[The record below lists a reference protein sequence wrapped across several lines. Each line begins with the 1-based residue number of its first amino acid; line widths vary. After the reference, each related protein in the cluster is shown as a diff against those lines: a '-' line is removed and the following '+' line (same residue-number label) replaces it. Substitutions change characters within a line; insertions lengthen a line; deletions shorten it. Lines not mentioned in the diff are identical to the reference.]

1 MADKKSTFNIS
12 QATGTLPNG
21 LVITYDGSDESIKN
35 SPENQAAQNAE
46 KKMYERDQNPVPK
59 FTLDNGKVSLSGGKI
74 NLSHPVVTEMEN
86 ALSNAFRGADFTDK
100 DVATAFQKAATKANE
115 QIQAQLNYE
124 EYEDFLDHS
133 GFSDSA
139 YRNYSSAR
147 QEFEKPNVTSSTT
160 DITTYDKNG
169 KLVKKSIKEWFD
181 YWKKEYN
188 PEDRGQLW
196 LKSLERAYNP
206 TSDEDLYAAI
216 PAILMGTNKG
226 QNWLQGFFQ
235 WVNPFDDKGADAPTV
250 TPVNGFDDTN
260 GVSVG
265 IQSAVAEFGRI
276 LPQTGEM
283 VNNPWGDLGSA
294 SGEGR
299 YNFKERFGT
308 EFTNADLPEI
318 ENEEDFQW
326 YKSLANK
333 SDQELRDIF
342 GSDRISRQV
351 AVISDPAFSSYE
363 NYKEFRDKVTGENA
377 YTAAKSWDQNL
388 QESIERFATYAPNEA
403 TVGVAAG
410 QIARIAAEQFALSLL
425 TGGALSTSN
434 IVKSIGD
441 LGVKGGKALGI
452 IKTGQELAAT
462 SSNTAKIL
470 SAMASGSAEGL
481 NVASKIIYGLGKIG
495 TWAVRE
501 VGEDAIRGL
510 IDDVLVGNSLDSQ
523 GNLDGSKFLENVYMN
538 AIMAA
543 IGKAPGTIAKAIF
556 TVLDADKTIDGV
568 KIPVGAKTQL
578 NKLAQAASG
587 SADSA
592 VKAIDEDGHPI
603 ITHAGKDERLD
614 QVTLTKENANKL
626 VPEQAPTKT
635 LEEAVAE
642 GDDAGKTIENI
653 AKEAGMDTP
662 LKPGDNTKIEN
673 APDPEATKNKIERK
687 LNDDDIRRKFP
698 NGKVSINGEEYIL
711 DVKNANLGD
720 LASANGSTIKNFGD
734 GASKLAASAKQGL
747 RSFQESLNGVL
758 QHADEFAKGW
768 KEAVEKFASD
778 NGVAV
783 RDVIIALRDLRID
796 GTESIPGLKQL
807 WEEHWAPYANQ
818 LLDAQDNL
826 TKIKTNRQN
835 YYQRDM
841 VAGTV
846 KIDGGNVSVD
856 QSTVSNLLGIDSD
869 FDLTA
874 SSRKANKQKI
884 TDDKLETNPE
894 LLAKEFV
901 LSRVETIKKYSK
913 QGKIISAMREA
924 LDDGEELTQSEAAES
939 LRATKKI
946 GDDIRN
952 SKEVQDIADSVTDQK
967 TLDNVDNLNFEMD
980 AKVNSDPEVKRID
993 KEIEKQKADIES
1005 KKAQLEEL
1013 QEAKKTASTKTS
1025 DNGEAQLTQDLDS
1038 AIKSSKDR
1046 IDSLENELSSLKKET
1061 TAEFD
1066 GEVHTIDDS
1075 IKEMDAQIKEQ
1086 QAKVDNYKPKTDPN
1100 EIPKMDYATRKE
1112 LAKSY
1117 ANRNRDYVVAY
1128 RRQNTGVDN
1137 WYSNGTG
1144 KGKGDVTKFET
1155 WGSDKGDLTNA
1166 VWLTTDEKWA
1176 ESPGMASAGNY
1187 NGTPDQTVVILI
1199 PRSLVVDAG
1208 GEFPLGPD
1216 GNAMSLRAFSEAN
1229 GNKIVQTRGIESQ
1242 NWYAAR
1248 DANYAAG
1255 TEPVTS
1261 GMRDRLN
1268 SKFYNKQELVLFKD
1282 IQPELLNDSNRL
1294 LLEEYN
1300 AKHAAENKLFGA
1312 KAEKTLRE
1320 YQDVMDTLVEQ
1331 KNEIE
1336 AKQAE
1341 LDAEKLHLEEI
1352 NKPSEDGK
1360 ISESNL
1366 RESPWAKDT
1375 KLGPDGY
1382 KYVENNADISG
1393 VKEELGSVVDWV
1405 RKGDNDEPVIERYN
1419 MLPKEVRDY
1428 AEQDENFQLLVD
1440 RYGIETAFSRVGVDF
1455 PWSRLMIDK
1464 IYGDY
1469 LWAKNNGA
1477 SGGASQS
1484 AKDALSKGIS
1494 DGEANLKKLNDERAK
1509 AVEQAKKR
1517 ISSEGPK
1524 TEAQQ
1529 TAENK
1534 QIVDSVANTT
1544 KATADQRQDAFE
1556 KAANKSNAAELISDS
1571 SKYKKRAKHQ
1581 ATQNPIGVNFM
1592 PGNPFGKFASWI
1604 NDNFVKSQSI
1614 QIKEG
1619 DRIYS
1624 AYSGGYS
1631 LYAESTSWARQI
1643 ILDIRDGK
1651 TLTDAIYRVLQQNG
1665 VKVEPTEYA
1674 IKKYEAKTSPQK
1686 DFEKASAIAER
1697 LSKSRLWGK
1706 AVKDGKVVNTELLGA
1721 MLAKELRRQGASEFF
1736 RFLKKSD
1743 FSTFTKGQQKW
1754 LNAQAYKMIASFDPK
1769 AGKRIKA
1776 GIQKAMG
1783 LVMGAKYRS
1792 NMYGN
1797 LKNAQ
1802 LQLTE
1807 IQRLFTLNGL
1817 GDFAK
1822 TIKRLI
1828 TDSEFRTKVSDAAY
1842 IYASDSMGQGLTKQ
1856 DVEMMKQI
1864 IDSNLAAADA
1874 STMTPKGI
1882 ITAINTHFQKGAKAA
1897 IDGADNDLLGAIQ
1910 GAEYFKNYMLLAG
1923 IVQSAETKNLS
1934 GMAADAYIR
1943 NRFNTEALAGT
1954 NIGRIGLTD
1963 SALGRLTFMYLG
1975 FPIRELT
1982 LQAHIIK
1989 GGGTLGGAT
1998 KFDKVIGG
2006 IAYVEK
2012 MLGAKGLVWALE
2024 APWGYKFADVI
2035 GYDPFGL
2042 TDNRSDTE
2050 DNKNVDFWAGL
2061 ADFGIQNNPI
2071 LQGAIGSAFVDVYM
2085 AYREAYEDAKDE
2097 WLETHDSL
2105 EGFDWTLDDAP
2116 NEQIWQTFGAGF
2128 TPGYTAF
2135 SRAAN
2140 EAQDLDRG
2148 FRISSTGNRLYE
2160 TNQDSGSA
2168 LWGMVMGRT
2177 NTRNAMNYYQTPD
2190 PIRGLTERGLPG
2202 LGQAFER
2209 AMPFRL
2215 NRLEGAQYGDR
2226 RFREFDPTDSY
2237 SYSDWFDGS
2246 WADEQNWITG
2256 YYAFREEAEEIRDRA
2271 NEGVNQSNA
2280 LEKIAS
2286 RETELA
2292 DLRERVERYVQAY
2305 LDKHPEG
2312 ISNAKMQQVQ
2322 RIFNMDL
2329 PDAGNTLNRVL
2340 GDYSDYEKNYA
2351 ANRVAQGNFP
2361 SPYGFS
2367 STPYTD
2373 QDGVS
2378 KGDYKYARNAQLE
2391 NILQTQ
2397 QYGVQSNVGRVIA
2410 QLDDTLVPTP
2420 FGSMSFSDYRKK
2432 VQNEI
2437 SKEYSKSKVD
2447 YDHISDLQS
2456 QYLDVF
2462 DMIIRPIFSTY
2473 GSGILQAG
2481 KSSDVMQQFSSMLN
2495 GLIPSDEYRVDKK
2508 GRRIRQSTPYMT
2520 VDIKK
2525 WLQRNYGSYPA
2536 RNTTDNDSESRLRGI
2551 RNDMDAGRVAVA
2563 RAKAI
2568 AFIEDIR
2575 EGRASIDRDRLVEL
2589 QNILRGGYDKNSI
2602 TGGGNLNTGLN
2613 R

>member
-1 MADKKSTFNIS
+1 MADKKKTANIS

-46 KKMYERDQNPVPK
+46 KKMYARDQNPVPK

-74 NLSHPVVTEMEN
+74 NLSHPVVTEMET

-147 QEFEKPNVTSSTT
+147 QEFEKPNVTSSTANV
-160 DITTYDKNG
+160 TTYDKNG

-276 LPQTGEM
+276 LPQMGER
-283 VNNPWGDLGSA
+283 VNNPWSNLGA
-294 SGEGR
+294 TSGEGR

-308 EFTNADLPEI
+308 EFTDADLPEI

-342 GSDRISRQV
+342 GTDRIPRQV

-363 NYKEFRDKVTGENA
+363 NYKEFRDRVTGENA

-434 IVKSIGD
+434 IMKSIGD

-481 NVASKIIYGLGKIG
+481 NKASKIIYGLGKIG

-501 VGEDAIRGL
+501 VGEDAIRGI

-635 LEEAVAE
+635 LEEAVSE
-642 GDDAGKTIENI
+642 GDDAGKAIESI
-653 AKEAGMDTP
+653 AKEASIDTP

-673 APDPEATKNKIERK
+673 VSDPEDTKNKIERK

-734 GASKLAASAKQGL
+734 GANKLAASAKQGL

-778 NGVAV
+778 NGVGV

-846 KIDGGNVSVD
+846 KIDGGKVSVD

-901 LSRVETIKKYSK
+901 LSRVETIKKYSN

-924 LDDGEELTQSEAAES
+924 LDDGEELTQFEAAES

-980 AKVNSDPEVKRID
+980 AKVNADPEVKRID
-993 KEIEKQKADIES
+993 KEIEKQKADIAS
-1005 KKAQLEEL
+1005 KKAQLEE
-1013 QEAKKTASTKTS
+1013 
-1025 DNGEAQLTQDLDS
+1025 
-1038 AIKSSKDR
+1038 
-1046 IDSLENELSSLKKET
+1046 
-1061 TAEFD
+1061 
-1066 GEVHTIDDS
+1066 V
-1075 IKEMDAQIKEQ
+1075 
-1086 QAKVDNYKPKTDPN
+1086 
-1100 EIPKMDYATRKE
+1100 
-1112 LAKSY
+1112 
-1117 ANRNRDYVVAY
+1117 
-1128 RRQNTGVDN
+1128 
-1137 WYSNGTG
+1137 
-1144 KGKGDVTKFET
+1144 
-1155 WGSDKGDLTNA
+1155 
-1166 VWLTTDEKWA
+1166 
-1176 ESPGMASAGNY
+1176 
-1187 NGTPDQTVVILI
+1187 
-1199 PRSLVVDAG
+1199 
-1208 GEFPLGPD
+1208 
-1216 GNAMSLRAFSEAN
+1216 
-1229 GNKIVQTRGIESQ
+1229 
-1242 NWYAAR
+1242 
-1248 DANYAAG
+1248 
-1255 TEPVTS
+1255 
-1261 GMRDRLN
+1261 
-1268 SKFYNKQELVLFKD
+1268 
-1282 IQPELLNDSNRL
+1282 
-1294 LLEEYN
+1294 
-1300 AKHAAENKLFGA
+1300 
-1312 KAEKTLRE
+1312 
-1320 YQDVMDTLVEQ
+1320 
-1331 KNEIE
+1331 
-1336 AKQAE
+1336 
-1341 LDAEKLHLEEI
+1341 

-1360 ISESNL
+1360 ISESELLKKSKDIYDKKMERANKATDPADKTSLSRRAGAEKAARDRLISNNL
-1366 RESPWAKDT
+1366 TAKERSNFKNKYDGNFVGKKVIVDGKDAVVKKPSMFGKVGVEFLDGT
-1375 KLGPDGY
+1375 KKTVDNAEVKP
-1382 KYVENNADISG
+1382 KYTSKADIEADMWESLVKPEIEATLG
-1393 VKEELGSVVDWV
+1393 VKL
-1405 RKGDNDEPVIERYN
+1405 DN
-1419 MLPKEVRDY
+1419 
-1428 AEQDENFQLLVD
+1428 
-1440 RYGIETAFSRVGVDF
+1440 GVKYD
-1455 PWSRLMIDK
+1455 SDVQ
-1464 IYGDY
+1464 
-1469 LWAKNNGA
+1469 N
-1477 SGGASQS
+1477 
-1484 AKDALSKGIS
+1484 LSKKIS
-1494 DGEANLKKLNDERAK
+1494 DGEANLKKLNDKRAK

-1517 ISSEGPK
+1517 ISGEGPK

-1556 KAANKSNAAELISDS
+1556 KAANKSNAAELISSS

-1604 NDNFVKSQSI
+1604 NDNFIKSQSI

-1651 TLTDAIYRVLQQNG
+1651 TLTDALYRVLQQNG

-1674 IKKYEAKTSPQK
+1674 INKYGAKTSPQK
-1686 DFEKASAIAER
+1686 DFEKASAIADR
-1697 LSKSRLWGK
+1697 LSNSRLWGK

-1769 AGKRIKA
+1769 ASKRIRA

-1856 DVEMMKQI
+1856 DVEMMKQVI
-1864 IDSNLAAADA
+1864 NSNLAAADA

-1934 GMAADAYIR
+1934 GMTADAYIR

-1989 GGGTLGGAT
+1989 GGGTFGGDT

-2024 APWGYKFADVI
+2024 APWGYKFADVV

-2128 TPGYTAF
+2128 VPGYTAF

-2160 TNQDSGSA
+2160 TNQDPGSA
-2168 LWGMVMGRT
+2168 LWGMIVGRT

-2226 RFREFDPTDSY
+2226 NFREFDPTDSY

-2246 WADEQNWITG
+2246 WADEQNWTTG

-2286 RETELA
+2286 REAELA

-2329 PDAGNTLNRVL
+2329 PDAGNALNRVL

-2361 SPYGFS
+2361 SSYGFS

-2373 QDGVS
+2373 PDGVS

-2432 VQNEI
+2432 VQSEI
-2437 SKEYSKSKVD
+2437 NKEYSKSKVD

-2525 WLQRNYGSYPA
+2525 WLQKNYGSYPA
-2536 RNTTDNDSESRLRGI
+2536 RNTTDNDSEARLRGI
-2551 RNDMDAGRVAVA
+2551 RNDMDAGKVAVA
-2563 RAKAI
+2563 RAKTI
-2568 AFIEDIR
+2568 AFIEDLR
-2575 EGRASIDRDRLVEL
+2575 EGRASIDRDRLAEL

>member
-74 NLSHPVVTEMEN
+74 NLSHPVVTEMET

-147 QEFEKPNVTSSTT
+147 QEFEKPNVTSSTANV
-160 DITTYDKNG
+160 TTYDKNG
-169 KLVKKSIKEWFD
+169 KLVTKSIKEWFD

-206 TSDEDLYAAI
+206 TSDEDLYASI

-226 QNWLQGFFQ
+226 QNLLQGFFQ
-235 WVNPFDDKGADAPTV
+235 WVNPFDGKGADAPTV

-283 VNNPWGDLGSA
+283 VNNPWSDLGAA

-308 EFTNADLPEI
+308 EFTDADLPEI

-342 GSDRISRQV
+342 GTDRIPRQV

-363 NYKEFRDKVTGENA
+363 NYKEFRDRVTGENA

-388 QESIERFATYAPNEA
+388 QESIERFATYAPNAA

-481 NVASKIIYGLGKIG
+481 NKASKIIYGLGKIG
-495 TWAVRE
+495 TWAARE
-501 VGEDAIRGL
+501 VGEDAIRGI

-543 IGKAPGTIAKAIF
+543 IGKAPGTVAKAIF

-568 KIPVGAKTQL
+568 KIPVGAKTQI

-642 GDDAGKTIENI
+642 GDDAGKAIESI
-653 AKEAGMDTP
+653 AKEASIDTP

-734 GASKLAASAKQGL
+734 GANKLAASAKQGL

-778 NGVAV
+778 NGVGV

-846 KIDGGNVSVD
+846 KIDGGKVSVD
-856 QSTVSNLLGIDSD
+856 QSTVSNLLGIDSY

-913 QGKIISAMREA
+913 QGKIISVMREA

-993 KEIEKQKADIES
+993 GEIEKQKADIES
-1005 KKAQLEEL
+1005 KKAQLEE
-1013 QEAKKTASTKTS
+1013 
-1025 DNGEAQLTQDLDS
+1025 
-1038 AIKSSKDR
+1038 I
-1046 IDSLENELSSLKKET
+1046 
-1061 TAEFD
+1061 
-1066 GEVHTIDDS
+1066 
-1075 IKEMDAQIKEQ
+1075 
-1086 QAKVDNYKPKTDPN
+1086 
-1100 EIPKMDYATRKE
+1100 
-1112 LAKSY
+1112 
-1117 ANRNRDYVVAY
+1117 
-1128 RRQNTGVDN
+1128 
-1137 WYSNGTG
+1137 
-1144 KGKGDVTKFET
+1144 
-1155 WGSDKGDLTNA
+1155 
-1166 VWLTTDEKWA
+1166 
-1176 ESPGMASAGNY
+1176 
-1187 NGTPDQTVVILI
+1187 
-1199 PRSLVVDAG
+1199 
-1208 GEFPLGPD
+1208 
-1216 GNAMSLRAFSEAN
+1216 
-1229 GNKIVQTRGIESQ
+1229 
-1242 NWYAAR
+1242 
-1248 DANYAAG
+1248 
-1255 TEPVTS
+1255 
-1261 GMRDRLN
+1261 
-1268 SKFYNKQELVLFKD
+1268 
-1282 IQPELLNDSNRL
+1282 
-1294 LLEEYN
+1294 
-1300 AKHAAENKLFGA
+1300 NKL
-1312 KAEKTLRE
+1312 
-1320 YQDVMDTLVEQ
+1320 
-1331 KNEIE
+1331 
-1336 AKQAE
+1336 
-1341 LDAEKLHLEEI
+1341 
-1352 NKPSEDGK
+1352 SEDGK
-1360 ISESNL
+1360 IPESNL
-1366 RESPWAKDT
+1366 REAPWSKKNELGT
-1375 KLGPDGY
+1375 KGY
-1382 KYVENNADISG
+1382 KYVENNADIPG
-1393 VKEELGSVVDWV
+1393 VKDELGSVVDWV
-1405 RKGDNDEPVIERYN
+1405 RKGGNDDAIIKRYN
-1419 MLPKEVRDY
+1419 MLPKEVRDFV
-1428 AEQDENFQLLVD
+1428 EQDKNFQRLVD
-1440 RYGIETAFSRVGVDF
+1440 RYGFPTAFTRVGVDF
-1455 PWSRLMIDK
+1455 PISKSLIDK
-1464 IYGDY
+1464 AYGDY

-1477 SGGASQS
+1477 SGGAGQS
-1484 AKDALSKGIS
+1484 AKDALSKKIS
-1494 DGEANLKKLNDERAK
+1494 DGETNLEKLNDKRAK

-1517 ISSEGPK
+1517 ISNEGPK

-1544 KATADQRQDAFE
+1544 KDTADQRQDAFE
-1556 KAANKSNAAELISDS
+1556 KAANKSNAAELISSS

-1604 NDNFVKSQSI
+1604 NDNFIKSQSI

-1651 TLTDAIYRVLQQNG
+1651 TLTDAIYRILQQNG

-1674 IKKYEAKTSPQK
+1674 INKYGAKTSPQK
-1686 DFEKASAIAER
+1686 DFEKASAIADR
-1697 LSKSRLWGK
+1697 LSNSRLWGK

-1769 AGKRIKA
+1769 ASKRIRA

-1822 TIKRLI
+1822 TIKRLV
-1828 TDSEFRTKVSDAAY
+1828 TDSEFRTKISDAAY

-1856 DVEMMKQI
+1856 DVEMMKQVI
-1864 IDSNLAAADA
+1864 NSNLAAADA

-1934 GMAADAYIR
+1934 GMTADAYIR

-1989 GGGTLGGAT
+1989 GGGTFGGST

-2160 TNQDSGSA
+2160 TNQDPGSA
-2168 LWGMVMGRT
+2168 LWGMIVGRT

-2226 RFREFDPTDSY
+2226 NFREFDPTDSY

-2286 RETELA
+2286 REAELA

-2361 SPYGFS
+2361 SSYGFS

-2373 QDGVS
+2373 PDGVS

-2432 VQNEI
+2432 VQSEI
-2437 SKEYSKSKVD
+2437 NKEYSKSKVD

-2525 WLQRNYGSYPA
+2525 WLQKNYGSYPA
-2536 RNTTDNDSESRLRGI
+2536 RNTTDNDSEARLRGI

-2568 AFIEDIR
+2568 AFIEDLR
-2575 EGRASIDRDRLVEL
+2575 EGRASVDRDRLVEL

>member
-46 KKMYERDQNPVPK
+46 KKMYARDQNPVPK

-74 NLSHPVVTEMEN
+74 NLSHPVVTEMET

-100 DVATAFQKAATKANE
+100 DVAAAFQKAATKANE

-147 QEFEKPNVTSSTT
+147 QEFEKPNVTSSTANV
-160 DITTYDKNG
+160 TTYDKNG
-169 KLVKKSIKEWFD
+169 KLVTKSIKEWFD

-226 QNWLQGFFQ
+226 QNLLQGFFQ
-235 WVNPFDDKGADAPTV
+235 WVNPFDGKGADAPTV
-250 TPVNGFDDTN
+250 TPINGFDDTN

-283 VNNPWGDLGSA
+283 ANNPWGDLGA
-294 SGEGR
+294 TSGEGR

-308 EFTNADLPEI
+308 EFTDADLPEI

-342 GSDRISRQV
+342 GSDRIPRQV

-388 QESIERFATYAPNEA
+388 QESIERFATYAPNAA

-425 TGGALSTSN
+425 TGGALSAGN

-481 NVASKIIYGLGKIG
+481 NKASKIIYGLGKIG

-501 VGEDAIRGL
+501 VGEDAVRGL

-543 IGKAPGTIAKAIF
+543 IGKAPGTIAKAVF

-642 GDDAGKTIENI
+642 GDDAGKAIENI
-653 AKEAGMDTP
+653 AKEASIDTP

-734 GASKLAASAKQGL
+734 GANKLAASAKQGL

-778 NGVAV
+778 NGVTV

-846 KIDGGNVSVD
+846 KIDGGKVSVD
-856 QSTVSNLLGIDSD
+856 QSTVSNLLGIDSG

-980 AKVNSDPEVKRID
+980 TKVNSDPEVKRID
-993 KEIEKQKADIES
+993 GEIEKQKADIES
-1005 KKAQLEEL
+1005 KKAQ
-1013 QEAKKTASTKTS
+1013 
-1025 DNGEAQLTQDLDS
+1025 
-1038 AIKSSKDR
+1038 
-1046 IDSLENELSSLKKET
+1046 
-1061 TAEFD
+1061 
-1066 GEVHTIDDS
+1066 
-1075 IKEMDAQIKEQ
+1075 
-1086 QAKVDNYKPKTDPN
+1086 
-1100 EIPKMDYATRKE
+1100 
-1112 LAKSY
+1112 
-1117 ANRNRDYVVAY
+1117 
-1128 RRQNTGVDN
+1128 
-1137 WYSNGTG
+1137 
-1144 KGKGDVTKFET
+1144 
-1155 WGSDKGDLTNA
+1155 
-1166 VWLTTDEKWA
+1166 
-1176 ESPGMASAGNY
+1176 
-1187 NGTPDQTVVILI
+1187 
-1199 PRSLVVDAG
+1199 
-1208 GEFPLGPD
+1208 
-1216 GNAMSLRAFSEAN
+1216 
-1229 GNKIVQTRGIESQ
+1229 
-1242 NWYAAR
+1242 
-1248 DANYAAG
+1248 
-1255 TEPVTS
+1255 
-1261 GMRDRLN
+1261 
-1268 SKFYNKQELVLFKD
+1268 
-1282 IQPELLNDSNRL
+1282 
-1294 LLEEYN
+1294 
-1300 AKHAAENKLFGA
+1300 
-1312 KAEKTLRE
+1312 
-1320 YQDVMDTLVEQ
+1320 
-1331 KNEIE
+1331 
-1336 AKQAE
+1336 
-1341 LDAEKLHLEEI
+1341 LEEI

-1366 RESPWAKDT
+1366 REAPWSKKNELGAK
-1375 KLGPDGY
+1375 GY
-1382 KYVENNADISG
+1382 KYVESNADIPG
-1393 VKEELGSVVDWV
+1393 VKEELGSVTDWV
-1405 RKGDNDEPVIERYN
+1405 RKGGSEDEVIKRYN
-1419 MLPKEVRDY
+1419 MLPKEVRDFV
-1428 AEQDENFQLLVD
+1428 EQDKNFQRLVD
-1440 RYGIETAFSRVGVDF
+1440 RYGLPTAFARVGVDF
-1455 PWSRLMIDK
+1455 PISRLLIDK
-1464 IYGDY
+1464 TYGDY

-1477 SGGASQS
+1477 SGGADQS
-1484 AKDALSKGIS
+1484 AKDTLSKKIS
-1494 DGEANLKKLNDERAK
+1494 DGEANLKKLNDERTK

-1534 QIVDSVANTT
+1534 QIVNSVADTT

-1674 IKKYEAKTSPQK
+1674 INKYRAKTSPQK

-1697 LSKSRLWGK
+1697 LSNSRLWSK

-1817 GDFAK
+1817 GDFTK

-1828 TDSEFRTKVSDAAY
+1828 TDSEFRTKISDAAY

-1856 DVEMMKQI
+1856 DVEMMKQVI
-1864 IDSNLAAADA
+1864 NSNLAAADA

-1882 ITAINTHFQKGAKAA
+1882 ITAINTHFKKGAKAA

-1998 KFDKVIGG
+1998 KFDKVLGG

-2050 DNKNVDFWAGL
+2050 DNKNVDFWAGV
-2061 ADFGIQNNPI
+2061 ADFSIQNNPI

-2105 EGFDWTLDDAP
+2105 EGFDWVLDDAP

-2160 TNQDSGSA
+2160 TNQDPGNA
-2168 LWGMVMGRT
+2168 LWGMIMGRT

-2226 RFREFDPTDSY
+2226 NFREFDPTDSY

-2246 WADEQNWITG
+2246 WADEQNWTTG

-2271 NEGVNQSNA
+2271 NEGVNQSNS

-2286 RETELA
+2286 REAELA

-2361 SPYGFS
+2361 SSYGFS

-2432 VQNEI
+2432 VQDEI
-2437 SKEYSKSKVD
+2437 NKEYSKSKVD

-2525 WLQRNYGSYPA
+2525 WLQKNYGSYPA
-2536 RNTTDNDSESRLRGI
+2536 RNTTDNDSEARLRGI

-2563 RAKAI
+2563 RAKTI
-2568 AFIEDIR
+2568 AFIEDLR
-2575 EGRASIDRDRLVEL
+2575 EGRVSVDRDRLVEL

>member
-74 NLSHPVVTEMEN
+74 NLSHPVVTEMET

-100 DVATAFQKAATKANE
+100 DVAAAFQKAATKANE

-147 QEFEKPNVTSSTT
+147 QEFEKPNVTSSTANV
-160 DITTYDKNG
+160 TTYDKNG
-169 KLVKKSIKEWFD
+169 KLVTKSIKEWFD

-196 LKSLERAYNP
+196 LKSLERAYSP

-283 VNNPWGDLGSA
+283 VNNPWGDLGA
-294 SGEGR
+294 TNGEGR
-299 YNFKERFGT
+299 YNFKKRFGT

-342 GSDRISRQV
+342 GSDRIPRQV

-425 TGGALSTSN
+425 TGGALSASN

-441 LGVKGGKALGI
+441 LGVKGGKALGV

-481 NVASKIIYGLGKIG
+481 NAASKIIYGLGKIG

-501 VGEDAIRGL
+501 VGEDAVRGL

-592 VKAIDEDGHPI
+592 VKSIDEDGHPI

-642 GDDAGKTIENI
+642 GDDAGKAIENI
-653 AKEAGMDTP
+653 AKEAGMETP
-662 LKPGDNTKIEN
+662 LKPGDNTKIES

-698 NGKVSINGEEYIL
+698 DGKVSINGEEYIL

-720 LASANGSTIKNFGD
+720 LASANGSTIKSFGD
-734 GASKLAASAKQGL
+734 GANKLAASAKQGL

-846 KIDGGNVSVD
+846 KINGGKVSVD

-952 SKEVQDIADSVTDQK
+952 SKEVQAVGKTVTEQAPADNIEELSDGFGKEDIKKIDNDIKSQKKQVSTAEKDVDTAKRKLKEAEDGLRETESFEYSTEQIYAPETERIKIDIA
-967 TLDNVDNLNFEMD
+967 
-980 AKVNSDPEVKRID
+980 
-993 KEIEKQKADIES
+993 
-1005 KKAQLEEL
+1005 
-1013 QEAKKTASTKTS
+1013 TKTGEDIDEMPFNILDDENS
-1025 DNGEAQLTQDLDS
+1025 NQLRMLDETPGRTSEGSLRDYNRTYKGRETKVILVDPVQYNRVLRNDPTSNTDAETVGNIISNSGTRKYANDMRNGDKFPTPYIQYDANGRFNGQEGRHRAIAAQFVGLNKIPVILTVPAGKSVESFGFRNFDDITDDVAKLVTENNRLRS
-1038 AIKSSKDR
+1038 ADTK
-1046 IDSLENELSSLKKET
+1046 
-1061 TAEFD
+1061 A
-1066 GEVHTIDDS
+1066 
-1075 IKEMDAQIKEQ
+1075 A
-1086 QAKVDNYKPKTDPN
+1086 QAKVEAAKQGVADAEGKLASENKKLDDLEARKKVAEKIEKAGDPN
-1100 EIPKMDYATRKE
+1100 
-1112 LAKSY
+1112 
-1117 ANRNRDYVVAY
+1117 
-1128 RRQNTGVDN
+1128 
-1137 WYSNGTG
+1137 
-1144 KGKGDVTKFET
+1144 
-1155 WGSDKGDLTNA
+1155 
-1166 VWLTTDEKWA
+1166 
-1176 ESPGMASAGNY
+1176 
-1187 NGTPDQTVVILI
+1187 
-1199 PRSLVVDAG
+1199 
-1208 GEFPLGPD
+1208 
-1216 GNAMSLRAFSEAN
+1216 
-1229 GNKIVQTRGIESQ
+1229 
-1242 NWYAAR
+1242 
-1248 DANYAAG
+1248 
-1255 TEPVTS
+1255 
-1261 GMRDRLN
+1261 
-1268 SKFYNKQELVLFKD
+1268 
-1282 IQPELLNDSNRL
+1282 
-1294 LLEEYN
+1294 
-1300 AKHAAENKLFGA
+1300 
-1312 KAEKTLRE
+1312 
-1320 YQDVMDTLVEQ
+1320 
-1331 KNEIE
+1331 
-1336 AKQAE
+1336 
-1341 LDAEKLHLEEI
+1341 
-1352 NKPSEDGK
+1352 
-1360 ISESNL
+1360 
-1366 RESPWAKDT
+1366 
-1375 KLGPDGY
+1375 
-1382 KYVENNADISG
+1382 
-1393 VKEELGSVVDWV
+1393 
-1405 RKGDNDEPVIERYN
+1405 
-1419 MLPKEVRDY
+1419 
-1428 AEQDENFQLLVD
+1428 
-1440 RYGIETAFSRVGVDF
+1440 
-1455 PWSRLMIDK
+1455 
-1464 IYGDY
+1464 
-1469 LWAKNNGA
+1469 
-1477 SGGASQS
+1477 
-1484 AKDALSKGIS
+1484 
-1494 DGEANLKKLNDERAK
+1494 
-1509 AVEQAKKR
+1509 
-1517 ISSEGPK
+1517 
-1524 TEAQQ
+1524 TEAGKK
-1529 TAENK
+1529 ARGK
-1534 QIVDSVANTT
+1534 AAVD
-1544 KATADQRQDAFE
+1544 ATADAAKEEAEKAQDAFE
-1556 KAANKSNAAELISDS
+1556 KAANKSNAAGLISDS

-1604 NDNFVKSQSI
+1604 NDNFIKSQSI

-1674 IKKYEAKTSPQK
+1674 INKYGAKTSPQK

-1769 AGKRIKA
+1769 ASKKIRA

-1828 TDSEFRTKVSDAAY
+1828 TDSEFRTKISDAAY

-1856 DVEMMKQI
+1856 DVEMMKQT

-1897 IDGADNDLLGAIQ
+1897 IDGVDNDLLGAIQ

-1934 GMAADAYIR
+1934 GMTADAYIR

-1998 KFDKVIGG
+1998 KFDKVLGG

-2024 APWGYKFADVI
+2024 APWGYKFADVV
-2035 GYDPFGL
+2035 GYDPFGI

-2050 DNKNVDFWAGL
+2050 DNKNVDFWAGV

-2105 EGFDWTLDDAP
+2105 EGFDWVLDDAP

-2160 TNQDSGSA
+2160 TNQDPGSA
-2168 LWGMVMGRT
+2168 LWGMIVGRT

-2226 RFREFDPTDSY
+2226 NFREFDPTDSY

-2246 WADEQNWITG
+2246 WADEQNWTTG

-2271 NEGVNQSNA
+2271 NEGVNQSNS

-2373 QDGVS
+2373 PDGVS

-2410 QLDDTLVPTP
+2410 QLDDALVPTP

-2432 VQNEI
+2432 VQSEI
-2437 SKEYSKSKVD
+2437 NKEYSKSKVD

-2462 DMIIRPIFSTY
+2462 DMVIRPIFSTY

-2508 GRRIRQSTPYMT
+2508 GRRVRQSTPYMT

-2536 RNTTDNDSESRLRGI
+2536 RNTTDNDSEARLRGI

-2568 AFIEDIR
+2568 AFIEDLR
-2575 EGRASIDRDRLVEL
+2575 EGRASVDRDRLVEL

>member
-46 KKMYERDQNPVPK
+46 KKMYDRDQNPVPK

-74 NLSHPVVTEMEN
+74 NLSHPVVTEMET

-147 QEFEKPNVTSSTT
+147 QEFEKPNVTSSTANV
-160 DITTYDKNG
+160 TTYDKNG

-260 GVSVG
+260 GVSVA

-276 LPQTGEM
+276 FPQMGEI
-283 VNNPWGDLGSA
+283 VNNPWLDLGA
-294 SGEGR
+294 TSGEGR

-308 EFTNADLPEI
+308 EFTDADLPEI

-342 GSDRISRQV
+342 GTDRIPRQV
-351 AVISDPAFSSYE
+351 AVISDPSFSRYE
-363 NYKEFRDKVTGENA
+363 NYKEFRDRVTGENA

-434 IVKSIGD
+434 IMKSIGD

-481 NVASKIIYGLGKIG
+481 NKASKIIYGLGKIG

-501 VGEDAIRGL
+501 VGEDAIRGI

-642 GDDAGKTIENI
+642 GDDAGKAIESI
-653 AKEAGMDTP
+653 AKEASIDTP

-673 APDPEATKNKIERK
+673 VSDPEATKNKIERK

-734 GASKLAASAKQGL
+734 GANKLAASAKQGL

-778 NGVAV
+778 NGVGV

-846 KIDGGNVSVD
+846 KIDGGKVSVD

-901 LSRVETIKKYSK
+901 LSRVETIKKYSN

-924 LDDGEELTQSEAAES
+924 LDDGEELTQFEAAES

-980 AKVNSDPEVKRID
+980 AKVNADPEVKRID
-993 KEIEKQKADIES
+993 KEIEKQKADIAS
-1005 KKAQLEEL
+1005 KKAQLEE
-1013 QEAKKTASTKTS
+1013 
-1025 DNGEAQLTQDLDS
+1025 
-1038 AIKSSKDR
+1038 
-1046 IDSLENELSSLKKET
+1046 
-1061 TAEFD
+1061 
-1066 GEVHTIDDS
+1066 V
-1075 IKEMDAQIKEQ
+1075 
-1086 QAKVDNYKPKTDPN
+1086 
-1100 EIPKMDYATRKE
+1100 
-1112 LAKSY
+1112 
-1117 ANRNRDYVVAY
+1117 
-1128 RRQNTGVDN
+1128 
-1137 WYSNGTG
+1137 
-1144 KGKGDVTKFET
+1144 
-1155 WGSDKGDLTNA
+1155 
-1166 VWLTTDEKWA
+1166 
-1176 ESPGMASAGNY
+1176 
-1187 NGTPDQTVVILI
+1187 
-1199 PRSLVVDAG
+1199 
-1208 GEFPLGPD
+1208 
-1216 GNAMSLRAFSEAN
+1216 
-1229 GNKIVQTRGIESQ
+1229 
-1242 NWYAAR
+1242 
-1248 DANYAAG
+1248 
-1255 TEPVTS
+1255 
-1261 GMRDRLN
+1261 
-1268 SKFYNKQELVLFKD
+1268 
-1282 IQPELLNDSNRL
+1282 
-1294 LLEEYN
+1294 
-1300 AKHAAENKLFGA
+1300 
-1312 KAEKTLRE
+1312 
-1320 YQDVMDTLVEQ
+1320 
-1331 KNEIE
+1331 
-1336 AKQAE
+1336 
-1341 LDAEKLHLEEI
+1341 

-1360 ISESNL
+1360 ISESELLKKSKDIYDKKMERANKATDPADKTSLSRRAGAEKAARDRLISNNL
-1366 RESPWAKDT
+1366 TAKERSNFKNKYDGNFVGKKVIVDGKDAVVKKPSMFGKVGVEFLDGT
-1375 KLGPDGY
+1375 KKTVDNAEVKP
-1382 KYVENNADISG
+1382 KYTSKADIEADMWESLVKPEIEATLG
-1393 VKEELGSVVDWV
+1393 VKL
-1405 RKGDNDEPVIERYN
+1405 DN
-1419 MLPKEVRDY
+1419 
-1428 AEQDENFQLLVD
+1428 
-1440 RYGIETAFSRVGVDF
+1440 GVKYD
-1455 PWSRLMIDK
+1455 SDVQ
-1464 IYGDY
+1464 
-1469 LWAKNNGA
+1469 N
-1477 SGGASQS
+1477 
-1484 AKDALSKGIS
+1484 LSKKIS
-1494 DGEANLKKLNDERAK
+1494 DGEANLKKLNDKRAK

-1517 ISSEGPK
+1517 ISGEGPK

-1556 KAANKSNAAELISDS
+1556 KAANKSNAAELISSS

-1604 NDNFVKSQSI
+1604 NDNFIKSQSI

-1651 TLTDAIYRVLQQNG
+1651 TLTDALYRVLQQNG

-1674 IKKYEAKTSPQK
+1674 INKYGAKTSPQK
-1686 DFEKASAIAER
+1686 DFEKASAIADR
-1697 LSKSRLWGK
+1697 LSNSRLWGK

-1769 AGKRIKA
+1769 ASKRIRA

-1856 DVEMMKQI
+1856 DVEMMKQVI
-1864 IDSNLAAADA
+1864 NSNLAAADA

-1934 GMAADAYIR
+1934 GMTADAYIR

-1989 GGGTLGGAT
+1989 GGGTFGGDT

-2024 APWGYKFADVI
+2024 APWGYKFADVV

-2160 TNQDSGSA
+2160 TNQDPGSA
-2168 LWGMVMGRT
+2168 LWGMIVGRT

-2226 RFREFDPTDSY
+2226 NFREFDPTDSY

-2246 WADEQNWITG
+2246 WADEQNWTTG

-2286 RETELA
+2286 REAELA

-2361 SPYGFS
+2361 SSYGFS

-2373 QDGVS
+2373 PDGVS

-2432 VQNEI
+2432 VQSEI
-2437 SKEYSKSKVD
+2437 NKEYSKSKVD

-2525 WLQRNYGSYPA
+2525 WLQKNYGSYPA
-2536 RNTTDNDSESRLRGI
+2536 RNTTDNDSEARLRGI
-2551 RNDMDAGRVAVA
+2551 RNDMDAGKVAVA
-2563 RAKAI
+2563 RAKTI
-2568 AFIEDIR
+2568 AFIEDLR
-2575 EGRASIDRDRLVEL
+2575 EGRASIDRDRLAEL

>member
-74 NLSHPVVTEMEN
+74 NLSHPVVTEMET

-147 QEFEKPNVTSSTT
+147 QEFEKPNVTSSTANV
-160 DITTYDKNG
+160 TTYDKNG
-169 KLVKKSIKEWFD
+169 KLVTKSIKEWFD

-206 TSDEDLYAAI
+206 TSDEDLYASI

-226 QNWLQGFFQ
+226 QNLLQGFFQ
-235 WVNPFDDKGADAPTV
+235 WVNPFDGKGADAPTV

-283 VNNPWGDLGSA
+283 VNNPWSDLGAA

-308 EFTNADLPEI
+308 EFTDADLPEI

-342 GSDRISRQV
+342 GTDRIPRQV

-363 NYKEFRDKVTGENA
+363 NYKEFRDRVTGENA

-388 QESIERFATYAPNEA
+388 QESIERFATYAPNAA

-434 IVKSIGD
+434 IVKSIGG

-481 NVASKIIYGLGKIG
+481 NKASKIIYGLGKIG
-495 TWAVRE
+495 TWAVSE
-501 VGEDAIRGL
+501 VGEDAIRGI

-523 GNLDGSKFLENVYMN
+523 GNLDGSRFLENVYMN

-543 IGKAPGTIAKAIF
+543 IGKAPGTVAKAIF

-642 GDDAGKTIENI
+642 GDDAGKAIESI
-653 AKEAGMDTP
+653 AKEASIDTP

-734 GASKLAASAKQGL
+734 GANKLAASAKQGL

-778 NGVAV
+778 NGVGV

-846 KIDGGNVSVD
+846 KIDGGKVSVD
-856 QSTVSNLLGIDSD
+856 QSTVSNLLGIDSY

-1005 KKAQLEEL
+1005 KKAQLEE
-1013 QEAKKTASTKTS
+1013 
-1025 DNGEAQLTQDLDS
+1025 
-1038 AIKSSKDR
+1038 I
-1046 IDSLENELSSLKKET
+1046 
-1061 TAEFD
+1061 
-1066 GEVHTIDDS
+1066 
-1075 IKEMDAQIKEQ
+1075 
-1086 QAKVDNYKPKTDPN
+1086 
-1100 EIPKMDYATRKE
+1100 
-1112 LAKSY
+1112 
-1117 ANRNRDYVVAY
+1117 
-1128 RRQNTGVDN
+1128 
-1137 WYSNGTG
+1137 
-1144 KGKGDVTKFET
+1144 
-1155 WGSDKGDLTNA
+1155 
-1166 VWLTTDEKWA
+1166 
-1176 ESPGMASAGNY
+1176 
-1187 NGTPDQTVVILI
+1187 
-1199 PRSLVVDAG
+1199 
-1208 GEFPLGPD
+1208 
-1216 GNAMSLRAFSEAN
+1216 
-1229 GNKIVQTRGIESQ
+1229 
-1242 NWYAAR
+1242 
-1248 DANYAAG
+1248 
-1255 TEPVTS
+1255 
-1261 GMRDRLN
+1261 
-1268 SKFYNKQELVLFKD
+1268 
-1282 IQPELLNDSNRL
+1282 
-1294 LLEEYN
+1294 
-1300 AKHAAENKLFGA
+1300 NKL
-1312 KAEKTLRE
+1312 
-1320 YQDVMDTLVEQ
+1320 
-1331 KNEIE
+1331 
-1336 AKQAE
+1336 
-1341 LDAEKLHLEEI
+1341 
-1352 NKPSEDGK
+1352 SEDGK
-1360 ISESNL
+1360 IPESNL
-1366 RESPWAKDT
+1366 REAPWSKKNELGT
-1375 KLGPDGY
+1375 KGY
-1382 KYVENNADISG
+1382 KYVENNADIPG
-1393 VKEELGSVVDWV
+1393 VKDELGSVVDWV
-1405 RKGDNDEPVIERYN
+1405 RKGGNDDAIIKRYN
-1419 MLPKEVRDY
+1419 MLPKEVRDFV
-1428 AEQDENFQLLVD
+1428 EQDKNFQRLAD
-1440 RYGIETAFSRVGVDF
+1440 RYGFPTAFTRVGVDF
-1455 PWSRLMIDK
+1455 PISKSLIDK
-1464 IYGDY
+1464 AYGDY

-1477 SGGASQS
+1477 SGGAGQS
-1484 AKDALSKGIS
+1484 AKDALSKKIS
-1494 DGEANLKKLNDERAK
+1494 DGETNLEKLNDKRAK

-1517 ISSEGPK
+1517 ISNEGPK

-1556 KAANKSNAAELISDS
+1556 KAANKSNAAELISSS

-1604 NDNFVKSQSI
+1604 NDNFIKSQSI

-1651 TLTDAIYRVLQQNG
+1651 TLTDAIYRILQQNG

-1674 IKKYEAKTSPQK
+1674 INKYGAKTSPQK
-1686 DFEKASAIAER
+1686 DFEKASAIADR
-1697 LSKSRLWGK
+1697 LSNSRLWGK

-1769 AGKRIKA
+1769 ASKRIRA

-1822 TIKRLI
+1822 TIKRLV
-1828 TDSEFRTKVSDAAY
+1828 TDSEFRTKISDAAY

-1856 DVEMMKQI
+1856 DVEMMKQVI
-1864 IDSNLAAADA
+1864 NSNLAAADA

-1934 GMAADAYIR
+1934 GMTADAYIR

-1989 GGGTLGGAT
+1989 GGGTLGGST

-2024 APWGYKFADVI
+2024 APWGYKFADVV

-2105 EGFDWTLDDAP
+2105 EGFEWILDDAP

-2128 TPGYTAF
+2128 VPGYTAF

-2160 TNQDSGSA
+2160 TNQDPGSA
-2168 LWGMVMGRT
+2168 LWGMIVGRT

-2226 RFREFDPTDSY
+2226 NFREFDPTDSY
-2237 SYSDWFDGS
+2237 SYNDWFDGS

-2286 RETELA
+2286 REAELA

-2361 SPYGFS
+2361 SSYGFS

-2373 QDGVS
+2373 PDGVS

-2420 FGSMSFSDYRKK
+2420 FGSISFSDYRKK
-2432 VQNEI
+2432 VQSEI

-2520 VDIKK
+2520 VDVKK
-2525 WLQRNYGSYPA
+2525 WLQKNYGSYPA
-2536 RNTTDNDSESRLRGI
+2536 RNTTDNDSEARLRGI

-2563 RAKAI
+2563 RAKTI
-2568 AFIEDIR
+2568 AFIEDLR
-2575 EGRASIDRDRLVEL
+2575 EGRVSIDRDRLVEL

>member
-46 KKMYERDQNPVPK
+46 KKMYARDQNPVPK

-124 EYEDFLDHS
+124 EYRDFLDHS

-169 KLVKKSIKEWFD
+169 KPVTKSIKEWFD

-188 PEDRGQLW
+188 PEERGQLW

-206 TSDEDLYAAI
+206 TSDEDLYASI

-235 WVNPFDDKGADAPTV
+235 WVNPFDGKGADAPTV

-283 VNNPWGDLGSA
+283 VNNPWGDLGA
-294 SGEGR
+294 TNGEGR

-342 GSDRISRQV
+342 GSDRIPRQV

-425 TGGALSTSN
+425 TGGALSAGN

-452 IKTGQELAAT
+452 IKTGQKLAAT

-481 NVASKIIYGLGKIG
+481 NAASKIIYGLGKIG

-501 VGEDAIRGL
+501 VGEDAVRGL

-592 VKAIDEDGHPI
+592 VKSIDEDGHPI

-642 GDDAGKTIENI
+642 GDDAGKAIENI
-653 AKEAGMDTP
+653 AKEAGIDTP

-846 KIDGGNVSVD
+846 KIDGGKVSVD

-901 LSRVETIKKYSK
+901 LSRAETIKKYSK

-952 SKEVQDIADSVTDQK
+952 SKEVQDIADSVADQK

-980 AKVNSDPEVKRID
+980 AKVNLDPEVKRID
-993 KEIEKQKADIES
+993 GEIEKQKADVEN
-1005 KKAQLEEL
+1005 KKAQ
-1013 QEAKKTASTKTS
+1013 
-1025 DNGEAQLTQDLDS
+1025 
-1038 AIKSSKDR
+1038 
-1046 IDSLENELSSLKKET
+1046 
-1061 TAEFD
+1061 
-1066 GEVHTIDDS
+1066 
-1075 IKEMDAQIKEQ
+1075 
-1086 QAKVDNYKPKTDPN
+1086 
-1100 EIPKMDYATRKE
+1100 
-1112 LAKSY
+1112 
-1117 ANRNRDYVVAY
+1117 
-1128 RRQNTGVDN
+1128 
-1137 WYSNGTG
+1137 
-1144 KGKGDVTKFET
+1144 
-1155 WGSDKGDLTNA
+1155 
-1166 VWLTTDEKWA
+1166 
-1176 ESPGMASAGNY
+1176 
-1187 NGTPDQTVVILI
+1187 
-1199 PRSLVVDAG
+1199 
-1208 GEFPLGPD
+1208 
-1216 GNAMSLRAFSEAN
+1216 
-1229 GNKIVQTRGIESQ
+1229 
-1242 NWYAAR
+1242 
-1248 DANYAAG
+1248 
-1255 TEPVTS
+1255 
-1261 GMRDRLN
+1261 
-1268 SKFYNKQELVLFKD
+1268 
-1282 IQPELLNDSNRL
+1282 
-1294 LLEEYN
+1294 
-1300 AKHAAENKLFGA
+1300 
-1312 KAEKTLRE
+1312 
-1320 YQDVMDTLVEQ
+1320 
-1331 KNEIE
+1331 
-1336 AKQAE
+1336 
-1341 LDAEKLHLEEI
+1341 LEEI

-1360 ISESNL
+1360 ISESELLKKSKDIYDKKMERANKATDPADKASLSRRAGAEKAARDRLISNNL
-1366 RESPWAKDT
+1366 TAKERSNFKKKYDSNFVGKKVIVDGKDAVVKKPSMFGKVGVEFLDGTKKTVDNAEVKPKYTSKADVEADMWESLVKPEIEAT
-1375 KLGPDGY
+1375 L
-1382 KYVENNADISG
+1382 G
-1393 VKEELGSVVDWV
+1393 VKL
-1405 RKGDNDEPVIERYN
+1405 DN
-1419 MLPKEVRDY
+1419 
-1428 AEQDENFQLLVD
+1428 
-1440 RYGIETAFSRVGVDF
+1440 GVKYD
-1455 PWSRLMIDK
+1455 
-1464 IYGDY
+1464 GN
-1469 LWAKNNGA
+1469 AQN
-1477 SGGASQS
+1477 
-1484 AKDALSKGIS
+1484 LSKEIS

-1517 ISSEGPK
+1517 ISNEGPK

-1534 QIVDSVANTT
+1534 QIVDSVADTT
-1544 KATADQRQDAFE
+1544 KNTANQRQDAFE
-1556 KAANKSNAAELISDS
+1556 KAANKSNAAELISSS

-1604 NDNFVKSQSI
+1604 NDNFIKSQSI

-1674 IKKYEAKTSPQK
+1674 IKKYGAKTSPQK

-1769 AGKRIKA
+1769 AGKKIKA

-1856 DVEMMKQI
+1856 DVEMMKQT

-1989 GGGTLGGAT
+1989 GGGTLGGST
-1998 KFDKVIGG
+1998 KFDKVLGG

-2012 MLGAKGLVWALE
+2012 MLGAKGLVWTLE

-2050 DNKNVDFWAGL
+2050 DNKNVDFWASL
-2061 ADFGIQNNPI
+2061 ADFGVQNNPI

-2105 EGFDWTLDDAP
+2105 EGFDWVLDDAP

-2160 TNQDSGSA
+2160 TNQDSGNA
-2168 LWGMVMGRT
+2168 LWGMIMGRT

-2226 RFREFDPTDSY
+2226 NFREFDPTDSY

-2292 DLRERVERYVQAY
+2292 DLREREERYVQAY

-2373 QDGVS
+2373 PDGVS

-2432 VQNEI
+2432 VQDEI

-2525 WLQRNYGSYPA
+2525 WLQKNYGNYPA
-2536 RNTTDNDSESRLRGI
+2536 RNTTDNDSEARLRGI

-2568 AFIEDIR
+2568 AFIEDLR
-2575 EGRASIDRDRLVEL
+2575 EGRVSVDRDRLVEL

>member
-1 MADKKSTFNIS
+1 MADKKKTANIS

-21 LVITYDGSDESIKN
+21 LIITYDGSDESIKN

-46 KKMYERDQNPVPK
+46 EKRYNRDQNPVPK

-74 NLSHPVVTEMEN
+74 NLSHPVVTEMET

-100 DVATAFQKAATKANE
+100 DVAAAFQKAATKANE

-147 QEFEKPNVTSSTT
+147 QEFEKPNVTSSTANV
-160 DITTYDKNG
+160 TTYDKNG
-169 KLVKKSIKEWFD
+169 KLVTKSIKEWFD

-196 LKSLERAYNP
+196 LKSLEKAYNP
-206 TSDEDLYAAI
+206 TSDEDLYASI

-226 QNWLQGFFQ
+226 QNALQGFFQ
-235 WVNPFDDKGADAPTV
+235 WINPFDGKGADAPTV
-250 TPVNGFDDTN
+250 TPINGFDDTN

-265 IQSAVAEFGRI
+265 VQSAIAEFGRI

-283 VNNPWGDLGSA
+283 ANNPWGDLGA
-294 SGEGR
+294 TSGEGR

-308 EFTNADLPEI
+308 EFTDADLPEI

-342 GSDRISRQV
+342 GTDRIPRQV

-363 NYKEFRDKVTGENA
+363 NYKEFRDRVTGENA

-388 QESIERFATYAPNEA
+388 QESIERFATYAPNAA

-425 TGGALSTSN
+425 TGGALSAGN

-452 IKTGQELAAT
+452 IKTGQKLAAT

-470 SAMASGSAEGL
+470 SAMATGSAEGL
-481 NVASKIIYGLGKIG
+481 NKASKIIYGLGKIG
-495 TWAVRE
+495 TWAARE
-501 VGEDAIRGL
+501 VGEDAIRGI

-642 GDDAGKTIENI
+642 GDDAGKVIENI
-653 AKEAGMDTP
+653 AKEASTDTP

-778 NGVAV
+778 NGVGV

-818 LLDAQDNL
+818 LLDAQDSL

-846 KIDGGNVSVD
+846 KIDGGKVSVD

-913 QGKIISAMREA
+913 QGKIISVMREA

-993 KEIEKQKADIES
+993 GEIEKQKADIES
-1005 KKAQLEEL
+1005 KKAQLEE
-1013 QEAKKTASTKTS
+1013 
-1025 DNGEAQLTQDLDS
+1025 
-1038 AIKSSKDR
+1038 
-1046 IDSLENELSSLKKET
+1046 
-1061 TAEFD
+1061 
-1066 GEVHTIDDS
+1066 
-1075 IKEMDAQIKEQ
+1075 
-1086 QAKVDNYKPKTDPN
+1086 
-1100 EIPKMDYATRKE
+1100 
-1112 LAKSY
+1112 
-1117 ANRNRDYVVAY
+1117 
-1128 RRQNTGVDN
+1128 
-1137 WYSNGTG
+1137 
-1144 KGKGDVTKFET
+1144 
-1155 WGSDKGDLTNA
+1155 
-1166 VWLTTDEKWA
+1166 
-1176 ESPGMASAGNY
+1176 
-1187 NGTPDQTVVILI
+1187 
-1199 PRSLVVDAG
+1199 
-1208 GEFPLGPD
+1208 
-1216 GNAMSLRAFSEAN
+1216 
-1229 GNKIVQTRGIESQ
+1229 
-1242 NWYAAR
+1242 
-1248 DANYAAG
+1248 
-1255 TEPVTS
+1255 
-1261 GMRDRLN
+1261 
-1268 SKFYNKQELVLFKD
+1268 
-1282 IQPELLNDSNRL
+1282 
-1294 LLEEYN
+1294 
-1300 AKHAAENKLFGA
+1300 
-1312 KAEKTLRE
+1312 
-1320 YQDVMDTLVEQ
+1320 
-1331 KNEIE
+1331 
-1336 AKQAE
+1336 
-1341 LDAEKLHLEEI
+1341 I

-1360 ISESNL
+1360 VPESNL
-1366 RESPWAKDT
+1366 REAPWNKKNELGT
-1375 KLGPDGY
+1375 KGY
-1382 KYVENNADISG
+1382 KYVENNADLPG
-1393 VKEELGSVVDWV
+1393 MKNEFGSVVDWV
-1405 RKGDNDEPVIERYN
+1405 RKGGNDDAVIKRYN
-1419 MLPKEVRDY
+1419 MLPKEVRDFV
-1428 AEQDENFQLLVD
+1428 EQDKNFQRLVD
-1440 RYGIETAFSRVGVDF
+1440 RYGLPTAFTRVGVDF
-1455 PWSRLMIDK
+1455 PISRSLIDK
-1464 IYGDY
+1464 TYGDY
-1469 LWAKNNGA
+1469 LWAKNNDV
-1477 SGGASQS
+1477 SGGVGQS
-1484 AKDALSKGIS
+1484 AKEMLSKKIS

-1517 ISSEGPK
+1517 ISSEEPK

-1534 QIVDSVANTT
+1534 QIVDSVANTA
-1544 KATADQRQDAFE
+1544 KATADQRQGAFE
-1556 KAANKSNAAELISDS
+1556 KAASKSNAAELISNS

-1604 NDNFVKSQSI
+1604 NDNFIKSQSI

-1651 TLTDAIYRVLQQNG
+1651 TLTDAIYKVLQQNG

-1674 IKKYEAKTSPQK
+1674 MNKYGAKTSPQK

-1706 AVKDGKVVNTELLGA
+1706 AVKDGKVVNTELFGA

-1769 AGKRIKA
+1769 ASKRIRA

-1828 TDSEFRTKVSDAAY
+1828 TDSEFRTKISDAAY
-1842 IYASDSMGQGLTKQ
+1842 IYASDSLGQGLTKQ

-1934 GMAADAYIR
+1934 GMTADAYIR

-1975 FPIRELT
+1975 FPIRDLT

-1989 GGGTLGGAT
+1989 GGGTLGGTT
-1998 KFDKVIGG
+1998 KFDKVLGG
-2006 IAYVEK
+2006 IAYIEK
-2012 MLGAKGLVWALE
+2012 MLGAKGLVWAFE

-2105 EGFDWTLDDAP
+2105 EGFEWTLDDAP

-2168 LWGMVMGRT
+2168 LWGMIAGRT

-2226 RFREFDPTDSY
+2226 NFREFDPTDSY

-2246 WADEQNWITG
+2246 WADEQNWTTG

-2271 NEGVNQSNA
+2271 NEGVNQSNS

-2292 DLRERVERYVQAY
+2292 DLRERVQRYVQAY

-2432 VQNEI
+2432 VQDEI
-2437 SKEYSKSKVD
+2437 NKEYSKSKVD

-2495 GLIPSDEYRVDKK
+2495 GLIPSAEYRVDKK

-2525 WLQRNYGSYPA
+2525 WLQKNYGNYPA
-2536 RNTTDNDSESRLRGI
+2536 RNTTDNDSEARLRGI

-2568 AFIEDIR
+2568 AFIEDLR
-2575 EGRASIDRDRLVEL
+2575 EGRVSVDRDRLVEL

>member
-59 FTLDNGKVSLSGGKI
+59 FTLEDGKVSLSGGKI
-74 NLSHPVVTEMEN
+74 NLSHPVVTEMET

-100 DVATAFQKAATKANE
+100 DVAAAFQKAVTKANE
-115 QIQAQLNYE
+115 QIQSQLNYE

-147 QEFEKPNVTSSTT
+147 QEFEKPNVMSSTT
-160 DITTYDKNG
+160 NVTTYDKNG

-283 VNNPWGDLGSA
+283 VNNPWGDLGA
-294 SGEGR
+294 TNGEGR

-308 EFTNADLPEI
+308 EFTDADLPEI

-342 GSDRISRQV
+342 GSDRIPRQV

-425 TGGALSTSN
+425 TGGALSASN

-481 NVASKIIYGLGKIG
+481 NKASKIIYGLGKIG

-501 VGEDAIRGL
+501 VGEDAVRGI

-614 QVTLTKENANKL
+614 QVTLTKENANKF

-642 GDDAGKTIENI
+642 GDDAGKVIENI
-653 AKEAGMDTP
+653 AKEAGMDAP

-778 NGVAV
+778 NGVSI

-846 KIDGGNVSVD
+846 KIDGENVSVD

-874 SSRKANKQKI
+874 SSRKANRQKI

-980 AKVNSDPEVKRID
+980 AKVNLDPEVKRID
-993 KEIEKQKADIES
+993 GEIEKQKADIES
-1005 KKAQLEEL
+1005 KKAQLEE
-1013 QEAKKTASTKTS
+1013 
-1025 DNGEAQLTQDLDS
+1025 
-1038 AIKSSKDR
+1038 
-1046 IDSLENELSSLKKET
+1046 
-1061 TAEFD
+1061 
-1066 GEVHTIDDS
+1066 
-1075 IKEMDAQIKEQ
+1075 
-1086 QAKVDNYKPKTDPN
+1086 
-1100 EIPKMDYATRKE
+1100 
-1112 LAKSY
+1112 
-1117 ANRNRDYVVAY
+1117 
-1128 RRQNTGVDN
+1128 
-1137 WYSNGTG
+1137 
-1144 KGKGDVTKFET
+1144 
-1155 WGSDKGDLTNA
+1155 
-1166 VWLTTDEKWA
+1166 
-1176 ESPGMASAGNY
+1176 
-1187 NGTPDQTVVILI
+1187 
-1199 PRSLVVDAG
+1199 
-1208 GEFPLGPD
+1208 
-1216 GNAMSLRAFSEAN
+1216 
-1229 GNKIVQTRGIESQ
+1229 
-1242 NWYAAR
+1242 
-1248 DANYAAG
+1248 
-1255 TEPVTS
+1255 
-1261 GMRDRLN
+1261 
-1268 SKFYNKQELVLFKD
+1268 
-1282 IQPELLNDSNRL
+1282 
-1294 LLEEYN
+1294 
-1300 AKHAAENKLFGA
+1300 
-1312 KAEKTLRE
+1312 
-1320 YQDVMDTLVEQ
+1320 
-1331 KNEIE
+1331 
-1336 AKQAE
+1336 
-1341 LDAEKLHLEEI
+1341 I

-1360 ISESNL
+1360 IPESNL
-1366 RESPWAKDT
+1366 RESPWNKKNELGAK
-1375 KLGPDGY
+1375 GY
-1382 KYVENNADISG
+1382 KYVENNADIPG
-1393 VKEELGSVVDWV
+1393 VKEELGSVTDWV
-1405 RKGDNDEPVIERYN
+1405 RKGGSEEETIKRYN
-1419 MLPKEVRDY
+1419 MLPKEVRDVV
-1428 AEQDENFQLLVD
+1428 EQDKNFQRLVD
-1440 RYGIETAFSRVGVDF
+1440 RYGLPTAFTRVGVDF
-1455 PWSRLMIDK
+1455 PISKLLIDK
-1464 IYGDY
+1464 AYGDY

-1477 SGGASQS
+1477 SGGVGKS
-1484 AKDALSKGIS
+1484 AKEMLSKKIS
-1494 DGEANLKKLNDERAK
+1494 DGEANLKKLNDKRAK

-1534 QIVDSVANTT
+1534 QIVNSVADTT
-1544 KATADQRQDAFE
+1544 KNTADQRQDAFE

-1604 NDNFVKSQSI
+1604 NDNFIKSQSI

-1674 IKKYEAKTSPQK
+1674 IKKYGAKTSPQK

-1697 LSKSRLWGK
+1697 LSKTRLWSK

-1754 LNAQAYKMIASFDPK
+1754 LNVQAYKMIASFDPK

-1923 IVQSAETKNLS
+1923 IVQSAETKNLN
-1934 GMAADAYIR
+1934 GMTADAYIR

-1975 FPIRELT
+1975 FPIRDLT

-1989 GGGTLGGAT
+1989 GGGTLGGST
-1998 KFDKVIGG
+1998 KFDKVLGG

-2050 DNKNVDFWAGL
+2050 DNKNVDFWAGV
-2061 ADFGIQNNPI
+2061 ADFSIQNNPI

-2105 EGFDWTLDDAP
+2105 EGFDWVLDDAP

-2160 TNQDSGSA
+2160 TNQDPGNA
-2168 LWGMVMGRT
+2168 LWGMIMGRT

-2226 RFREFDPTDSY
+2226 NFREFDPTDSY
-2237 SYSDWFDGS
+2237 SYNDWFDGS

-2271 NEGVNQSNA
+2271 NDGVNQSNA

-2286 RETELA
+2286 REAELA

-2432 VQNEI
+2432 VQDEI

-2525 WLQRNYGSYPA
+2525 WLQKNYGSYPA
-2536 RNTTDNDSESRLRGI
+2536 RNTTDNDSEARLRGI

-2575 EGRASIDRDRLVEL
+2575 EGRASIDRDRLAEL

>member
-59 FTLDNGKVSLSGGKI
+59 FTLEDGKVSLSGGKI

-86 ALSNAFRGADFTDK
+86 ALSKAFRGADFTDK
-100 DVATAFQKAATKANE
+100 DVAAAFQKAATKANE

-147 QEFEKPNVTSSTT
+147 QEFEKPNVTSSTANV
-160 DITTYDKNG
+160 TTYDKNG

-226 QNWLQGFFQ
+226 QNWVQGFFQ

-276 LPQTGEM
+276 LPQAGEA
-283 VNNPWGDLGSA
+283 VNNPWGDLGA
-294 SGEGR
+294 ANGEGR

-342 GSDRISRQV
+342 GSDRIPRQV

-388 QESIERFATYAPNEA
+388 QESIERFATYAPNAA
-403 TVGVAAG
+403 TAGVAAG

-425 TGGALSTSN
+425 TGGALSASN

-481 NVASKIIYGLGKIG
+481 NAASKIIYGLGKIG

-501 VGEDAIRGL
+501 VGEDAVRGL

-635 LEEAVAE
+635 LEDAVAE
-642 GDDAGKTIENI
+642 GDDAGKAIENI

-846 KIDGGNVSVD
+846 KIDGGKVSVD

-967 TLDNVDNLNFEMD
+967 ALDNVDNLNFEMD

-1005 KKAQLEEL
+1005 KKAQLEE
-1013 QEAKKTASTKTS
+1013 
-1025 DNGEAQLTQDLDS
+1025 
-1038 AIKSSKDR
+1038 
-1046 IDSLENELSSLKKET
+1046 
-1061 TAEFD
+1061 
-1066 GEVHTIDDS
+1066 
-1075 IKEMDAQIKEQ
+1075 
-1086 QAKVDNYKPKTDPN
+1086 
-1100 EIPKMDYATRKE
+1100 
-1112 LAKSY
+1112 
-1117 ANRNRDYVVAY
+1117 
-1128 RRQNTGVDN
+1128 
-1137 WYSNGTG
+1137 
-1144 KGKGDVTKFET
+1144 
-1155 WGSDKGDLTNA
+1155 
-1166 VWLTTDEKWA
+1166 
-1176 ESPGMASAGNY
+1176 
-1187 NGTPDQTVVILI
+1187 
-1199 PRSLVVDAG
+1199 
-1208 GEFPLGPD
+1208 
-1216 GNAMSLRAFSEAN
+1216 
-1229 GNKIVQTRGIESQ
+1229 
-1242 NWYAAR
+1242 
-1248 DANYAAG
+1248 
-1255 TEPVTS
+1255 
-1261 GMRDRLN
+1261 
-1268 SKFYNKQELVLFKD
+1268 
-1282 IQPELLNDSNRL
+1282 
-1294 LLEEYN
+1294 
-1300 AKHAAENKLFGA
+1300 
-1312 KAEKTLRE
+1312 
-1320 YQDVMDTLVEQ
+1320 
-1331 KNEIE
+1331 
-1336 AKQAE
+1336 
-1341 LDAEKLHLEEI
+1341 I

-1360 ISESNL
+1360 ISESELLKKSKDIYDKKMERANKATDPADKASLSRRAGTEKAARDRLISNNL
-1366 RESPWAKDT
+1366 TAKERSNFKKKYDGNFVGKKVIVDGKDAVVKKPSMFGKVGVEFLDGTKKTVDNAEVKPKYTSKADVEADMWESLVKPEIEAT
-1375 KLGPDGY
+1375 L
-1382 KYVENNADISG
+1382 G
-1393 VKEELGSVVDWV
+1393 VKL
-1405 RKGDNDEPVIERYN
+1405 DN
-1419 MLPKEVRDY
+1419 
-1428 AEQDENFQLLVD
+1428 
-1440 RYGIETAFSRVGVDF
+1440 GVKYD
-1455 PWSRLMIDK
+1455 
-1464 IYGDY
+1464 GN
-1469 LWAKNNGA
+1469 AQN
-1477 SGGASQS
+1477 
-1484 AKDALSKGIS
+1484 LSKGIS

-1534 QIVDSVANTT
+1534 QIVDSVADTT
-1544 KATADQRQDAFE
+1544 KNTADQRQDAFE

-1604 NDNFVKSQSI
+1604 NDNFIKSQSI

-1619 DRIYS
+1619 NRIYS

-1674 IKKYEAKTSPQK
+1674 IKKYGAKTSPQK

-1769 AGKRIKA
+1769 ASKRIRA

-1817 GDFAK
+1817 GNFAK

-1856 DVEMMKQI
+1856 DVEMMKQT

-1989 GGGTLGGAT
+1989 GGGTLGGST
-1998 KFDKVIGG
+1998 KFDKVLGG

-2050 DNKNVDFWAGL
+2050 DNKNVDFWAGV
-2061 ADFGIQNNPI
+2061 ADFSIQNNPI

-2105 EGFDWTLDDAP
+2105 EGFDWVLDDAP

-2160 TNQDSGSA
+2160 TNQDPGNA
-2168 LWGMVMGRT
+2168 LWGMIMGRT

-2226 RFREFDPTDSY
+2226 NFREFDPTDSY

-2286 RETELA
+2286 REAELA

-2351 ANRVAQGNFP
+2351 SNRVAQGNFP
-2361 SPYGFS
+2361 SSYGFS

-2432 VQNEI
+2432 VQDEI

-2525 WLQRNYGSYPA
+2525 WLQKNYGSYPA
-2536 RNTTDNDSESRLRGI
+2536 RNTTDNDSEARLRGI

-2568 AFIEDIR
+2568 AFIEDLR
-2575 EGRASIDRDRLVEL
+2575 EGRVSVDRDRLVEL

>member
-74 NLSHPVVTEMEN
+74 NLSHPVVTEMET
-86 ALSNAFRGADFTDK
+86 ALSKAFRGADFTDK
-100 DVATAFQKAATKANE
+100 DVAAAFQKAATKANE

-147 QEFEKPNVTSSTT
+147 QEFEKPNVTSSTANV
-160 DITTYDKNG
+160 TTYDKNG

-235 WVNPFDDKGADAPTV
+235 WVNPFDGKGADAPTV

-276 LPQTGEM
+276 LSQTGEM
-283 VNNPWGDLGSA
+283 VNNPWGDLGAA

-308 EFTNADLPEI
+308 EFTDADLPEI

-342 GSDRISRQV
+342 GSDRIPRQV
-351 AVISDPAFSSYE
+351 AVISDPTFSSYE

-388 QESIERFATYAPNEA
+388 QESIERFATYAPNAA
-403 TVGVAAG
+403 TAGVAAG

-425 TGGALSTSN
+425 TGGALSASN

-452 IKTGQELAAT
+452 IKTGQKLAAT

-481 NVASKIIYGLGKIG
+481 NAASKIIYGLGKIG

-501 VGEDAIRGL
+501 VGEDAVRGL

-642 GDDAGKTIENI
+642 GDDAGKVIEDI
-653 AKEAGMDTP
+653 AKEADMDTP

-846 KIDGGNVSVD
+846 KIDGGKVSVD

-967 TLDNVDNLNFEMD
+967 TLDNVDNLDFEMD

-993 KEIEKQKADIES
+993 GEIEKQKADIES
-1005 KKAQLEEL
+1005 KKAQLEE
-1013 QEAKKTASTKTS
+1013 
-1025 DNGEAQLTQDLDS
+1025 
-1038 AIKSSKDR
+1038 
-1046 IDSLENELSSLKKET
+1046 
-1061 TAEFD
+1061 
-1066 GEVHTIDDS
+1066 
-1075 IKEMDAQIKEQ
+1075 
-1086 QAKVDNYKPKTDPN
+1086 
-1100 EIPKMDYATRKE
+1100 
-1112 LAKSY
+1112 
-1117 ANRNRDYVVAY
+1117 
-1128 RRQNTGVDN
+1128 
-1137 WYSNGTG
+1137 
-1144 KGKGDVTKFET
+1144 
-1155 WGSDKGDLTNA
+1155 
-1166 VWLTTDEKWA
+1166 
-1176 ESPGMASAGNY
+1176 
-1187 NGTPDQTVVILI
+1187 
-1199 PRSLVVDAG
+1199 
-1208 GEFPLGPD
+1208 
-1216 GNAMSLRAFSEAN
+1216 
-1229 GNKIVQTRGIESQ
+1229 
-1242 NWYAAR
+1242 
-1248 DANYAAG
+1248 
-1255 TEPVTS
+1255 
-1261 GMRDRLN
+1261 
-1268 SKFYNKQELVLFKD
+1268 
-1282 IQPELLNDSNRL
+1282 
-1294 LLEEYN
+1294 
-1300 AKHAAENKLFGA
+1300 
-1312 KAEKTLRE
+1312 
-1320 YQDVMDTLVEQ
+1320 
-1331 KNEIE
+1331 
-1336 AKQAE
+1336 
-1341 LDAEKLHLEEI
+1341 I

-1360 ISESNL
+1360 ISESELLKKSKDIYDKKMERANKATDPADKASLSRRAGAEKAARDRLISNNL
-1366 RESPWAKDT
+1366 TAKERSNFKKKYDGNFVGKKVIVDGKDAVVKKPSMFGKVGVEFLDGT
-1375 KLGPDGY
+1375 KKTVDNAEVKP
-1382 KYVENNADISG
+1382 KYTSKADIEADMWESLVKPEIEATLG
-1393 VKEELGSVVDWV
+1393 VKL
-1405 RKGDNDEPVIERYN
+1405 DN
-1419 MLPKEVRDY
+1419 
-1428 AEQDENFQLLVD
+1428 
-1440 RYGIETAFSRVGVDF
+1440 GVKYD
-1455 PWSRLMIDK
+1455 S
-1464 IYGDY
+1464 
-1469 LWAKNNGA
+1469 
-1477 SGGASQS
+1477 
-1484 AKDALSKGIS
+1484 DAQNLSKKIS

-1517 ISSEGPK
+1517 ISNEAPK

-1544 KATADQRQDAFE
+1544 KATADKRQDAFE
-1556 KAANKSNAAELISDS
+1556 KAANKSNAAELISNS

-1604 NDNFVKSQSI
+1604 NDNFIKSQSI

-1619 DRIYS
+1619 NRVYS

-1631 LYAESTSWARQI
+1631 LYSESTSWARQI

-1674 IKKYEAKTSPQK
+1674 IKKYGAKTSPQK

-1754 LNAQAYKMIASFDPK
+1754 LNSQAYKMVASFDPK

-1856 DVEMMKQI
+1856 DVEMMKQT

-1998 KFDKVIGG
+1998 KFDKVLGG

-2050 DNKNVDFWAGL
+2050 DNKNVDFWAGV
-2061 ADFGIQNNPI
+2061 ADFSIQNNPI

-2105 EGFDWTLDDAP
+2105 EGFDWVLDDAP
-2116 NEQIWQTFGAGF
+2116 NKQIWQTFGAGF

-2160 TNQDSGSA
+2160 TNQDSGNA
-2168 LWGMVMGRT
+2168 LWGMIMGRT

-2226 RFREFDPTDSY
+2226 NFREFDPTDSY

-2361 SPYGFS
+2361 SSYGFS

-2410 QLDDTLVPTP
+2410 QLNDTLVPTP

-2432 VQNEI
+2432 VQDEI

-2536 RNTTDNDSESRLRGI
+2536 RNTTDNNSEVRLRGI

-2568 AFIEDIR
+2568 AFIEDLR
-2575 EGRASIDRDRLVEL
+2575 EGRVSVDRDRLVEL

>member
-308 EFTNADLPEI
+308 EFTDADLPEI

-342 GSDRISRQV
+342 GSDRIPRQV

-980 AKVNSDPEVKRID
+980 AKVNSDPEVKKID
-993 KEIEKQKADIES
+993 KEIEEQKADVES
-1005 KKAQLEEL
+1005 KK
-1013 QEAKKTASTKTS
+1013 
-1025 DNGEAQLTQDLDS
+1025 
-1038 AIKSSKDR
+1038 
-1046 IDSLENELSSLKKET
+1046 
-1061 TAEFD
+1061 
-1066 GEVHTIDDS
+1066 
-1075 IKEMDAQIKEQ
+1075 
-1086 QAKVDNYKPKTDPN
+1086 
-1100 EIPKMDYATRKE
+1100 
-1112 LAKSY
+1112 
-1117 ANRNRDYVVAY
+1117 
-1128 RRQNTGVDN
+1128 
-1137 WYSNGTG
+1137 
-1144 KGKGDVTKFET
+1144 
-1155 WGSDKGDLTNA
+1155 
-1166 VWLTTDEKWA
+1166 
-1176 ESPGMASAGNY
+1176 
-1187 NGTPDQTVVILI
+1187 
-1199 PRSLVVDAG
+1199 
-1208 GEFPLGPD
+1208 
-1216 GNAMSLRAFSEAN
+1216 
-1229 GNKIVQTRGIESQ
+1229 VQ
-1242 NWYAAR
+1242 
-1248 DANYAAG
+1248 
-1255 TEPVTS
+1255 
-1261 GMRDRLN
+1261 
-1268 SKFYNKQELVLFKD
+1268 
-1282 IQPELLNDSNRL
+1282 
-1294 LLEEYN
+1294 
-1300 AKHAAENKLFGA
+1300 
-1312 KAEKTLRE
+1312 
-1320 YQDVMDTLVEQ
+1320 
-1331 KNEIE
+1331 
-1336 AKQAE
+1336 
-1341 LDAEKLHLEEI
+1341 LEEI
-1352 NKPSEDGK
+1352 NRLFEDGK
-1360 ISESNL
+1360 TSESNL

-1534 QIVDSVANTT
+1534 QIVNSVADTT

-1706 AVKDGKVVNTELLGA
+1706 AVKDGKVVNTELLGS

-2226 RFREFDPTDSY
+2226 NFREFDPTDSY

-2312 ISNAKMQQVQ
+2312 ISNAKMQQIQ

-2432 VQNEI
+2432 VKDEI
-2437 SKEYSKSKVD
+2437 NKEYSKSKVD

-2525 WLQRNYGSYPA
+2525 WLQKNYGSYPA

>member
-74 NLSHPVVTEMEN
+74 NLSHPVVTEMET

-147 QEFEKPNVTSSTT
+147 QEFEKPNVTSSTANV
-160 DITTYDKNG
+160 TTYDKNG
-169 KLVKKSIKEWFD
+169 KLVTKSIKEWFD

-206 TSDEDLYAAI
+206 TSDEDLYASI

-226 QNWLQGFFQ
+226 QNLLQGFFQ
-235 WVNPFDDKGADAPTV
+235 WVNPFDGKGADAPTV

-283 VNNPWGDLGSA
+283 VNNPWSDLGAA

-308 EFTNADLPEI
+308 EFTDADLPEI

-342 GSDRISRQV
+342 GTDRIPRQV

-363 NYKEFRDKVTGENA
+363 NYKEFRDRVTGENA

-388 QESIERFATYAPNEA
+388 QESIERFATYAPNAA

-481 NVASKIIYGLGKIG
+481 NKASKIIYGLGKIG
-495 TWAVRE
+495 TWAARE
-501 VGEDAIRGL
+501 VGEDAIRGI

-543 IGKAPGTIAKAIF
+543 IGKAPGTVAKAIF

-642 GDDAGKTIENI
+642 GDDAGKAIESI
-653 AKEAGMDTP
+653 AKEASIDTP

-734 GASKLAASAKQGL
+734 GANKLAASAKQGL

-778 NGVAV
+778 NGVGV

-846 KIDGGNVSVD
+846 KIDGGKVSVD
-856 QSTVSNLLGIDSD
+856 QSTVSNLLGIDSY

-1005 KKAQLEEL
+1005 KKAQLEE
-1013 QEAKKTASTKTS
+1013 
-1025 DNGEAQLTQDLDS
+1025 
-1038 AIKSSKDR
+1038 I
-1046 IDSLENELSSLKKET
+1046 
-1061 TAEFD
+1061 
-1066 GEVHTIDDS
+1066 
-1075 IKEMDAQIKEQ
+1075 
-1086 QAKVDNYKPKTDPN
+1086 
-1100 EIPKMDYATRKE
+1100 
-1112 LAKSY
+1112 
-1117 ANRNRDYVVAY
+1117 
-1128 RRQNTGVDN
+1128 
-1137 WYSNGTG
+1137 
-1144 KGKGDVTKFET
+1144 
-1155 WGSDKGDLTNA
+1155 
-1166 VWLTTDEKWA
+1166 
-1176 ESPGMASAGNY
+1176 
-1187 NGTPDQTVVILI
+1187 
-1199 PRSLVVDAG
+1199 
-1208 GEFPLGPD
+1208 
-1216 GNAMSLRAFSEAN
+1216 
-1229 GNKIVQTRGIESQ
+1229 
-1242 NWYAAR
+1242 
-1248 DANYAAG
+1248 
-1255 TEPVTS
+1255 
-1261 GMRDRLN
+1261 
-1268 SKFYNKQELVLFKD
+1268 
-1282 IQPELLNDSNRL
+1282 
-1294 LLEEYN
+1294 
-1300 AKHAAENKLFGA
+1300 NKL
-1312 KAEKTLRE
+1312 
-1320 YQDVMDTLVEQ
+1320 
-1331 KNEIE
+1331 
-1336 AKQAE
+1336 
-1341 LDAEKLHLEEI
+1341 
-1352 NKPSEDGK
+1352 SEDGK
-1360 ISESNL
+1360 IPESNL
-1366 RESPWAKDT
+1366 REAPWSKKNELGT
-1375 KLGPDGY
+1375 KGY
-1382 KYVENNADISG
+1382 KYVENNADIPG
-1393 VKEELGSVVDWV
+1393 VKDELGSVVDWV
-1405 RKGDNDEPVIERYN
+1405 RKGGNDDAIIKRYN
-1419 MLPKEVRDY
+1419 MLPKEVRDFV
-1428 AEQDENFQLLVD
+1428 EQDKNFQRLAD
-1440 RYGIETAFSRVGVDF
+1440 RYGFPTAFTRVGVDF
-1455 PWSRLMIDK
+1455 PISKSLIDK
-1464 IYGDY
+1464 AYGDY

-1477 SGGASQS
+1477 SGGAGQS
-1484 AKDALSKGIS
+1484 AKDALSKKIS
-1494 DGEANLKKLNDERAK
+1494 DGETNLEKLNDKRAK

-1517 ISSEGPK
+1517 ISNEGPK

-1556 KAANKSNAAELISDS
+1556 KAANKSNAAELISSS

-1604 NDNFVKSQSI
+1604 NDNFIKSQSI

-1651 TLTDAIYRVLQQNG
+1651 TLTDAIYRILQQNG

-1674 IKKYEAKTSPQK
+1674 INKYGAKTSPQK
-1686 DFEKASAIAER
+1686 DFEKASAIADR
-1697 LSKSRLWGK
+1697 LSNSRLWGK

-1769 AGKRIKA
+1769 ASKRIRA

-1822 TIKRLI
+1822 TIKRLV
-1828 TDSEFRTKVSDAAY
+1828 TDSEFRTKISDAAY

-1856 DVEMMKQI
+1856 DVEMMKQVI
-1864 IDSNLAAADA
+1864 NSNLAAADA

-1934 GMAADAYIR
+1934 GMTADAYIR

-1989 GGGTLGGAT
+1989 GGGTLGGST

-2024 APWGYKFADVI
+2024 APWGYKFADVV

-2105 EGFDWTLDDAP
+2105 EGFEWILDDAP

-2128 TPGYTAF
+2128 VPGYTAF

-2160 TNQDSGSA
+2160 TNQDPGSA
-2168 LWGMVMGRT
+2168 LWGMIVGRT

-2226 RFREFDPTDSY
+2226 NFREFDPTDSY
-2237 SYSDWFDGS
+2237 SYNDWFDGS

-2286 RETELA
+2286 REAELA

-2361 SPYGFS
+2361 SSYGFS

-2373 QDGVS
+2373 PDGVS

-2420 FGSMSFSDYRKK
+2420 FGSISFSDYRKK
-2432 VQNEI
+2432 VQSEI

-2520 VDIKK
+2520 VDVKK
-2525 WLQRNYGSYPA
+2525 WLQKNYGSYPA
-2536 RNTTDNDSESRLRGI
+2536 RNTTDNDSEARLRGI

-2563 RAKAI
+2563 RAKTI
-2568 AFIEDIR
+2568 AFIEDLR
-2575 EGRASIDRDRLVEL
+2575 EGRVSIDRDRLVEL

>member
-100 DVATAFQKAATKANE
+100 DVAAAFQKAATKANE

-147 QEFEKPNVTSSTT
+147 QEFEKPNVTSSTANV
-160 DITTYDKNG
+160 TTYDKNG

-283 VNNPWGDLGSA
+283 VNNPWGDLGA
-294 SGEGR
+294 ANGEGR

-342 GSDRISRQV
+342 GSDRIPRQV

-425 TGGALSTSN
+425 TGGALSAGN

-481 NVASKIIYGLGKIG
+481 NAASKIIYGLGKIG

-501 VGEDAIRGL
+501 VGEDAVRGL

-538 AIMAA
+538 AIMAG

-642 GDDAGKTIENI
+642 GDDAGKAIESI
-653 AKEAGMDTP
+653 AKEASMDTP

-747 RSFQESLNGVL
+747 RSFQEALNGVL

-778 NGVAV
+778 NGVTV

-846 KIDGGNVSVD
+846 KIDGGKVSVD

-894 LLAKEFV
+894 LLAREFV

-967 TLDNVDNLNFEMD
+967 TLDNVDNLNFEID
-980 AKVNSDPEVKRID
+980 AKVNSDPEIKRID

-1005 KKAQLEEL
+1005 KKAQLEEI
-1013 QEAKKTASTKTS
+1013 S
-1025 DNGEAQLTQDLDS
+1025 
-1038 AIKSSKDR
+1038 
-1046 IDSLENELSSLKKET
+1046 
-1061 TAEFD
+1061 
-1066 GEVHTIDDS
+1066 
-1075 IKEMDAQIKEQ
+1075 
-1086 QAKVDNYKPKTDPN
+1086 
-1100 EIPKMDYATRKE
+1100 
-1112 LAKSY
+1112 
-1117 ANRNRDYVVAY
+1117 
-1128 RRQNTGVDN
+1128 
-1137 WYSNGTG
+1137 
-1144 KGKGDVTKFET
+1144 
-1155 WGSDKGDLTNA
+1155 
-1166 VWLTTDEKWA
+1166 
-1176 ESPGMASAGNY
+1176 
-1187 NGTPDQTVVILI
+1187 
-1199 PRSLVVDAG
+1199 
-1208 GEFPLGPD
+1208 
-1216 GNAMSLRAFSEAN
+1216 
-1229 GNKIVQTRGIESQ
+1229 
-1242 NWYAAR
+1242 
-1248 DANYAAG
+1248 
-1255 TEPVTS
+1255 
-1261 GMRDRLN
+1261 
-1268 SKFYNKQELVLFKD
+1268 
-1282 IQPELLNDSNRL
+1282 
-1294 LLEEYN
+1294 
-1300 AKHAAENKLFGA
+1300 
-1312 KAEKTLRE
+1312 
-1320 YQDVMDTLVEQ
+1320 
-1331 KNEIE
+1331 
-1336 AKQAE
+1336 
-1341 LDAEKLHLEEI
+1341 
-1352 NKPSEDGK
+1352 KPSEDGK

-1366 RESPWAKDT
+1366 REAPWDKKNELGAK
-1375 KLGPDGY
+1375 GY
-1382 KYVENNADISG
+1382 KYVENNADIPG
-1393 VKEELGSVVDWV
+1393 VKDELGSVVDWV
-1405 RKGDNDEPVIERYN
+1405 RKGGNDDEVIKRYN
-1419 MLPKEVRDY
+1419 MLPKEVRDFV
-1428 AEQDENFQLLVD
+1428 EQDKNFQRLVD
-1440 RYGIETAFSRVGVDF
+1440 RYGLPTAFARVGVDF
-1455 PWSRLMIDK
+1455 PISMLLIDK
-1464 IYGDY
+1464 TYGDY
-1469 LWAKNNGA
+1469 LWAKNNDV
-1477 SGGASQS
+1477 SGEASQS
-1484 AKDALSKGIS
+1484 AKDTLSKKIS
-1494 DGEANLKKLNDERAK
+1494 DGEANLKKLSDERAK

-1517 ISSEGPK
+1517 ISSEGSK

-1544 KATADQRQDAFE
+1544 KNTADKRQDAFE

-1604 NDNFVKSQSI
+1604 NDNFIKSQSI

-1769 AGKRIKA
+1769 ASKRIRA

-1856 DVEMMKQI
+1856 DVEMMKQT

-1897 IDGADNDLLGAIQ
+1897 IDGVDNDLLGAIQ

-1998 KFDKVIGG
+1998 KFDKVLGG

-2050 DNKNVDFWAGL
+2050 DNKNVDFWAGV
-2061 ADFGIQNNPI
+2061 ADFSIQNNPI

-2105 EGFDWTLDDAP
+2105 EGFDWVLDDAP

-2160 TNQDSGSA
+2160 TNQDPGSA
-2168 LWGMVMGRT
+2168 LWGTIMGRT

-2190 PIRGLTERGLPG
+2190 PIRGLAERGLPG

-2226 RFREFDPTDSY
+2226 NFREFDPTDSY

-2286 RETELA
+2286 REAELA

-2410 QLDDTLVPTP
+2410 QLNDTLVPTP

-2432 VQNEI
+2432 VQDEI

-2536 RNTTDNDSESRLRGI
+2536 RNTTDNDSEARLRGI

-2563 RAKAI
+2563 RAKTI
-2568 AFIEDIR
+2568 AFIEDLR

>member
-46 KKMYERDQNPVPK
+46 KKMYKRDQNPVPK
-59 FTLDNGKVSLSGGKI
+59 FTLEDGKVSLSGGKI
-74 NLSHPVVTEMEN
+74 NLSHPVVTEMET
-86 ALSNAFRGADFTDK
+86 ALSKAFRGADFTDK

-147 QEFEKPNVTSSTT
+147 QEFEKPNVTSSTANV
-160 DITTYDKNG
+160 TTYDKNG

-226 QNWLQGFFQ
+226 QNWVQGFFQ
-235 WVNPFDDKGADAPTV
+235 WVNPFDGKGADAPTV

-283 VNNPWGDLGSA
+283 VNNPWGDLGA
-294 SGEGR
+294 ANGEGR

-342 GSDRISRQV
+342 GSDRIPRQV

-425 TGGALSTSN
+425 TGGALSANN

-481 NVASKIIYGLGKIG
+481 NAASKIIYGLGKIG

-501 VGEDAIRGL
+501 VGEDAVRGL

-642 GDDAGKTIENI
+642 GDDAGKAIENI
-653 AKEAGMDTP
+653 AKEASIDTP

-846 KIDGGNVSVD
+846 KIDGGKVSVD

-967 TLDNVDNLNFEMD
+967 ALDNVDNLNFEMD
-980 AKVNSDPEVKRID
+980 AKVNLDPEVKRID

-1166 VWLTTDEKWA
+1166 VWLTTDEEWA
-1176 ESPGMASAGNY
+1176 ESPDMASAGNY
-1187 NGTPDQTVVILI
+1187 NGTPDQTAVVLI

-1229 GNKIVQTRGIESQ
+1229 GNKIVQTRGTENQ

-1255 TEPVTS
+1255 TDPVTS

-1268 SKFYNKQELVLFKD
+1268 SKFYNRQELVLFKD

-1300 AKHAAENKLFGA
+1300 AKHAVENKFFGA
-1312 KAEKTLRE
+1312 KAERALRE
-1320 YQDVMDTLVEQ
+1320 YQDVMDALVKQ

-1341 LDAEKLHLEEI
+1341 LDAEKLHLEKI
-1352 NKPSEDGK
+1352 NKLSEDGE

-1366 RESPWAKDT
+1366 REASWGKKNELGAK
-1375 KLGPDGY
+1375 GY
-1382 KYVENNADISG
+1382 KYVENNADITG
-1393 VKEELGSVVDWV
+1393 VKDEHGSVVNWV
-1405 RKGDNDEPVIERYN
+1405 RRGGNDDEVIKRYN
-1419 MLPKEVRDY
+1419 MLPKEVKGY
-1428 AEQDENFQLLVD
+1428 IEQDKNFQRLVD
-1440 RYGIETAFSRVGVDF
+1440 RYGLPTAFTRVGVDF
-1455 PWSRLMIDK
+1455 PISMLLIDK
-1464 IYGDY
+1464 TYGDY

-1477 SGGASQS
+1477 SGGAGQS
-1484 AKDALSKGIS
+1484 AKDALSKKIS
-1494 DGEANLKKLNDERAK
+1494 DGEANLKKLSDERAK

-1534 QIVDSVANTT
+1534 QIVDSVADTT
-1544 KATADQRQDAFE
+1544 KNTADQRQDAFE
-1556 KAANKSNAAELISDS
+1556 KAANKSNAAELISNS

-1604 NDNFVKSQSI
+1604 NDNFIKSQSI

-1856 DVEMMKQI
+1856 DVEMMKQT

-1934 GMAADAYIR
+1934 GMTADAYIR

-1954 NIGRIGLTD
+1954 SIGRIGLTD

-1989 GGGTLGGAT
+1989 GGGTLGGST
-1998 KFDKVIGG
+1998 KFDKVLGG

-2024 APWGYKFADVI
+2024 APWGYKFADVV

-2050 DNKNVDFWAGL
+2050 DNKNVDFWAGV
-2061 ADFGIQNNPI
+2061 ADFSIQNNPI

-2105 EGFDWTLDDAP
+2105 EGFDWVLDDAP

-2160 TNQDSGSA
+2160 TNQDPGSA
-2168 LWGMVMGRT
+2168 LWGMIMGRT

-2215 NRLEGAQYGDR
+2215 NRLEGAQYGNR
-2226 RFREFDPTDSY
+2226 NFREFDPTDSY

-2246 WADEQNWITG
+2246 WADEQNWTTG

-2351 ANRVAQGNFP
+2351 SNRVAQGNFP
-2361 SPYGFS
+2361 SSYGFS

-2397 QYGVQSNVGRVIA
+2397 QYGVQSDVGRVIA

-2432 VQNEI
+2432 VQSEI
-2437 SKEYSKSKVD
+2437 NKEYSKSKVD

-2525 WLQRNYGSYPA
+2525 WLQKNYGSYPA
-2536 RNTTDNDSESRLRGI
+2536 RNTTDNNSEARLRGI

-2568 AFIEDIR
+2568 AFIEDLR
-2575 EGRASIDRDRLVEL
+2575 EGRVSVDRDRLVEL
-2589 QNILRGGYDKNSI
+2589 QNILRGGCDKNSV

>member
-74 NLSHPVVTEMEN
+74 NLSHPVVTEMET

-100 DVATAFQKAATKANE
+100 DVAAAFQKAATKANE

-147 QEFEKPNVTSSTT
+147 QEFEKPNVTSSTANV
-160 DITTYDKNG
+160 TTYDKNG

-276 LPQTGEM
+276 LPQAGEA
-283 VNNPWGDLGSA
+283 VNNPWGNLGA
-294 SGEGR
+294 ANGEGR

-342 GSDRISRQV
+342 GSDRIPRQV

-425 TGGALSTSN
+425 TGGALSASN

-481 NVASKIIYGLGKIG
+481 NKASKIIYGLGKIG

-501 VGEDAIRGL
+501 VGEDAVRGL

-603 ITHAGKDERLD
+603 ITRAGKDERLD

-635 LEEAVAE
+635 LEEAASE
-642 GDDAGKTIENI
+642 GDDAGKAIESI
-653 AKEAGMDTP
+653 AKEASIDTP

-720 LASANGSTIKNFGD
+720 LASANGSTIKSFGD

-846 KIDGGNVSVD
+846 KIDGGKVSVD

-993 KEIEKQKADIES
+993 GEIEKQKADIES
-1005 KKAQLEEL
+1005 KKAQLEE
-1013 QEAKKTASTKTS
+1013 
-1025 DNGEAQLTQDLDS
+1025 
-1038 AIKSSKDR
+1038 
-1046 IDSLENELSSLKKET
+1046 
-1061 TAEFD
+1061 
-1066 GEVHTIDDS
+1066 
-1075 IKEMDAQIKEQ
+1075 
-1086 QAKVDNYKPKTDPN
+1086 
-1100 EIPKMDYATRKE
+1100 
-1112 LAKSY
+1112 
-1117 ANRNRDYVVAY
+1117 
-1128 RRQNTGVDN
+1128 
-1137 WYSNGTG
+1137 
-1144 KGKGDVTKFET
+1144 
-1155 WGSDKGDLTNA
+1155 
-1166 VWLTTDEKWA
+1166 
-1176 ESPGMASAGNY
+1176 
-1187 NGTPDQTVVILI
+1187 
-1199 PRSLVVDAG
+1199 
-1208 GEFPLGPD
+1208 
-1216 GNAMSLRAFSEAN
+1216 
-1229 GNKIVQTRGIESQ
+1229 
-1242 NWYAAR
+1242 
-1248 DANYAAG
+1248 
-1255 TEPVTS
+1255 
-1261 GMRDRLN
+1261 
-1268 SKFYNKQELVLFKD
+1268 
-1282 IQPELLNDSNRL
+1282 
-1294 LLEEYN
+1294 
-1300 AKHAAENKLFGA
+1300 
-1312 KAEKTLRE
+1312 
-1320 YQDVMDTLVEQ
+1320 
-1331 KNEIE
+1331 
-1336 AKQAE
+1336 
-1341 LDAEKLHLEEI
+1341 I

-1360 ISESNL
+1360 ISESELLKKSKDIYDKKMERANKATDPADKASLSRRAGAEKAARDRLISNNL
-1366 RESPWAKDT
+1366 TAKERSNFKKKYDGNFVGKKVIVDGKDAVVKKPSIFGKVGVEFLDGT
-1375 KLGPDGY
+1375 KKTVDNAEVKP
-1382 KYVENNADISG
+1382 KYTSKADIEADMWESLVKPEIEATLG
-1393 VKEELGSVVDWV
+1393 VKL
-1405 RKGDNDEPVIERYN
+1405 DN
-1419 MLPKEVRDY
+1419 
-1428 AEQDENFQLLVD
+1428 
-1440 RYGIETAFSRVGVDF
+1440 GIKYDS
-1455 PWSRLMIDK
+1455 
-1464 IYGDY
+1464 
-1469 LWAKNNGA
+1469 
-1477 SGGASQS
+1477 
-1484 AKDALSKGIS
+1484 DAQNLSKKIS
-1494 DGEANLKKLNDERAK
+1494 DGEANLKKLNDKRAK

-1534 QIVDSVANTT
+1534 QIVNSVADTT
-1544 KATADQRQDAFE
+1544 KNTADQRQDAFE

-1604 NDNFVKSQSI
+1604 NDNFIKSQSI

-1674 IKKYEAKTSPQK
+1674 IEKYGAKTSPQK

-1697 LSKSRLWGK
+1697 LSKSRLWSK

-1856 DVEMMKQI
+1856 DVEMMKQT

-1975 FPIRELT
+1975 FPIRDLT

-1989 GGGTLGGAT
+1989 GGGTLGGST
-1998 KFDKVIGG
+1998 KFDKVLGG

-2024 APWGYKFADVI
+2024 APWGYKFADVV

-2050 DNKNVDFWAGL
+2050 DNKNVDFWAGV
-2061 ADFGIQNNPI
+2061 ADFSIQNNPI

-2105 EGFDWTLDDAP
+2105 EGFDWVLDDAP

-2160 TNQDSGSA
+2160 TNQDSGNA
-2168 LWGMVMGRT
+2168 LWGMIMGRT

-2226 RFREFDPTDSY
+2226 NFREFDPTDSY

-2286 RETELA
+2286 REAELA

-2361 SPYGFS
+2361 SSYGFS

-2397 QYGVQSNVGRVIA
+2397 RYGVQSNVGRVIA

-2432 VQNEI
+2432 VQDEI
-2437 SKEYSKSKVD
+2437 NKEYSKSKVD

-2536 RNTTDNDSESRLRGI
+2536 RNTTDNDSEARLRGI

-2568 AFIEDIR
+2568 AFIEDLR
-2575 EGRASIDRDRLVEL
+2575 EGRASVDRDRLVEL

>member
-74 NLSHPVVTEMEN
+74 NLSHPVVTEMET

-100 DVATAFQKAATKANE
+100 DVAAAFQKAAAKANE

-147 QEFEKPNVTSSTT
+147 QEFEKPNVMSSTANV
-160 DITTYDKNG
+160 TTYDKNG

-283 VNNPWGDLGSA
+283 ANNPWGDLGAA

-308 EFTNADLPEI
+308 EFTDADLPEI

-342 GSDRISRQV
+342 GSDRIPRQV

-425 TGGALSTSN
+425 TGGALSANN

-481 NVASKIIYGLGKIG
+481 NAASKIIYGLGKIG

-501 VGEDAIRGL
+501 VGEDAVRGL

-603 ITHAGKDERLD
+603 ITRAGKDERLD

-642 GDDAGKTIENI
+642 GDDAGKAIENI
-653 AKEAGMDTP
+653 AKEASIDTP

-698 NGKVSINGEEYIL
+698 NGKVSINGDEYIL

-720 LASANGSTIKNFGD
+720 LASANGSTIKSFGD

-778 NGVAV
+778 NGVGV

-846 KIDGGNVSVD
+846 KIDGGKVSVD

-993 KEIEKQKADIES
+993 GEIEKQKADIES
-1005 KKAQLEEL
+1005 KKVQLEEV
-1013 QEAKKTASTKTS
+1013 
-1025 DNGEAQLTQDLDS
+1025 N
-1038 AIKSSKDR
+1038 KS
-1046 IDSLENELSSLKKET
+1046 
-1061 TAEFD
+1061 
-1066 GEVHTIDDS
+1066 
-1075 IKEMDAQIKEQ
+1075 
-1086 QAKVDNYKPKTDPN
+1086 
-1100 EIPKMDYATRKE
+1100 
-1112 LAKSY
+1112 
-1117 ANRNRDYVVAY
+1117 
-1128 RRQNTGVDN
+1128 
-1137 WYSNGTG
+1137 
-1144 KGKGDVTKFET
+1144 
-1155 WGSDKGDLTNA
+1155 
-1166 VWLTTDEKWA
+1166 
-1176 ESPGMASAGNY
+1176 
-1187 NGTPDQTVVILI
+1187 
-1199 PRSLVVDAG
+1199 
-1208 GEFPLGPD
+1208 
-1216 GNAMSLRAFSEAN
+1216 
-1229 GNKIVQTRGIESQ
+1229 
-1242 NWYAAR
+1242 
-1248 DANYAAG
+1248 
-1255 TEPVTS
+1255 
-1261 GMRDRLN
+1261 
-1268 SKFYNKQELVLFKD
+1268 
-1282 IQPELLNDSNRL
+1282 
-1294 LLEEYN
+1294 
-1300 AKHAAENKLFGA
+1300 
-1312 KAEKTLRE
+1312 
-1320 YQDVMDTLVEQ
+1320 
-1331 KNEIE
+1331 
-1336 AKQAE
+1336 
-1341 LDAEKLHLEEI
+1341 
-1352 NKPSEDGK
+1352 SEDGK
-1360 ISESNL
+1360 ISESELLKKSKDIYDKKMERANKATDPADKASLSRRAGAEKAARDRLISNNL
-1366 RESPWAKDT
+1366 TAKELSNFKKKYDGNFVGKKVIVDGKDAVVKKPSMFGKVGVEFLDGT
-1375 KLGPDGY
+1375 KKTVDNAEVKP
-1382 KYVENNADISG
+1382 KYTSKADIEADMWESLVKPEIEATLG
-1393 VKEELGSVVDWV
+1393 VKL
-1405 RKGDNDEPVIERYN
+1405 DN
-1419 MLPKEVRDY
+1419 
-1428 AEQDENFQLLVD
+1428 
-1440 RYGIETAFSRVGVDF
+1440 GIKYDS
-1455 PWSRLMIDK
+1455 
-1464 IYGDY
+1464 
-1469 LWAKNNGA
+1469 
-1477 SGGASQS
+1477 
-1484 AKDALSKGIS
+1484 DAQNLSKGIS

-1534 QIVDSVANTT
+1534 QIVDSVADTT
-1544 KATADQRQDAFE
+1544 KNTADQRQDAFE

-1674 IKKYEAKTSPQK
+1674 IKKYGAKTSPQK

-1769 AGKRIKA
+1769 ASKRIKA

-1856 DVEMMKQI
+1856 DVEMMKQT

-1934 GMAADAYIR
+1934 GMTADAYIR

-1998 KFDKVIGG
+1998 KFDKVLGG

-2050 DNKNVDFWAGL
+2050 DNKNVDFWAGV
-2061 ADFGIQNNPI
+2061 ADFSIQNNPI

-2105 EGFDWTLDDAP
+2105 EGFDWVLDDAP

-2160 TNQDSGSA
+2160 TNQDSGNA
-2168 LWGMVMGRT
+2168 LWGMIMGRT

-2226 RFREFDPTDSY
+2226 NFREFDPTDSY

-2271 NEGVNQSNA
+2271 NEGVNQSNS

-2286 RETELA
+2286 REAELA

-2312 ISNAKMQQVQ
+2312 ISNAKMQQIQ

-2432 VQNEI
+2432 VQSEI
-2437 SKEYSKSKVD
+2437 NKEYSKSKVD

-2495 GLIPSDEYRVDKK
+2495 GLIPSAEYRVDKK

-2536 RNTTDNDSESRLRGI
+2536 RNTTDNDSEARLRGI

-2568 AFIEDIR
+2568 AFIEDLR
-2575 EGRASIDRDRLVEL
+2575 EGRASVDRDRLAEL

>member
-100 DVATAFQKAATKANE
+100 DVAAAFQKAATKANE

-147 QEFEKPNVTSSTT
+147 QEFEKPNVTSSTANV
-160 DITTYDKNG
+160 TTYDKNG

-226 QNWLQGFFQ
+226 QNWLQGLFQ
-235 WVNPFDDKGADAPTV
+235 LVNPFDGKGADAPTV

-283 VNNPWGDLGSA
+283 VNNPWGDLGA
-294 SGEGR
+294 ANGEGR

-308 EFTNADLPEI
+308 EFTDADLPEI

-342 GSDRISRQV
+342 GSDRIPRQV

-425 TGGALSTSN
+425 TGGALSAGN

-481 NVASKIIYGLGKIG
+481 NAASKIIYGLGKIG

-501 VGEDAIRGL
+501 VGEDAVRGL

-568 KIPVGAKTQL
+568 KIPVGAKAQL

-642 GDDAGKTIENI
+642 GDDAGKAIENI
-653 AKEAGMDTP
+653 AKEAGMETP

-758 QHADEFAKGW
+758 QHADEFANGW

-846 KIDGGNVSVD
+846 KIDDGKVSVD

-901 LSRVETIKKYSK
+901 LSRAETIKKYSK

-967 TLDNVDNLNFEMD
+967 TLDNVDNLNFEID

-993 KEIEKQKADIES
+993 GEIEKQRADIES
-1005 KKAQLEEL
+1005 KKAQLEE
-1013 QEAKKTASTKTS
+1013 
-1025 DNGEAQLTQDLDS
+1025 
-1038 AIKSSKDR
+1038 
-1046 IDSLENELSSLKKET
+1046 
-1061 TAEFD
+1061 
-1066 GEVHTIDDS
+1066 
-1075 IKEMDAQIKEQ
+1075 
-1086 QAKVDNYKPKTDPN
+1086 
-1100 EIPKMDYATRKE
+1100 
-1112 LAKSY
+1112 
-1117 ANRNRDYVVAY
+1117 
-1128 RRQNTGVDN
+1128 
-1137 WYSNGTG
+1137 
-1144 KGKGDVTKFET
+1144 
-1155 WGSDKGDLTNA
+1155 
-1166 VWLTTDEKWA
+1166 
-1176 ESPGMASAGNY
+1176 
-1187 NGTPDQTVVILI
+1187 
-1199 PRSLVVDAG
+1199 
-1208 GEFPLGPD
+1208 
-1216 GNAMSLRAFSEAN
+1216 
-1229 GNKIVQTRGIESQ
+1229 
-1242 NWYAAR
+1242 
-1248 DANYAAG
+1248 
-1255 TEPVTS
+1255 
-1261 GMRDRLN
+1261 
-1268 SKFYNKQELVLFKD
+1268 
-1282 IQPELLNDSNRL
+1282 
-1294 LLEEYN
+1294 
-1300 AKHAAENKLFGA
+1300 
-1312 KAEKTLRE
+1312 
-1320 YQDVMDTLVEQ
+1320 
-1331 KNEIE
+1331 
-1336 AKQAE
+1336 
-1341 LDAEKLHLEEI
+1341 I
-1352 NKPSEDGK
+1352 NKPSEDEK
-1360 ISESNL
+1360 IPESNL
-1366 RESPWAKDT
+1366 REAPWGKKNELGAK
-1375 KLGPDGY
+1375 GY
-1382 KYVENNADISG
+1382 KYVESNADIPG
-1393 VKEELGSVVDWV
+1393 VKEEFGSVTDWV
-1405 RKGDNDEPVIERYN
+1405 RKGGSEDEVIKRYN
-1419 MLPKEVRDY
+1419 MLPKEVRDFV
-1428 AEQDENFQLLVD
+1428 EQDKNFQRLVD
-1440 RYGIETAFSRVGVDF
+1440 RFGMETAFTRVGVDF
-1455 PWSRLMIDK
+1455 PISRLLIDK
-1464 IYGDY
+1464 SYGDY

-1477 SGGASQS
+1477 SGGVGES
-1484 AKDALSKGIS
+1484 AKDTLSKKIS

-1544 KATADQRQDAFE
+1544 KNTADQRQDAFE

-1697 LSKSRLWGK
+1697 LSKNRLWGK

-1769 AGKRIKA
+1769 ASKRIRA

-1856 DVEMMKQI
+1856 DVEMMKQT

-1989 GGGTLGGAT
+1989 GGGTLGGTT
-1998 KFDKVIGG
+1998 KLDKVIGG

-2050 DNKNVDFWAGL
+2050 DNKNVDFWAGV
-2061 ADFGIQNNPI
+2061 ADFSIQNNPI

-2105 EGFDWTLDDAP
+2105 EGFDWVLDDAP

-2160 TNQDSGSA
+2160 TNQDPGSA
-2168 LWGMVMGRT
+2168 LWGTIMGRT
-2177 NTRNAMNYYQTPD
+2177 NTRNAMNYYQTPA
-2190 PIRGLTERGLPG
+2190 PIRGLAERGLPG

-2226 RFREFDPTDSY
+2226 NFREFDPTDSY

-2246 WADEQNWITG
+2246 WADEQNWTTG

-2286 RETELA
+2286 REAELA

-2410 QLDDTLVPTP
+2410 QLNDTLVPTP

-2432 VQNEI
+2432 VQDEI
-2437 SKEYSKSKVD
+2437 NKEYSKSKVD

-2525 WLQRNYGSYPA
+2525 WLQKNYGSYPA
-2536 RNTTDNDSESRLRGI
+2536 RNTTDNDSEARLRGI

-2568 AFIEDIR
+2568 AFIEDLR

>member
-1 MADKKSTFNIS
+1 MADKKSTSNIS

-21 LVITYDGSDESIKN
+21 LIITYDGSDESIKN

-59 FTLDNGKVSLSGGKI
+59 FTLEDGKVSLSGGKI
-74 NLSHPVVTEMEN
+74 SLSHPVVTEMET

-147 QEFEKPNVTSSTT
+147 QEFEKPNVTSSTAN
-160 DITTYDKNG
+160 ITTYDKNG

-235 WVNPFDDKGADAPTV
+235 WVNPFDDKGADAPIV

-283 VNNPWGDLGSA
+283 VNNPWGDLGA
-294 SGEGR
+294 TNGEGR

-342 GSDRISRQV
+342 GSDRIPRQV

-434 IVKSIGD
+434 IMKSIGD

-481 NVASKIIYGLGKIG
+481 NAASKIIYGLGKIG

-501 VGEDAIRGL
+501 VGEDAIRGI

-603 ITHAGKDERLD
+603 ITRAGKDERLD

-642 GDDAGKTIENI
+642 GDDAGKAIENI

-698 NGKVSINGEEYIL
+698 NGKVSINGEEYVL

-734 GASKLAASAKQGL
+734 GASKLAASAEQGL
-747 RSFQESLNGVL
+747 RSFQEALNGVL

-778 NGVAV
+778 NGVGV

-846 KIDGGNVSVD
+846 KINGENVSVD

-980 AKVNSDPEVKRID
+980 AKVNLDPEVKKID

-1005 KKAQLEEL
+1005 KKAQLEE
-1013 QEAKKTASTKTS
+1013 
-1025 DNGEAQLTQDLDS
+1025 
-1038 AIKSSKDR
+1038 I
-1046 IDSLENELSSLKKET
+1046 
-1061 TAEFD
+1061 
-1066 GEVHTIDDS
+1066 
-1075 IKEMDAQIKEQ
+1075 
-1086 QAKVDNYKPKTDPN
+1086 
-1100 EIPKMDYATRKE
+1100 
-1112 LAKSY
+1112 
-1117 ANRNRDYVVAY
+1117 
-1128 RRQNTGVDN
+1128 
-1137 WYSNGTG
+1137 
-1144 KGKGDVTKFET
+1144 
-1155 WGSDKGDLTNA
+1155 
-1166 VWLTTDEKWA
+1166 
-1176 ESPGMASAGNY
+1176 
-1187 NGTPDQTVVILI
+1187 
-1199 PRSLVVDAG
+1199 
-1208 GEFPLGPD
+1208 
-1216 GNAMSLRAFSEAN
+1216 
-1229 GNKIVQTRGIESQ
+1229 
-1242 NWYAAR
+1242 
-1248 DANYAAG
+1248 
-1255 TEPVTS
+1255 
-1261 GMRDRLN
+1261 
-1268 SKFYNKQELVLFKD
+1268 
-1282 IQPELLNDSNRL
+1282 NRL
-1294 LLEEYN
+1294 
-1300 AKHAAENKLFGA
+1300 F
-1312 KAEKTLRE
+1312 
-1320 YQDVMDTLVEQ
+1320 
-1331 KNEIE
+1331 
-1336 AKQAE
+1336 
-1341 LDAEKLHLEEI
+1341 
-1352 NKPSEDGK
+1352 EDGK

-1366 RESPWAKDT
+1366 LKSPWAEET
-1375 KLGPDGY
+1375 KLGPEGY
-1382 KYVENNADISG
+1382 EYVEKNADISG
-1393 VKEELGSVVDWV
+1393 VKDELGSVTDWV
-1405 RKGDNDEPVIERYN
+1405 RKGGSEDEVIKRYN
-1419 MLPKEVRDY
+1419 MLPKEVKDY
-1428 AEQDENFQLLVD
+1428 AEKDENFQRLVD
-1440 RYGIETAFSRVGVDF
+1440 RFGMETAFIRVGVDY
-1455 PWSRLMIDK
+1455 PWSKLMIDK
-1464 IYGDY
+1464 AYGDY

-1477 SGGASQS
+1477 SGGAGQS
-1484 AKDALSKGIS
+1484 AKDALSKKIS
-1494 DGEANLKKLNDERAK
+1494 DGEANLKKLNDKRAK

-1604 NDNFVKSQSI
+1604 NDNFIKSQSI

-1674 IKKYEAKTSPQK
+1674 IKKYGAKTSPQK

-1769 AGKRIKA
+1769 ASKRIRA

-1828 TDSEFRTKVSDAAY
+1828 TDSEFRTKISDAAY

-1856 DVEMMKQI
+1856 DVEMMRQT

-1882 ITAINTHFQKGAKAA
+1882 ITAINNHFQKGAKAA

-1934 GMAADAYIR
+1934 GMTADAYIR

-1954 NIGRIGLTD
+1954 NISRIGLTD

-1989 GGGTLGGAT
+1989 GGGTLGGTT
-1998 KFDKVIGG
+1998 KFDKVLGG

-2050 DNKNVDFWAGL
+2050 DNKNVDFWAGI
-2061 ADFGIQNNPI
+2061 ADFSIQNNPI

-2160 TNQDSGSA
+2160 TNQDPGSV
-2168 LWGMVMGRT
+2168 LWGMIMGRT

-2190 PIRGLTERGLPG
+2190 PIRGLAERGLPG
-2202 LGQAFER
+2202 LGQSFER

-2226 RFREFDPTDSY
+2226 KFREFDPTDSY

-2397 QYGVQSNVGRVIA
+2397 QYGVQSDVGRVIA

-2432 VQNEI
+2432 VQDEI

-2525 WLQRNYGSYPA
+2525 WLQKNYGSYPA
-2536 RNTTDNDSESRLRGI
+2536 RNTTDNDSEARLRGI

-2589 QNILRGGYDKNSI
+2589 QNILRGGYDKNSV

>member
-59 FTLDNGKVSLSGGKI
+59 FTLEDGKVSLSGGKI
-74 NLSHPVVTEMEN
+74 NLSHPVVTEMET
-86 ALSNAFRGADFTDK
+86 ALSKAFRGADFTDK
-100 DVATAFQKAATKANE
+100 DVAAAFQKAATKANE

-139 YRNYSSAR
+139 YHNYSSAR
-147 QEFEKPNVTSSTT
+147 QEFEKPNVTSSTANV
-160 DITTYDKNG
+160 TTYDKNG

-235 WVNPFDDKGADAPTV
+235 WVNPFDGKGADAPIV

-283 VNNPWGDLGSA
+283 VNNPWGDLGA
-294 SGEGR
+294 ANGEGR

-342 GSDRISRQV
+342 GSDRIPRQV

-425 TGGALSTSN
+425 TGGALSASN

-481 NVASKIIYGLGKIG
+481 NAASKIIYGLGKIG

-501 VGEDAIRGL
+501 VGEDAVRGL

-603 ITHAGKDERLD
+603 ITRAGKDERLD

-642 GDDAGKTIENI
+642 GDDAGKAIENI

-778 NGVAV
+778 NGVGA

-846 KIDGGNVSVD
+846 KIDGGKVSVD
-856 QSTVSNLLGIDSD
+856 QSTVSNLLGTDSD

-952 SKEVQDIADSVTDQK
+952 SEEVQAVGKTVTEQTPADNIEELSDGFGKEDIKKIDNDIKSQRKQVSTAEKDVNTAKRKLKEAEDGLRKTESFEYSTEQIYAPETERIKIDIATK
-967 TLDNVDNLNFEMD
+967 TGEDIDEMPFNILDDG
-980 AKVNSDPEVKRID
+980 NSDQLRMLDETPGRTSEGSLRDYNRTYKGRETKVILVDPVQYNRVLRNDPTSNTDAETVGNIISNSGTRKYANDMRNGD
-993 KEIEKQKADIES
+993 KFPTPYIQYDANGRFNGQEGRHRAIAAQFVGLNKIPVILTVPAGKSVESFGFRNFDDITDDVAKLVTENNKLRSADTKA
-1005 KKAQLEEL
+1005 A
-1013 QEAKKTASTKTS
+1013 
-1025 DNGEAQLTQDLDS
+1025 
-1038 AIKSSKDR
+1038 
-1046 IDSLENELSSLKKET
+1046 
-1061 TAEFD
+1061 
-1066 GEVHTIDDS
+1066 
-1075 IKEMDAQIKEQ
+1075 
-1086 QAKVDNYKPKTDPN
+1086 QAKVEAAKQGVADAEGKLASENKKLDDLEARKKVAEKIEKAGDPN
-1100 EIPKMDYATRKE
+1100 
-1112 LAKSY
+1112 
-1117 ANRNRDYVVAY
+1117 
-1128 RRQNTGVDN
+1128 
-1137 WYSNGTG
+1137 
-1144 KGKGDVTKFET
+1144 
-1155 WGSDKGDLTNA
+1155 
-1166 VWLTTDEKWA
+1166 
-1176 ESPGMASAGNY
+1176 
-1187 NGTPDQTVVILI
+1187 
-1199 PRSLVVDAG
+1199 
-1208 GEFPLGPD
+1208 
-1216 GNAMSLRAFSEAN
+1216 
-1229 GNKIVQTRGIESQ
+1229 
-1242 NWYAAR
+1242 
-1248 DANYAAG
+1248 
-1255 TEPVTS
+1255 
-1261 GMRDRLN
+1261 
-1268 SKFYNKQELVLFKD
+1268 
-1282 IQPELLNDSNRL
+1282 
-1294 LLEEYN
+1294 
-1300 AKHAAENKLFGA
+1300 
-1312 KAEKTLRE
+1312 
-1320 YQDVMDTLVEQ
+1320 
-1331 KNEIE
+1331 
-1336 AKQAE
+1336 
-1341 LDAEKLHLEEI
+1341 
-1352 NKPSEDGK
+1352 
-1360 ISESNL
+1360 
-1366 RESPWAKDT
+1366 
-1375 KLGPDGY
+1375 
-1382 KYVENNADISG
+1382 
-1393 VKEELGSVVDWV
+1393 
-1405 RKGDNDEPVIERYN
+1405 
-1419 MLPKEVRDY
+1419 
-1428 AEQDENFQLLVD
+1428 
-1440 RYGIETAFSRVGVDF
+1440 
-1455 PWSRLMIDK
+1455 
-1464 IYGDY
+1464 
-1469 LWAKNNGA
+1469 
-1477 SGGASQS
+1477 
-1484 AKDALSKGIS
+1484 
-1494 DGEANLKKLNDERAK
+1494 
-1509 AVEQAKKR
+1509 
-1517 ISSEGPK
+1517 
-1524 TEAQQ
+1524 TEAGRK
-1529 TAENK
+1529 ARGK
-1534 QIVDSVANTT
+1534 AAVD
-1544 KATADQRQDAFE
+1544 ATADAAKEEAEKAQDAFE

-1604 NDNFVKSQSI
+1604 NDNFIKSQSI

-1631 LYAESTSWARQI
+1631 LYSESTSWARQI

-1674 IKKYEAKTSPQK
+1674 INKYGAKTSPQK

-1697 LSKSRLWGK
+1697 LSNSRLWSK

-1743 FSTFTKGQQKW
+1743 FSTFTKGQQEW

-1769 AGKRIKA
+1769 ASKRIRA

-1856 DVEMMKQI
+1856 DVEMMKQV

-1923 IVQSAETKNLS
+1923 IVQSAETKNLN
-1934 GMAADAYIR
+1934 GMTADAYIR

-1975 FPIRELT
+1975 FPIRDLT

-1989 GGGTLGGAT
+1989 GGGTLGGTT
-1998 KFDKVIGG
+1998 KFDKVLGG
-2006 IAYVEK
+2006 IAYIEK

-2050 DNKNVDFWAGL
+2050 DNKNVDFWASI
-2061 ADFGIQNNPI
+2061 ADFSIQNNPI

-2105 EGFDWTLDDAP
+2105 EGFDWVLDDAP

-2160 TNQDSGSA
+2160 TNQDPGSA
-2168 LWGMVMGRT
+2168 LWGTIVGRT

-2190 PIRGLTERGLPG
+2190 PIRGLAERGLPG

-2215 NRLEGAQYGDR
+2215 NRLEGTQYGDR
-2226 RFREFDPTDSY
+2226 NFREFDPTDSY

-2246 WADEQNWITG
+2246 WADEQNWVTG

-2286 RETELA
+2286 REAELA

-2351 ANRVAQGNFP
+2351 ANRVAQGDFP

-2432 VQNEI
+2432 VQDEI

-2447 YDHISDLQS
+2447 YGHISDLQS

-2536 RNTTDNDSESRLRGI
+2536 RNTTDNDSEARLRGI

-2563 RAKAI
+2563 RAKAN
-2568 AFIEDIR
+2568 AFIEDLR

>member
-21 LVITYDGSDESIKN
+21 LIITYDGSDESIKN

-74 NLSHPVVTEMEN
+74 NLSHPVVTEMET

-100 DVATAFQKAATKANE
+100 DVAAAFQKAATKANE

-147 QEFEKPNVTSSTT
+147 QEFEKPNVTSSTANV
-160 DITTYDKNG
+160 TTYDKNG

-235 WVNPFDDKGADAPTV
+235 WVNPFDGKGADAPTV

-283 VNNPWGDLGSA
+283 VNNPWGDLGAA

-308 EFTNADLPEI
+308 EFTDADLPEI

-342 GSDRISRQV
+342 GSDRIPRQV
-351 AVISDPAFSSYE
+351 AVISDPAFSSYK
-363 NYKEFRDKVTGENA
+363 NYNEFRDRVTGENA

-410 QIARIAAEQFALSLL
+410 HIARIAAEQFALSLL

-434 IVKSIGD
+434 IMKSIGD

-481 NVASKIIYGLGKIG
+481 NAASKIIYGLGKIG

-501 VGEDAIRGL
+501 VGEDAVRGL

-592 VKAIDEDGHPI
+592 VRAIDEDGHPI

-635 LEEAVAE
+635 LEEAVDE
-642 GDDAGKTIENI
+642 GDDAGKAIENI
-653 AKEAGMDTP
+653 AKEASIDTP

-778 NGVAV
+778 NGVAA

-846 KIDGGNVSVD
+846 KIDGGKVSVD

-884 TDDKLETNPE
+884 TDDKLETDPE

-993 KEIEKQKADIES
+993 KEIEEQKADIES
-1005 KKAQLEEL
+1005 KKAQLEE
-1013 QEAKKTASTKTS
+1013 
-1025 DNGEAQLTQDLDS
+1025 
-1038 AIKSSKDR
+1038 
-1046 IDSLENELSSLKKET
+1046 
-1061 TAEFD
+1061 
-1066 GEVHTIDDS
+1066 
-1075 IKEMDAQIKEQ
+1075 
-1086 QAKVDNYKPKTDPN
+1086 
-1100 EIPKMDYATRKE
+1100 
-1112 LAKSY
+1112 
-1117 ANRNRDYVVAY
+1117 
-1128 RRQNTGVDN
+1128 
-1137 WYSNGTG
+1137 
-1144 KGKGDVTKFET
+1144 
-1155 WGSDKGDLTNA
+1155 
-1166 VWLTTDEKWA
+1166 
-1176 ESPGMASAGNY
+1176 
-1187 NGTPDQTVVILI
+1187 
-1199 PRSLVVDAG
+1199 
-1208 GEFPLGPD
+1208 
-1216 GNAMSLRAFSEAN
+1216 
-1229 GNKIVQTRGIESQ
+1229 
-1242 NWYAAR
+1242 
-1248 DANYAAG
+1248 
-1255 TEPVTS
+1255 
-1261 GMRDRLN
+1261 
-1268 SKFYNKQELVLFKD
+1268 
-1282 IQPELLNDSNRL
+1282 
-1294 LLEEYN
+1294 
-1300 AKHAAENKLFGA
+1300 
-1312 KAEKTLRE
+1312 
-1320 YQDVMDTLVEQ
+1320 
-1331 KNEIE
+1331 
-1336 AKQAE
+1336 
-1341 LDAEKLHLEEI
+1341 I
-1352 NKPSEDGK
+1352 NKSSEDGK
-1360 ISESNL
+1360 ISESELLKKSKDIYDKKMERANKATDPADKASLSRRAGAEKAARDRLISNNL
-1366 RESPWAKDT
+1366 TAKELSNFKKKYDGNFVGKKVIVDGKDAVVKKPSMFGKVGVEFLDGT
-1375 KLGPDGY
+1375 KKTVDNAEVKP
-1382 KYVENNADISG
+1382 KYTSKADIEADMWESLVKPEIEATLG
-1393 VKEELGSVVDWV
+1393 VKL
-1405 RKGDNDEPVIERYN
+1405 DN
-1419 MLPKEVRDY
+1419 
-1428 AEQDENFQLLVD
+1428 
-1440 RYGIETAFSRVGVDF
+1440 GIKYDS
-1455 PWSRLMIDK
+1455 
-1464 IYGDY
+1464 
-1469 LWAKNNGA
+1469 
-1477 SGGASQS
+1477 
-1484 AKDALSKGIS
+1484 DAQNLSKKIS
-1494 DGEANLKKLNDERAK
+1494 DGEANLKKLNDKRAK

-1517 ISSEGPK
+1517 IANEAPK

-1534 QIVDSVANTT
+1534 QIVNSVADTT

-1556 KAANKSNAAELISDS
+1556 KAANKSNAAELISNS

-1604 NDNFVKSQSI
+1604 NDNFIKSQSI

-1631 LYAESTSWARQI
+1631 LYTESTSWARQI

-1674 IKKYEAKTSPQK
+1674 IKKYGAKTSPQK

-1697 LSKSRLWGK
+1697 LSNSRLWSK

-1856 DVEMMKQI
+1856 DVEMMKQT

-1882 ITAINTHFQKGAKAA
+1882 ITVINTHFQKGAKAA

-1998 KFDKVIGG
+1998 KFDKVLGG

-2050 DNKNVDFWAGL
+2050 DNKNVDFWAGI
-2061 ADFGIQNNPI
+2061 ADFSIQNNPI

-2105 EGFDWTLDDAP
+2105 EGFDWVLDDAP

-2160 TNQDSGSA
+2160 TNQDPGSA
-2168 LWGMVMGRT
+2168 LWGTIVGRT

-2190 PIRGLTERGLPG
+2190 PIRGLIERGLPG

-2215 NRLEGAQYGDR
+2215 NRLEGTQYGDR
-2226 RFREFDPTDSY
+2226 NFREFDPTDSY

-2246 WADEQNWITG
+2246 WADEQNWVTG

-2286 RETELA
+2286 REAELA

-2305 LDKHPEG
+2305 LDEHPEG

-2351 ANRVAQGNFP
+2351 ANRVAQGDFP

-2432 VQNEI
+2432 VQDEI

-2536 RNTTDNDSESRLRGI
+2536 RNTTDNNSEARLRGI

-2568 AFIEDIR
+2568 AFIEDLR

>member
-100 DVATAFQKAATKANE
+100 DVAAAFQKAATKANE

-147 QEFEKPNVTSSTT
+147 QEFEKPNVTSSTAN
-160 DITTYDKNG
+160 ITTYDKNG

-283 VNNPWGDLGSA
+283 VNNPWGDLGAA

-308 EFTNADLPEI
+308 EFTDADLPEI

-342 GSDRISRQV
+342 GSDRIPRQV

-425 TGGALSTSN
+425 TGGALSASN

-452 IKTGQELAAT
+452 IKTGQKLAAT

-481 NVASKIIYGLGKIG
+481 NKASKIIYGLGKIG

-501 VGEDAIRGL
+501 VGEDAVRGL

-642 GDDAGKTIENI
+642 GDDAGKAIENI
-653 AKEAGMDTP
+653 AKEAGMETP

-698 NGKVSINGEEYIL
+698 NGKVSINGEEYVL

-734 GASKLAASAKQGL
+734 GAKKLAASAKQGL

-778 NGVAV
+778 NGIAV
-783 RDVIIALRDLRID
+783 RDVLIALRDLRID

-846 KIDGGNVSVD
+846 KIDGGKVSVD

-993 KEIEKQKADIES
+993 GEIEKQKADIES

-1155 WGSDKGDLTNA
+1155 WGSDKGDLTNS

-1176 ESPGMASAGNY
+1176 ESPDMASAGTH
-1187 NGTPDQTVVILI
+1187 NGTPDQTVVVLI

-1208 GEFPLGPD
+1208 GEFPIGPD
-1216 GNAMSLRAFSEAN
+1216 GNTMSLRAFSEAN
-1229 GNKIVQTRGIESQ
+1229 GNKIVQTRGTENQ

-1261 GMRDRLN
+1261 VMLDRLN

-1300 AKHAAENKLFGA
+1300 AKHAVENKLFGA

-1320 YQDVMDTLVEQ
+1320 YQDVMDTLVKQ

-1352 NKPSEDGK
+1352 SGTGKDSEKQSLNKE
-1360 ISESNL
+1360 
-1366 RESPWAKDT
+1366 
-1375 KLGPDGY
+1375 
-1382 KYVENNADISG
+1382 
-1393 VKEELGSVVDWV
+1393 
-1405 RKGDNDEPVIERYN
+1405 
-1419 MLPKEVRDY
+1419 
-1428 AEQDENFQLLVD
+1428 
-1440 RYGIETAFSRVGVDF
+1440 
-1455 PWSRLMIDK
+1455 
-1464 IYGDY
+1464 
-1469 LWAKNNGA
+1469 
-1477 SGGASQS
+1477 
-1484 AKDALSKGIS
+1484 IS
-1494 DGEANLKKLNDERAK
+1494 DGEANLEKLNDERAK

-1517 ISSEGPK
+1517 ISNEGPK

-1534 QIVDSVANTT
+1534 QIVDSVADTT

-1769 AGKRIKA
+1769 ASKKIKA

-1856 DVEMMKQI
+1856 DVEMMKQT

-1923 IVQSAETKNLS
+1923 IVQSAETKNLN

-1989 GGGTLGGAT
+1989 GGGTLGGTT
-1998 KFDKVIGG
+1998 KFDKVLGG

-2050 DNKNVDFWAGL
+2050 DNKNVDFWAGV
-2061 ADFGIQNNPI
+2061 ADFSIQNNPI

-2105 EGFDWTLDDAP
+2105 EGFDWVLDDAP

-2128 TPGYTAF
+2128 VPGYTAF

-2160 TNQDSGSA
+2160 TNQDPGSV
-2168 LWGMVMGRT
+2168 LWGTIVGRT

-2190 PIRGLTERGLPG
+2190 PIRGLAERGLPG

-2226 RFREFDPTDSY
+2226 NFREFDPTDSY

-2246 WADEQNWITG
+2246 WADEQNWLTG

-2432 VQNEI
+2432 VQDEI

-2536 RNTTDNDSESRLRGI
+2536 RNTTDNDSEARLRGI

-2563 RAKAI
+2563 RAKTI

>member
-46 KKMYERDQNPVPK
+46 KKMYARDQNPVPK
-59 FTLDNGKVSLSGGKI
+59 FTLKDGKVSLSGGKI

-100 DVATAFQKAATKANE
+100 DVAAAFQKAATKANE

-147 QEFEKPNVTSSTT
+147 QEFEKPNVTSSTANV
-160 DITTYDKNG
+160 TTYDKNG

-235 WVNPFDDKGADAPTV
+235 WVNPFDGKGADAPTV

-265 IQSAVAEFGRI
+265 IQSAIAEFGRI

-283 VNNPWGDLGSA
+283 VNNPWGDLGAA

-342 GSDRISRQV
+342 GSDRIPRQV

-425 TGGALSTSN
+425 TGGALSAGN

-452 IKTGQELAAT
+452 IKTGQKLAAT

-481 NVASKIIYGLGKIG
+481 NAASKIIYGLGKIG

-501 VGEDAIRGL
+501 VGEDAVRGL

-543 IGKAPGTIAKAIF
+543 IGKAPGTIAKAVF

-568 KIPVGAKTQL
+568 KIPVGAKAQL

-592 VKAIDEDGHPI
+592 VKSIDEDGHPI

-642 GDDAGKTIENI
+642 GDDAGKAIESI

-846 KIDGGNVSVD
+846 KIDGGKVSVD

-980 AKVNSDPEVKRID
+980 AKVNSDPEVKKID

-1005 KKAQLEEL
+1005 KKAQLEEI
-1013 QEAKKTASTKTS
+1013 S
-1025 DNGEAQLTQDLDS
+1025 
-1038 AIKSSKDR
+1038 
-1046 IDSLENELSSLKKET
+1046 
-1061 TAEFD
+1061 
-1066 GEVHTIDDS
+1066 
-1075 IKEMDAQIKEQ
+1075 
-1086 QAKVDNYKPKTDPN
+1086 
-1100 EIPKMDYATRKE
+1100 
-1112 LAKSY
+1112 
-1117 ANRNRDYVVAY
+1117 
-1128 RRQNTGVDN
+1128 
-1137 WYSNGTG
+1137 
-1144 KGKGDVTKFET
+1144 
-1155 WGSDKGDLTNA
+1155 
-1166 VWLTTDEKWA
+1166 
-1176 ESPGMASAGNY
+1176 
-1187 NGTPDQTVVILI
+1187 
-1199 PRSLVVDAG
+1199 
-1208 GEFPLGPD
+1208 
-1216 GNAMSLRAFSEAN
+1216 
-1229 GNKIVQTRGIESQ
+1229 
-1242 NWYAAR
+1242 
-1248 DANYAAG
+1248 
-1255 TEPVTS
+1255 
-1261 GMRDRLN
+1261 
-1268 SKFYNKQELVLFKD
+1268 
-1282 IQPELLNDSNRL
+1282 
-1294 LLEEYN
+1294 
-1300 AKHAAENKLFGA
+1300 
-1312 KAEKTLRE
+1312 
-1320 YQDVMDTLVEQ
+1320 
-1331 KNEIE
+1331 
-1336 AKQAE
+1336 
-1341 LDAEKLHLEEI
+1341 
-1352 NKPSEDGK
+1352 KPSEDGK

-1366 RESPWAKDT
+1366 RDAPWNKKNELGT
-1375 KLGPDGY
+1375 KGY
-1382 KYVENNADISG
+1382 KYVENNADIPG
-1393 VKEELGSVVDWV
+1393 IKDEHGSVVDWV
-1405 RKGDNDEPVIERYN
+1405 RKGGNDDEVIKRYN
-1419 MLPKEVRDY
+1419 MLPKEVKNY
-1428 AEQDENFQLLVD
+1428 VEQDKNFQRLVD
-1440 RYGIETAFSRVGVDF
+1440 RYGLPTAFTRVGVDF
-1455 PWSRLMIDK
+1455 PISMLLIDK
-1464 IYGDY
+1464 TYGDY

-1477 SGGASQS
+1477 SGGVGKS
-1484 AKDALSKGIS
+1484 AKDTLSKKIS
-1494 DGEANLKKLNDERAK
+1494 DGEANLKKLTDERAK

-1534 QIVDSVANTT
+1534 QIVDSVADTT
-1544 KATADQRQDAFE
+1544 KNTAGQRQDAFE

-1674 IKKYEAKTSPQK
+1674 IKKYDAKTSPQK
-1686 DFEKASAIAER
+1686 DFEKASAIADR

-1856 DVEMMKQI
+1856 DVEMMKQT

-1934 GMAADAYIR
+1934 GMTADAYIR

-1989 GGGTLGGAT
+1989 GGGTLGGST
-1998 KFDKVIGG
+1998 KFDKVLGG

-2061 ADFGIQNNPI
+2061 ADFSIQNNPI

-2105 EGFDWTLDDAP
+2105 EGFDWVLDDAP

-2160 TNQDSGSA
+2160 TNQDPGNA
-2168 LWGMVMGRT
+2168 LWGMIMGRT

-2226 RFREFDPTDSY
+2226 NFREFDPTDSY

-2246 WADEQNWITG
+2246 WADEQNWTTG

-2286 RETELA
+2286 REAELA

-2378 KGDYKYARNAQLE
+2378 KGDYEYARNAQLE

-2432 VQNEI
+2432 VQSEI
-2437 SKEYSKSKVD
+2437 NKEYSKSKVD

-2536 RNTTDNDSESRLRGI
+2536 RNTTDNDSEARLRGI

-2563 RAKAI
+2563 RAKTI
-2568 AFIEDIR
+2568 AFIEDLR
-2575 EGRASIDRDRLVEL
+2575 EGRVSIDRDRLAEL

>member
-46 KKMYERDQNPVPK
+46 KKMYARDQNPVPK

-74 NLSHPVVTEMEN
+74 NLSHPVVTEMET

-124 EYEDFLDHS
+124 EYKDFLDHS

-169 KLVKKSIKEWFD
+169 KPATKSIKEWFD
-181 YWKKEYN
+181 YWKKEYS
-188 PEDRGQLW
+188 PEERGQLW

-235 WVNPFDDKGADAPTV
+235 WVNPFDGKGADAPTV

-283 VNNPWGDLGSA
+283 VNNPWGDLGAA

-308 EFTNADLPEI
+308 EFTDADLPEI

-342 GSDRISRQV
+342 GSDRIPRQV

-388 QESIERFATYAPNEA
+388 QESIERFATYAPNAA

-425 TGGALSTSN
+425 TGGALSAGN

-452 IKTGQELAAT
+452 IKTGQKLAAT

-501 VGEDAIRGL
+501 VGEDAVRGL

-543 IGKAPGTIAKAIF
+543 IGKAPGTIAKAVF

-568 KIPVGAKTQL
+568 KIPVGAKAQL

-642 GDDAGKTIENI
+642 GDDAGKAIENI

-747 RSFQESLNGVL
+747 RSFQEALNGVL

-993 KEIEKQKADIES
+993 KEIEKQKADVES
-1005 KKAQLEEL
+1005 KK
-1013 QEAKKTASTKTS
+1013 
-1025 DNGEAQLTQDLDS
+1025 
-1038 AIKSSKDR
+1038 
-1046 IDSLENELSSLKKET
+1046 
-1061 TAEFD
+1061 
-1066 GEVHTIDDS
+1066 
-1075 IKEMDAQIKEQ
+1075 
-1086 QAKVDNYKPKTDPN
+1086 
-1100 EIPKMDYATRKE
+1100 
-1112 LAKSY
+1112 
-1117 ANRNRDYVVAY
+1117 
-1128 RRQNTGVDN
+1128 
-1137 WYSNGTG
+1137 
-1144 KGKGDVTKFET
+1144 
-1155 WGSDKGDLTNA
+1155 
-1166 VWLTTDEKWA
+1166 
-1176 ESPGMASAGNY
+1176 
-1187 NGTPDQTVVILI
+1187 
-1199 PRSLVVDAG
+1199 
-1208 GEFPLGPD
+1208 
-1216 GNAMSLRAFSEAN
+1216 
-1229 GNKIVQTRGIESQ
+1229 VQ
-1242 NWYAAR
+1242 
-1248 DANYAAG
+1248 
-1255 TEPVTS
+1255 
-1261 GMRDRLN
+1261 
-1268 SKFYNKQELVLFKD
+1268 
-1282 IQPELLNDSNRL
+1282 
-1294 LLEEYN
+1294 
-1300 AKHAAENKLFGA
+1300 
-1312 KAEKTLRE
+1312 
-1320 YQDVMDTLVEQ
+1320 
-1331 KNEIE
+1331 
-1336 AKQAE
+1336 
-1341 LDAEKLHLEEI
+1341 LEEI
-1352 NKPSEDGK
+1352 NRLFEDGK
-1360 ISESNL
+1360 VPESNL
-1366 RESPWAKDT
+1366 REVPWNK
-1375 KLGPDGY
+1375 KNELGSDGY
-1382 KYVENNADISG
+1382 NYVEKNADIHG
-1393 VKEELGSVVDWV
+1393 VKDEHGSVVDWV
-1405 RKGDNDEPVIERYN
+1405 RKGGSEDEVIKRYN
-1419 MLPKEVRDY
+1419 MLPKEVRDFV
-1428 AEQDENFQLLVD
+1428 EQDKNFQRLVD
-1440 RYGIETAFSRVGVDF
+1440 RYGLPTAFTRVGVDF
-1455 PWSRLMIDK
+1455 PISRSLIDK
-1464 IYGDY
+1464 TYGDY
-1469 LWAKNNGA
+1469 LWAKNNDV
-1477 SGGASQS
+1477 SGGVGQS
-1484 AKDALSKGIS
+1484 AKENLSKKIS

-1517 ISSEGPK
+1517 ISNEGPK

-1544 KATADQRQDAFE
+1544 KNTADQRQDAFE
-1556 KAANKSNAAELISDS
+1556 KAANKSNAAELISYS

-1697 LSKSRLWGK
+1697 LSKSRLWSK

-1769 AGKRIKA
+1769 ASKRIRA

-1856 DVEMMKQI
+1856 DVEMMKQT

-1998 KFDKVIGG
+1998 KFDKVLGS

-2050 DNKNVDFWAGL
+2050 DNKNVDFWAGV
-2061 ADFGIQNNPI
+2061 ADFSIQNNPI

-2105 EGFDWTLDDAP
+2105 EGFDWVLDDAP

-2160 TNQDSGSA
+2160 TNQDTGNA

-2177 NTRNAMNYYQTPD
+2177 NTRNAMDYYQTPD

-2226 RFREFDPTDSY
+2226 NFREFDPTDSY

-2246 WADEQNWITG
+2246 WADEQNWTTG

-2271 NEGVNQSNA
+2271 NEGVNQSNS

-2432 VQNEI
+2432 VKDEI
-2437 SKEYSKSKVD
+2437 NKEYSKSKVD

-2536 RNTTDNDSESRLRGI
+2536 RNTTDNDSEARLRGI

-2563 RAKAI
+2563 RAKTI
-2568 AFIEDIR
+2568 AFIEDLR
-2575 EGRASIDRDRLVEL
+2575 EGRVSVDRDRLAEL

>member
-100 DVATAFQKAATKANE
+100 DVAAAFQKAATKANE

-147 QEFEKPNVTSSTT
+147 QEFEKPNVTSSTANV
-160 DITTYDKNG
+160 TTYDKNG

-226 QNWLQGFFQ
+226 QNWLQGLFQ
-235 WVNPFDDKGADAPTV
+235 LVNPFDGKGADAPTV

-283 VNNPWGDLGSA
+283 VNNPWGDLGA
-294 SGEGR
+294 ANGEGR

-308 EFTNADLPEI
+308 EFTDADLPEI

-342 GSDRISRQV
+342 GSDRIPRQV

-425 TGGALSTSN
+425 TGGALSAGN

-481 NVASKIIYGLGKIG
+481 NAASKIIYGLGKIG

-501 VGEDAIRGL
+501 VGEDAVRGL

-568 KIPVGAKTQL
+568 KIPVGAKAQL

-642 GDDAGKTIENI
+642 GDDAGKAIENI
-653 AKEAGMDTP
+653 AKEAGMETP

-758 QHADEFAKGW
+758 QHADEFANGW

-846 KIDGGNVSVD
+846 KIDDGKVSVD

-901 LSRVETIKKYSK
+901 LSRAETIKKYSK

-946 GDDIRN
+946 GNDIRN

-993 KEIEKQKADIES
+993 GEIEKQRADIES
-1005 KKAQLEEL
+1005 KKAQLEE
-1013 QEAKKTASTKTS
+1013 
-1025 DNGEAQLTQDLDS
+1025 
-1038 AIKSSKDR
+1038 
-1046 IDSLENELSSLKKET
+1046 
-1061 TAEFD
+1061 
-1066 GEVHTIDDS
+1066 
-1075 IKEMDAQIKEQ
+1075 
-1086 QAKVDNYKPKTDPN
+1086 
-1100 EIPKMDYATRKE
+1100 
-1112 LAKSY
+1112 
-1117 ANRNRDYVVAY
+1117 
-1128 RRQNTGVDN
+1128 
-1137 WYSNGTG
+1137 
-1144 KGKGDVTKFET
+1144 
-1155 WGSDKGDLTNA
+1155 
-1166 VWLTTDEKWA
+1166 
-1176 ESPGMASAGNY
+1176 
-1187 NGTPDQTVVILI
+1187 
-1199 PRSLVVDAG
+1199 
-1208 GEFPLGPD
+1208 
-1216 GNAMSLRAFSEAN
+1216 
-1229 GNKIVQTRGIESQ
+1229 
-1242 NWYAAR
+1242 
-1248 DANYAAG
+1248 
-1255 TEPVTS
+1255 
-1261 GMRDRLN
+1261 
-1268 SKFYNKQELVLFKD
+1268 
-1282 IQPELLNDSNRL
+1282 
-1294 LLEEYN
+1294 
-1300 AKHAAENKLFGA
+1300 
-1312 KAEKTLRE
+1312 
-1320 YQDVMDTLVEQ
+1320 
-1331 KNEIE
+1331 
-1336 AKQAE
+1336 
-1341 LDAEKLHLEEI
+1341 I
-1352 NKPSEDGK
+1352 NKPSEDEK
-1360 ISESNL
+1360 IPESNL
-1366 RESPWAKDT
+1366 REAPWGKKNELGAK
-1375 KLGPDGY
+1375 GY
-1382 KYVENNADISG
+1382 KYVESNADIPG
-1393 VKEELGSVVDWV
+1393 VKEEFGSVTDWV
-1405 RKGDNDEPVIERYN
+1405 RKGGSEDEVIKRYN
-1419 MLPKEVRDY
+1419 MLPKEVRDFV
-1428 AEQDENFQLLVD
+1428 EQDKNFQRLVD
-1440 RYGIETAFSRVGVDF
+1440 RFGMETAFTRVGVDF
-1455 PWSRLMIDK
+1455 PISRLLIDK
-1464 IYGDY
+1464 SYGDY

-1477 SGGASQS
+1477 SGGVGES
-1484 AKDALSKGIS
+1484 AKDTLSKKIS
-1494 DGEANLKKLNDERAK
+1494 GGEANLKKLNDERAK

-1544 KATADQRQDAFE
+1544 KNTADQRQDAFE

-1706 AVKDGKVVNTELLGA
+1706 AVKDGKIVNTELLGA

-1769 AGKRIKA
+1769 ASKRIRA

-1856 DVEMMKQI
+1856 DVEMMKQT

-1989 GGGTLGGAT
+1989 GGGTLGGTT
-1998 KFDKVIGG
+1998 KLDKVIGG

-2050 DNKNVDFWAGL
+2050 DNKNVDFWAGV
-2061 ADFGIQNNPI
+2061 ADFSIQNNPI

-2105 EGFDWTLDDAP
+2105 EGFDWVLDDAP

-2160 TNQDSGSA
+2160 TNQDPGSA
-2168 LWGMVMGRT
+2168 LWGTIMGRT

-2190 PIRGLTERGLPG
+2190 PIRGLAERGLPG

-2226 RFREFDPTDSY
+2226 NFREFDPTDSY

-2246 WADEQNWITG
+2246 WADEQNWTTG

-2286 RETELA
+2286 REAELA

-2410 QLDDTLVPTP
+2410 QLNDTLVPTP

-2432 VQNEI
+2432 VQDEI
-2437 SKEYSKSKVD
+2437 NKEYSKSKVD

-2525 WLQRNYGSYPA
+2525 WLQKNYGSYPA
-2536 RNTTDNDSESRLRGI
+2536 RNTTDNDSEARLRGI

-2568 AFIEDIR
+2568 AFIEDLR

>member
-1 MADKKSTFNIS
+1 MADKKSTSNIS

-21 LVITYDGSDESIKN
+21 LIITYDGSDESIKN

-59 FTLDNGKVSLSGGKI
+59 FTLEDGKVSLSGGKI
-74 NLSHPVVTEMEN
+74 SLSHPVVTEMET

-147 QEFEKPNVTSSTT
+147 QEFEKPNVTSSTAN
-160 DITTYDKNG
+160 ITTYDKNG

-235 WVNPFDDKGADAPTV
+235 WVNPFDDKGADAPIV

-283 VNNPWGDLGSA
+283 VNNPWGDLGA
-294 SGEGR
+294 TNGEGR

-342 GSDRISRQV
+342 GSDRIPRQV

-434 IVKSIGD
+434 IMKSIGD

-481 NVASKIIYGLGKIG
+481 NAASKIIYGLGKIG

-501 VGEDAIRGL
+501 VGEDAIRGI

-603 ITHAGKDERLD
+603 ITRAGKDERLD

-642 GDDAGKTIENI
+642 GDDAGKAIENI

-698 NGKVSINGEEYIL
+698 NGKVSINGEEYVL

-747 RSFQESLNGVL
+747 RSFQEALNGVL

-778 NGVAV
+778 NGVGV

-846 KIDGGNVSVD
+846 KINGENVSVD

-980 AKVNSDPEVKRID
+980 AKVNLDPEVKKID

-1005 KKAQLEEL
+1005 KKAQLEE
-1013 QEAKKTASTKTS
+1013 
-1025 DNGEAQLTQDLDS
+1025 
-1038 AIKSSKDR
+1038 I
-1046 IDSLENELSSLKKET
+1046 
-1061 TAEFD
+1061 
-1066 GEVHTIDDS
+1066 
-1075 IKEMDAQIKEQ
+1075 
-1086 QAKVDNYKPKTDPN
+1086 
-1100 EIPKMDYATRKE
+1100 
-1112 LAKSY
+1112 
-1117 ANRNRDYVVAY
+1117 
-1128 RRQNTGVDN
+1128 
-1137 WYSNGTG
+1137 
-1144 KGKGDVTKFET
+1144 
-1155 WGSDKGDLTNA
+1155 
-1166 VWLTTDEKWA
+1166 
-1176 ESPGMASAGNY
+1176 
-1187 NGTPDQTVVILI
+1187 
-1199 PRSLVVDAG
+1199 
-1208 GEFPLGPD
+1208 
-1216 GNAMSLRAFSEAN
+1216 
-1229 GNKIVQTRGIESQ
+1229 
-1242 NWYAAR
+1242 
-1248 DANYAAG
+1248 
-1255 TEPVTS
+1255 
-1261 GMRDRLN
+1261 
-1268 SKFYNKQELVLFKD
+1268 
-1282 IQPELLNDSNRL
+1282 NRL
-1294 LLEEYN
+1294 
-1300 AKHAAENKLFGA
+1300 F
-1312 KAEKTLRE
+1312 
-1320 YQDVMDTLVEQ
+1320 
-1331 KNEIE
+1331 
-1336 AKQAE
+1336 
-1341 LDAEKLHLEEI
+1341 
-1352 NKPSEDGK
+1352 EDGK

-1366 RESPWAKDT
+1366 LKSPWAEET
-1375 KLGPDGY
+1375 KLGPEGY
-1382 KYVENNADISG
+1382 EYVEKNADISG
-1393 VKEELGSVVDWV
+1393 VKDELGSVTDWV
-1405 RKGDNDEPVIERYN
+1405 RKGGSEDEVIKRYN
-1419 MLPKEVRDY
+1419 MLPKEVKDY
-1428 AEQDENFQLLVD
+1428 AEKDENFQRLVD
-1440 RYGIETAFSRVGVDF
+1440 RFGMETAFIRVGVDY
-1455 PWSRLMIDK
+1455 PWSKLMIDK
-1464 IYGDY
+1464 AYGDY

-1477 SGGASQS
+1477 SGGAGQS
-1484 AKDALSKGIS
+1484 AKDALSKKIS
-1494 DGEANLKKLNDERAK
+1494 DGEANLKKLNDKRAK

-1604 NDNFVKSQSI
+1604 NDNFIKSQSI

-1674 IKKYEAKTSPQK
+1674 IKKYGAKTSPQK

-1769 AGKRIKA
+1769 ASKRIRA

-1828 TDSEFRTKVSDAAY
+1828 TDSEFRTKISDAAY

-1856 DVEMMKQI
+1856 DVEMMRQT

-1882 ITAINTHFQKGAKAA
+1882 ITAINNHFQKGAKAA

-1934 GMAADAYIR
+1934 GMTADAYIR

-1954 NIGRIGLTD
+1954 NISRIGLTD

-1989 GGGTLGGAT
+1989 GGGTLGGTT
-1998 KFDKVIGG
+1998 KFDKVLGG

-2050 DNKNVDFWAGL
+2050 DNKNVDFWAGI
-2061 ADFGIQNNPI
+2061 ADFSIQNNPI

-2160 TNQDSGSA
+2160 TNQDPGSV
-2168 LWGMVMGRT
+2168 LWGMIMGRT

-2190 PIRGLTERGLPG
+2190 PIRGLAERGLPG
-2202 LGQAFER
+2202 LGQSFER

-2226 RFREFDPTDSY
+2226 KFREFDPTDSY

-2397 QYGVQSNVGRVIA
+2397 QYGVQSDVGRVIA

-2432 VQNEI
+2432 VQDEI

-2525 WLQRNYGSYPA
+2525 WLQKNYGSYPA
-2536 RNTTDNDSESRLRGI
+2536 RNTTDNDSEARLRGI

-2589 QNILRGGYDKNSI
+2589 QNILRGGYDKNSV

>member
-46 KKMYERDQNPVPK
+46 KKMYKRDQNPVPK
-59 FTLDNGKVSLSGGKI
+59 FTLEDGKVSLSGGKI
-74 NLSHPVVTEMEN
+74 NLSHPVVTEMET

-100 DVATAFQKAATKANE
+100 DVAAAFQKAATKANE

-147 QEFEKPNVTSSTT
+147 QEFEKPNVTSSTANV
-160 DITTYDKNG
+160 TTYDKNG

-235 WVNPFDDKGADAPTV
+235 WVNPFDGKGADAPTV

-283 VNNPWGDLGSA
+283 VNNPWGDLGA
-294 SGEGR
+294 TSGEGR

-308 EFTNADLPEI
+308 EFTDADLPEI

-342 GSDRISRQV
+342 GSDRIPRQV

-363 NYKEFRDKVTGENA
+363 NYKEFRDRVTGENA

-425 TGGALSTSN
+425 TGGALSASN

-481 NVASKIIYGLGKIG
+481 NAASKIIYGLGKIG

-501 VGEDAIRGL
+501 VGEDAVRGL

-642 GDDAGKTIENI
+642 GDDAGKAIESI

-846 KIDGGNVSVD
+846 KIDGGRVSVD

-913 QGKIISAMREA
+913 QGKIISTMREA

-967 TLDNVDNLNFEMD
+967 ALDNVDNLNFEMD
-980 AKVNSDPEVKRID
+980 AKVNSDPEVK
-993 KEIEKQKADIES
+993 
-1005 KKAQLEEL
+1005 
-1013 QEAKKTASTKTS
+1013 
-1025 DNGEAQLTQDLDS
+1025 
-1038 AIKSSKDR
+1038 
-1046 IDSLENELSSLKKET
+1046 
-1061 TAEFD
+1061 
-1066 GEVHTIDDS
+1066 
-1075 IKEMDAQIKEQ
+1075 
-1086 QAKVDNYKPKTDPN
+1086 
-1100 EIPKMDYATRKE
+1100 
-1112 LAKSY
+1112 
-1117 ANRNRDYVVAY
+1117 
-1128 RRQNTGVDN
+1128 
-1137 WYSNGTG
+1137 
-1144 KGKGDVTKFET
+1144 
-1155 WGSDKGDLTNA
+1155 
-1166 VWLTTDEKWA
+1166 
-1176 ESPGMASAGNY
+1176 
-1187 NGTPDQTVVILI
+1187 
-1199 PRSLVVDAG
+1199 
-1208 GEFPLGPD
+1208 
-1216 GNAMSLRAFSEAN
+1216 
-1229 GNKIVQTRGIESQ
+1229 
-1242 NWYAAR
+1242 
-1248 DANYAAG
+1248 
-1255 TEPVTS
+1255 
-1261 GMRDRLN
+1261 
-1268 SKFYNKQELVLFKD
+1268 
-1282 IQPELLNDSNRL
+1282 
-1294 LLEEYN
+1294 
-1300 AKHAAENKLFGA
+1300 
-1312 KAEKTLRE
+1312 
-1320 YQDVMDTLVEQ
+1320 
-1331 KNEIE
+1331 
-1336 AKQAE
+1336 
-1341 LDAEKLHLEEI
+1341 
-1352 NKPSEDGK
+1352 
-1360 ISESNL
+1360 
-1366 RESPWAKDT
+1366 
-1375 KLGPDGY
+1375 
-1382 KYVENNADISG
+1382 
-1393 VKEELGSVVDWV
+1393 
-1405 RKGDNDEPVIERYN
+1405 
-1419 MLPKEVRDY
+1419 
-1428 AEQDENFQLLVD
+1428 
-1440 RYGIETAFSRVGVDF
+1440 
-1455 PWSRLMIDK
+1455 
-1464 IYGDY
+1464 
-1469 LWAKNNGA
+1469 
-1477 SGGASQS
+1477 
-1484 AKDALSKGIS
+1484 
-1494 DGEANLKKLNDERAK
+1494 KLNDERAK

-1517 ISSEGPK
+1517 ISNEGPK
-1524 TEAQQ
+1524 TETQQ

-1534 QIVDSVANTT
+1534 QIVNSVADTT
-1544 KATADQRQDAFE
+1544 KNTADQRQGAFE
-1556 KAANKSNAAELISDS
+1556 KAANKSNAAELISNS

-1604 NDNFVKSQSI
+1604 NDNFIKSQSI

-1674 IKKYEAKTSPQK
+1674 IKKYGAKTSPQK

-1769 AGKRIKA
+1769 AGKRIRA

-1856 DVEMMKQI
+1856 DVEMMKQT

-1882 ITAINTHFQKGAKAA
+1882 ITAINTHFQKGAKSA
-1897 IDGADNDLLGAIQ
+1897 IDGVDNDLLGAIQ

-1934 GMAADAYIR
+1934 GMTADAYIR

-1989 GGGTLGGAT
+1989 GGGTLGGTT
-1998 KFDKVIGG
+1998 KFDKVLGG

-2050 DNKNVDFWAGL
+2050 DNKNVDFWAGV
-2061 ADFGIQNNPI
+2061 ADFSIQNNPI

-2105 EGFDWTLDDAP
+2105 EGFDWVLDDAP

-2160 TNQDSGSA
+2160 TNQDSGNA
-2168 LWGMVMGRT
+2168 LWGMIMGRT

-2226 RFREFDPTDSY
+2226 NFREFDPTDSY

-2432 VQNEI
+2432 VQDEI

-2525 WLQRNYGSYPA
+2525 WLQKNYGNYPA
-2536 RNTTDNDSESRLRGI
+2536 MNTTDNNSEARLRGI

-2575 EGRASIDRDRLVEL
+2575 EGRASIDRDRLAEL

>member
-74 NLSHPVVTEMEN
+74 NLSHPVVTEMET

-100 DVATAFQKAATKANE
+100 DVAAAFQKAATKANE

-147 QEFEKPNVTSSTT
+147 QEFEKPNVTSSTANV
-160 DITTYDKNG
+160 TTYDKNG

-226 QNWLQGFFQ
+226 QNWVQGFFQ
-235 WVNPFDDKGADAPTV
+235 WVNPFDGKGADAPTV
-250 TPVNGFDDTN
+250 TPINGFDDTN

-283 VNNPWGDLGSA
+283 VNNPWGDLGA
-294 SGEGR
+294 TSGEGR

-308 EFTNADLPEI
+308 EFTDADLPEI

-333 SDQELRDIF
+333 SDQELRDIL
-342 GSDRISRQV
+342 GSDRIPRQV

-425 TGGALSTSN
+425 TGGALSTNN
-434 IVKSIGD
+434 IMNSIGD

-452 IKTGQELAAT
+452 IKTGRELAAT

-481 NVASKIIYGLGKIG
+481 NKASKIIYGLGKIG

-501 VGEDAIRGL
+501 VGEDAIRGI

-543 IGKAPGTIAKAIF
+543 IGKAPGTIAKAVF

-592 VKAIDEDGHPI
+592 VKSIDEDGHPI

-642 GDDAGKTIENI
+642 GDDAGKAIENI
-653 AKEAGMDTP
+653 AKEAGTDTP

-778 NGVAV
+778 NGVGV

-796 GTESIPGLKQL
+796 GAESIPGLKQL

-846 KIDGGNVSVD
+846 KIDGGKVSVD

-993 KEIEKQKADIES
+993 GEIEKQRADIES
-1005 KKAQLEEL
+1005 KKAQLEE
-1013 QEAKKTASTKTS
+1013 
-1025 DNGEAQLTQDLDS
+1025 
-1038 AIKSSKDR
+1038 
-1046 IDSLENELSSLKKET
+1046 
-1061 TAEFD
+1061 
-1066 GEVHTIDDS
+1066 
-1075 IKEMDAQIKEQ
+1075 
-1086 QAKVDNYKPKTDPN
+1086 
-1100 EIPKMDYATRKE
+1100 
-1112 LAKSY
+1112 
-1117 ANRNRDYVVAY
+1117 
-1128 RRQNTGVDN
+1128 
-1137 WYSNGTG
+1137 
-1144 KGKGDVTKFET
+1144 
-1155 WGSDKGDLTNA
+1155 
-1166 VWLTTDEKWA
+1166 
-1176 ESPGMASAGNY
+1176 
-1187 NGTPDQTVVILI
+1187 
-1199 PRSLVVDAG
+1199 
-1208 GEFPLGPD
+1208 
-1216 GNAMSLRAFSEAN
+1216 
-1229 GNKIVQTRGIESQ
+1229 
-1242 NWYAAR
+1242 
-1248 DANYAAG
+1248 
-1255 TEPVTS
+1255 
-1261 GMRDRLN
+1261 
-1268 SKFYNKQELVLFKD
+1268 
-1282 IQPELLNDSNRL
+1282 
-1294 LLEEYN
+1294 
-1300 AKHAAENKLFGA
+1300 
-1312 KAEKTLRE
+1312 
-1320 YQDVMDTLVEQ
+1320 
-1331 KNEIE
+1331 
-1336 AKQAE
+1336 
-1341 LDAEKLHLEEI
+1341 I
-1352 NKPSEDGK
+1352 NKSSEDGK

-1366 RESPWAKDT
+1366 RDAPWDKKNELGAK
-1375 KLGPDGY
+1375 GY
-1382 KYVENNADISG
+1382 KYVENNADIPG
-1393 VKEELGSVVDWV
+1393 VKEELGSVTDWV
-1405 RKGDNDEPVIERYN
+1405 RKGGSEDEVIKRYN
-1419 MLPKEVRDY
+1419 MLPKEVRDFV
-1428 AEQDENFQLLVD
+1428 EQDKNFQRLVD
-1440 RYGIETAFSRVGVDF
+1440 RYGMETAFIRVGVDF
-1455 PWSRLMIDK
+1455 PISKLLIDK
-1464 IYGDY
+1464 AYGDY

-1484 AKDALSKGIS
+1484 AKDTLSKKIS
-1494 DGEANLKKLNDERAK
+1494 DGEANLKKLNDKRAK

-1529 TAENK
+1529 TADNIEELSDGFGKEDIKKIDNDIKSQKKQVSTAEKDVDTAKRKLKEAEDGLRETETFEYSTEQIYSPETERIKIDIATKTGEDIDEMPFNILDDGNSNQLRMLDETPGRTSEGSFRDYNRAYKGRETKVILVDPVQYNRVLRNDPTSNTDAETVGNIISNSGTRKYANDMRNGDKFPTPYIQYDANGRFNGQEGRHRAIAAQFVGLNKIPVILTVPAGKSVESFGFRNFDDITDDVAKLVTENNKLRSADTKAAQAKVEAAKQGVADAEGKLASENK
-1534 QIVDSVANTT
+1534 KLDDLEARKKVAEKIEKAGDPNTEAGRKARGKAAVD
-1544 KATADQRQDAFE
+1544 ATADAAKEEAEKAQDAFE

-1604 NDNFVKSQSI
+1604 NDNFIKSQSI

-1674 IKKYEAKTSPQK
+1674 INKYGAKTSPQK
-1686 DFEKASAIAER
+1686 DFEKASAIADR
-1697 LSKSRLWGK
+1697 LSNSRLWSK

-1769 AGKRIKA
+1769 ASKRIRA

-1856 DVEMMKQI
+1856 DVEMMKQVI
-1864 IDSNLAAADA
+1864 NSNLAAADA

-1934 GMAADAYIR
+1934 SMTADAYIR

-1989 GGGTLGGAT
+1989 GGGTLGGTT

-2012 MLGAKGLVWALE
+2012 MLGAKGLVWAFE

-2105 EGFDWTLDDAP
+2105 EGFEWTLDDAP

-2128 TPGYTAF
+2128 APGYTAF

-2168 LWGMVMGRT
+2168 LWGMITGRT

-2226 RFREFDPTDSY
+2226 NFREFDPTDSY

-2246 WADEQNWITG
+2246 WADEQNWLTG

-2361 SPYGFS
+2361 SSYGFS

-2373 QDGVS
+2373 PDGVS

-2397 QYGVQSNVGRVIA
+2397 QYGVQSDVGRVIA

-2525 WLQRNYGSYPA
+2525 WLQKNYGSYPA

-2575 EGRASIDRDRLVEL
+2575 EGRASVDRDRLVEL

>member
-59 FTLDNGKVSLSGGKI
+59 FTLEDGKVSLSGGKI
-74 NLSHPVVTEMEN
+74 NLSHPVVTEMET

-100 DVATAFQKAATKANE
+100 DVATAFQKAVTKANE

-147 QEFEKPNVTSSTT
+147 QEFEKPNVTSSTANV
-160 DITTYDKNG
+160 TTYDKNG
-169 KLVKKSIKEWFD
+169 KLVTKSIKEWFD

-226 QNWLQGFFQ
+226 QNWLQGLFQ
-235 WVNPFDDKGADAPTV
+235 LVNPFDGKGADAPTV

-283 VNNPWGDLGSA
+283 ANNPWGDLGA
-294 SGEGR
+294 TSGEGR

-308 EFTNADLPEI
+308 EFTDADLPEI

-342 GSDRISRQV
+342 GTDRIPRQV

-363 NYKEFRDKVTGENA
+363 NYKEFRDRVTGENA

-425 TGGALSTSN
+425 TGGALSASN
-434 IVKSIGD
+434 IMKSIGD

-734 GASKLAASAKQGL
+734 GANKLAASAKQGL
-747 RSFQESLNGVL
+747 RSFQEALNGVL

-778 NGVAV
+778 NGVGV

-846 KIDGGNVSVD
+846 NIDGEKVSVD
-856 QSTVSNLLGIDSD
+856 QSTVSNLLGIDSN

-1005 KKAQLEEL
+1005 KKAQLEE
-1013 QEAKKTASTKTS
+1013 T
-1025 DNGEAQLTQDLDS
+1025 
-1038 AIKSSKDR
+1038 
-1046 IDSLENELSSLKKET
+1046 
-1061 TAEFD
+1061 
-1066 GEVHTIDDS
+1066 
-1075 IKEMDAQIKEQ
+1075 
-1086 QAKVDNYKPKTDPN
+1086 
-1100 EIPKMDYATRKE
+1100 
-1112 LAKSY
+1112 
-1117 ANRNRDYVVAY
+1117 
-1128 RRQNTGVDN
+1128 
-1137 WYSNGTG
+1137 
-1144 KGKGDVTKFET
+1144 
-1155 WGSDKGDLTNA
+1155 
-1166 VWLTTDEKWA
+1166 
-1176 ESPGMASAGNY
+1176 
-1187 NGTPDQTVVILI
+1187 
-1199 PRSLVVDAG
+1199 
-1208 GEFPLGPD
+1208 
-1216 GNAMSLRAFSEAN
+1216 
-1229 GNKIVQTRGIESQ
+1229 
-1242 NWYAAR
+1242 
-1248 DANYAAG
+1248 
-1255 TEPVTS
+1255 
-1261 GMRDRLN
+1261 
-1268 SKFYNKQELVLFKD
+1268 
-1282 IQPELLNDSNRL
+1282 
-1294 LLEEYN
+1294 
-1300 AKHAAENKLFGA
+1300 
-1312 KAEKTLRE
+1312 
-1320 YQDVMDTLVEQ
+1320 
-1331 KNEIE
+1331 
-1336 AKQAE
+1336 
-1341 LDAEKLHLEEI
+1341 

-1360 ISESNL
+1360 IPESNL
-1366 RESPWAKDT
+1366 REAPWNKKNELGAK
-1375 KLGPDGY
+1375 GY
-1382 KYVENNADISG
+1382 KYVENNADIPG

-1405 RKGDNDEPVIERYN
+1405 RKGGNDDEVIKRYN
-1419 MLPKEVRDY
+1419 MLPKEVRDF
-1428 AEQDENFQLLVD
+1428 AEQDKNFQRLID
-1440 RYGIETAFSRVGVDF
+1440 RYGLPTAFTRVGVDF
-1455 PWSRLMIDK
+1455 PISMLLIDK
-1464 IYGDY
+1464 TYGDY

-1477 SGGASQS
+1477 SGGVGKS
-1484 AKDALSKGIS
+1484 AKDTLSKGIS

-1534 QIVDSVANTT
+1534 QIVNSVADTT

-1674 IKKYEAKTSPQK
+1674 IEKYGAKASPQK

-1828 TDSEFRTKVSDAAY
+1828 TDSDFRTKISDAAY
-1842 IYASDSMGQGLTKQ
+1842 IYANDSMGQGLTKQ
-1856 DVEMMKQI
+1856 DVEMMRQI

-1897 IDGADNDLLGAIQ
+1897 IDGVDNDLLGAIQ

-1989 GGGTLGGAT
+1989 GGGTLGGTT
-1998 KFDKVIGG
+1998 KLDKVIGG
-2006 IAYVEK
+2006 IAYAEK

-2160 TNQDSGSA
+2160 TNQDPGSA

-2190 PIRGLTERGLPG
+2190 PIRGLAERGLPG

-2378 KGDYKYARNAQLE
+2378 KGDYEYARNAQLE

-2525 WLQRNYGSYPA
+2525 WLQKNYGNYPA
-2536 RNTTDNDSESRLRGI
+2536 RNTTDNDSEARLRGI

-2575 EGRASIDRDRLVEL
+2575 EGRASIDRDRLAEL
-2589 QNILRGGYDKNSI
+2589 QNILRGGYDKGSI

>member
-74 NLSHPVVTEMEN
+74 NLSHPVVTEMET

-100 DVATAFQKAATKANE
+100 DVAAAFQKAAAKANE

-147 QEFEKPNVTSSTT
+147 QEFEKPNVMSSTANV
-160 DITTYDKNG
+160 TTYDKNG

-283 VNNPWGDLGSA
+283 ANNPWGDLGAA

-308 EFTNADLPEI
+308 EFTDADLPEI

-342 GSDRISRQV
+342 GSDRIPRQV

-425 TGGALSTSN
+425 TGGALSANN

-481 NVASKIIYGLGKIG
+481 NAASKIIYGLGKIG

-501 VGEDAIRGL
+501 VGEDAVRGL

-603 ITHAGKDERLD
+603 ITRAGKDERLD

-642 GDDAGKTIENI
+642 GDDAGKAIENI
-653 AKEAGMDTP
+653 AKEAAIDTP

-778 NGVAV
+778 NGVAA

-846 KIDGGNVSVD
+846 KIDGGKVSVD

-924 LDDGEELTQSEAAES
+924 LDDDEELTQSEAAES

-993 KEIEKQKADIES
+993 GEIEKQKADIES
-1005 KKAQLEEL
+1005 KKVQLEEV
-1013 QEAKKTASTKTS
+1013 
-1025 DNGEAQLTQDLDS
+1025 N
-1038 AIKSSKDR
+1038 KS
-1046 IDSLENELSSLKKET
+1046 
-1061 TAEFD
+1061 
-1066 GEVHTIDDS
+1066 
-1075 IKEMDAQIKEQ
+1075 
-1086 QAKVDNYKPKTDPN
+1086 
-1100 EIPKMDYATRKE
+1100 
-1112 LAKSY
+1112 
-1117 ANRNRDYVVAY
+1117 
-1128 RRQNTGVDN
+1128 
-1137 WYSNGTG
+1137 
-1144 KGKGDVTKFET
+1144 
-1155 WGSDKGDLTNA
+1155 
-1166 VWLTTDEKWA
+1166 
-1176 ESPGMASAGNY
+1176 
-1187 NGTPDQTVVILI
+1187 
-1199 PRSLVVDAG
+1199 
-1208 GEFPLGPD
+1208 
-1216 GNAMSLRAFSEAN
+1216 
-1229 GNKIVQTRGIESQ
+1229 
-1242 NWYAAR
+1242 
-1248 DANYAAG
+1248 
-1255 TEPVTS
+1255 
-1261 GMRDRLN
+1261 
-1268 SKFYNKQELVLFKD
+1268 
-1282 IQPELLNDSNRL
+1282 
-1294 LLEEYN
+1294 
-1300 AKHAAENKLFGA
+1300 
-1312 KAEKTLRE
+1312 
-1320 YQDVMDTLVEQ
+1320 
-1331 KNEIE
+1331 
-1336 AKQAE
+1336 
-1341 LDAEKLHLEEI
+1341 
-1352 NKPSEDGK
+1352 SEDGK
-1360 ISESNL
+1360 ISESELLKKSKDIYDKKMERANKATDPADKASLSRRAGAEKAARDRLISNNL
-1366 RESPWAKDT
+1366 TAKELSNFKKKYDGNFVGKKVIVDGKDAVVKKPSMFGKVGVEFLDGT
-1375 KLGPDGY
+1375 KKTVDNAEVKP
-1382 KYVENNADISG
+1382 KYTSKADIEADMWESLVKPEIEATLG
-1393 VKEELGSVVDWV
+1393 VKL
-1405 RKGDNDEPVIERYN
+1405 DN
-1419 MLPKEVRDY
+1419 
-1428 AEQDENFQLLVD
+1428 
-1440 RYGIETAFSRVGVDF
+1440 GIKYDS
-1455 PWSRLMIDK
+1455 
-1464 IYGDY
+1464 
-1469 LWAKNNGA
+1469 
-1477 SGGASQS
+1477 
-1484 AKDALSKGIS
+1484 DAQNLSKGIS

-1534 QIVDSVANTT
+1534 QIVDSVADTT
-1544 KATADQRQDAFE
+1544 KNTADQRQDAFE

-1674 IKKYEAKTSPQK
+1674 IKKYGAKTSPQK

-1769 AGKRIKA
+1769 ASKRIKA

-1856 DVEMMKQI
+1856 DVEMMKQT

-1934 GMAADAYIR
+1934 GMTADAYIR

-1998 KFDKVIGG
+1998 KFDKVLGG

-2050 DNKNVDFWAGL
+2050 DNKNVDFWAGV
-2061 ADFGIQNNPI
+2061 ADFSIQNNPI

-2105 EGFDWTLDDAP
+2105 EGFDWVLDDAP

-2160 TNQDSGSA
+2160 TNQDSGNA
-2168 LWGMVMGRT
+2168 LWGMIMGRT

-2226 RFREFDPTDSY
+2226 NFREFDPTDSY

-2271 NEGVNQSNA
+2271 NEGVNQSNS

-2286 RETELA
+2286 REAELA

-2312 ISNAKMQQVQ
+2312 ISNAKMQQIQ

-2432 VQNEI
+2432 VQSEI
-2437 SKEYSKSKVD
+2437 NKEYSKSKVD

-2495 GLIPSDEYRVDKK
+2495 GLIPSAEYRVDKK

-2536 RNTTDNDSESRLRGI
+2536 RNTTDNDSEARLRGI

-2568 AFIEDIR
+2568 AFIEDLR
-2575 EGRASIDRDRLVEL
+2575 EGRASVDRDRLAEL

>member
-46 KKMYERDQNPVPK
+46 KKMYARDQNPVPK

-74 NLSHPVVTEMEN
+74 NLSHPVVTEMET

-124 EYEDFLDHS
+124 EYKDFLDHS

-169 KLVKKSIKEWFD
+169 KPATKSIKEWFD
-181 YWKKEYN
+181 YWKKEYS
-188 PEDRGQLW
+188 PEERGQLW

-235 WVNPFDDKGADAPTV
+235 WVNPFDDKGADAPIV

-265 IQSAVAEFGRI
+265 IQSAIAEFGRI

-294 SGEGR
+294 NGEGR

-342 GSDRISRQV
+342 GSDRIARQV

-388 QESIERFATYAPNEA
+388 QESIERFATYAPNAA

-425 TGGALSTSN
+425 TGGALSANN

-452 IKTGQELAAT
+452 IKAGQELAAT

-481 NVASKIIYGLGKIG
+481 NAASKIIYGLGKIG

-501 VGEDAIRGL
+501 VGEDAVRGL

-543 IGKAPGTIAKAIF
+543 IGKAPGTIAKAVF

-568 KIPVGAKTQL
+568 KIPVGAKAQL

-592 VKAIDEDGHPI
+592 VKAINEDGHPI

-642 GDDAGKTIENI
+642 GDDAGKAIENI

-778 NGVAV
+778 NGVTV

-846 KIDGGNVSVD
+846 KIDGGKVSVD
-856 QSTVSNLLGIDSD
+856 QGTVSNLLGIDSD

-894 LLAKEFV
+894 LLAREFV

-952 SKEVQDIADSVTDQK
+952 SEEVQAVGKTVTEQTPADNIEELSDGFGKEDIKKIDNDIKSQKKQVSTAEKDVDTAKRKLKEAEDGLRKTESFEYSTEQIYAPETERIKIDIATKTGEDIDEMPFNILDDENSNQLRMLDETPGRTSEGSLRDYNRTYKGRETKVILVDPVQYNRVLRNDPTSNTDAETVGNIISNSGTRKYANDMRNGDKFPTPYIQYDANGRFNGQEGRHRAIAAQFVGLNKIPVILTVPAGKSVESFGFRNFDDITD
-967 TLDNVDNLNFEMD
+967 DV
-980 AKVNSDPEVKRID
+980 AKLVTENNKLRS
-993 KEIEKQKADIES
+993 ADI
-1005 KKAQLEEL
+1005 KA
-1013 QEAKKTASTKTS
+1013 A
-1025 DNGEAQLTQDLDS
+1025 
-1038 AIKSSKDR
+1038 
-1046 IDSLENELSSLKKET
+1046 
-1061 TAEFD
+1061 
-1066 GEVHTIDDS
+1066 
-1075 IKEMDAQIKEQ
+1075 
-1086 QAKVDNYKPKTDPN
+1086 QAKVEAAKRGVADAEGKLASENKKLDDLEARKKVAEKIEKAGDPN
-1100 EIPKMDYATRKE
+1100 
-1112 LAKSY
+1112 
-1117 ANRNRDYVVAY
+1117 
-1128 RRQNTGVDN
+1128 
-1137 WYSNGTG
+1137 
-1144 KGKGDVTKFET
+1144 
-1155 WGSDKGDLTNA
+1155 
-1166 VWLTTDEKWA
+1166 
-1176 ESPGMASAGNY
+1176 
-1187 NGTPDQTVVILI
+1187 
-1199 PRSLVVDAG
+1199 
-1208 GEFPLGPD
+1208 
-1216 GNAMSLRAFSEAN
+1216 
-1229 GNKIVQTRGIESQ
+1229 
-1242 NWYAAR
+1242 
-1248 DANYAAG
+1248 
-1255 TEPVTS
+1255 
-1261 GMRDRLN
+1261 
-1268 SKFYNKQELVLFKD
+1268 
-1282 IQPELLNDSNRL
+1282 
-1294 LLEEYN
+1294 
-1300 AKHAAENKLFGA
+1300 
-1312 KAEKTLRE
+1312 
-1320 YQDVMDTLVEQ
+1320 
-1331 KNEIE
+1331 
-1336 AKQAE
+1336 
-1341 LDAEKLHLEEI
+1341 
-1352 NKPSEDGK
+1352 
-1360 ISESNL
+1360 
-1366 RESPWAKDT
+1366 
-1375 KLGPDGY
+1375 
-1382 KYVENNADISG
+1382 
-1393 VKEELGSVVDWV
+1393 
-1405 RKGDNDEPVIERYN
+1405 
-1419 MLPKEVRDY
+1419 
-1428 AEQDENFQLLVD
+1428 
-1440 RYGIETAFSRVGVDF
+1440 
-1455 PWSRLMIDK
+1455 
-1464 IYGDY
+1464 
-1469 LWAKNNGA
+1469 
-1477 SGGASQS
+1477 
-1484 AKDALSKGIS
+1484 
-1494 DGEANLKKLNDERAK
+1494 
-1509 AVEQAKKR
+1509 
-1517 ISSEGPK
+1517 
-1524 TEAQQ
+1524 TEAGRK
-1529 TAENK
+1529 ARGK
-1534 QIVDSVANTT
+1534 AAVD
-1544 KATADQRQDAFE
+1544 ATADAAKEEAEKAQDAFE
-1556 KAANKSNAAELISDS
+1556 KAANKSNVAELISDS

-1697 LSKSRLWGK
+1697 LSKSRLWSK

-1769 AGKRIKA
+1769 ASKRIRA

-1856 DVEMMKQI
+1856 DVEMMRQT

-1882 ITAINTHFQKGAKAA
+1882 ITAINNHFQKGAKAA

-1998 KFDKVIGG
+1998 KFDKVLGG

-2050 DNKNVDFWAGL
+2050 DNKNVDFWAGV
-2061 ADFGIQNNPI
+2061 ADFSIQNNPI
-2071 LQGAIGSAFVDVYM
+2071 LQGAIGSAFVDTYM

-2105 EGFDWTLDDAP
+2105 EGFDWVLDDAP

-2160 TNQDSGSA
+2160 TNQDTGNA
-2168 LWGMVMGRT
+2168 LWGMIMGRT

-2226 RFREFDPTDSY
+2226 NFREFDPTDSY

-2246 WADEQNWITG
+2246 WADEQNWTTG

-2271 NEGVNQSNA
+2271 NEGVNQSNS

-2292 DLRERVERYVQAY
+2292 DLRGRVERYVQAY

-2432 VQNEI
+2432 VKDEI
-2437 SKEYSKSKVD
+2437 NKEYSKSKVD

-2536 RNTTDNDSESRLRGI
+2536 RNTTDNDSEARLRGI

-2563 RAKAI
+2563 RAKTI
-2568 AFIEDIR
+2568 AFIEDLR
-2575 EGRASIDRDRLVEL
+2575 EGRVSIDRDRLAEL

>member
-1 MADKKSTFNIS
+1 MADKKSTANIS

-21 LVITYDGSDESIKN
+21 LIITYDGSDESIKN

-46 KKMYERDQNPVPK
+46 KKMYNRDQNPVPK
-59 FTLDNGKVSLSGGKI
+59 FTLEDGKVSLSGGKI
-74 NLSHPVVTEMEN
+74 NLSHPVVTEMET
-86 ALSNAFRGADFTDK
+86 ALSKAFRGADFTDK
-100 DVATAFQKAATKANE
+100 DVAAAFQKAATKANE

-124 EYEDFLDHS
+124 EYRDFLDHS
-133 GFSDSA
+133 GFSDDA

-160 DITTYDKNG
+160 DITTYDKDG
-169 KLVKKSIKEWFD
+169 KPATKSIKEWFD
-181 YWKKEYN
+181 YWKKEYS
-188 PEDRGQLW
+188 PEERGQLW

-226 QNWLQGFFQ
+226 QNWVQGFFQ
-235 WVNPFDDKGADAPTV
+235 WVNPFDGKGADAPTV

-283 VNNPWGDLGSA
+283 INNPWGDLGAA

-342 GSDRISRQV
+342 GSDRIPRQV

-425 TGGALSTSN
+425 TGGALSASN

-481 NVASKIIYGLGKIG
+481 NAASKIIYGLGKIG

-501 VGEDAIRGL
+501 VGEDAVRGL

-592 VKAIDEDGHPI
+592 VKSIDEDGHPI

-734 GASKLAASAKQGL
+734 GANKLAASAKQGL
-747 RSFQESLNGVL
+747 RSFQEALNGVL

-778 NGVAV
+778 NGVGV

-826 TKIKTNRQN
+826 TKIRTNRQN

-846 KIDGGNVSVD
+846 KIDGEKVSVD

-993 KEIEKQKADIES
+993 GEIEKQKADIES
-1005 KKAQLEEL
+1005 KK
-1013 QEAKKTASTKTS
+1013 
-1025 DNGEAQLTQDLDS
+1025 TQ
-1038 AIKSSKDR
+1038 
-1046 IDSLENELSSLKKET
+1046 
-1061 TAEFD
+1061 
-1066 GEVHTIDDS
+1066 
-1075 IKEMDAQIKEQ
+1075 
-1086 QAKVDNYKPKTDPN
+1086 
-1100 EIPKMDYATRKE
+1100 
-1112 LAKSY
+1112 
-1117 ANRNRDYVVAY
+1117 
-1128 RRQNTGVDN
+1128 
-1137 WYSNGTG
+1137 
-1144 KGKGDVTKFET
+1144 
-1155 WGSDKGDLTNA
+1155 
-1166 VWLTTDEKWA
+1166 
-1176 ESPGMASAGNY
+1176 
-1187 NGTPDQTVVILI
+1187 
-1199 PRSLVVDAG
+1199 
-1208 GEFPLGPD
+1208 
-1216 GNAMSLRAFSEAN
+1216 
-1229 GNKIVQTRGIESQ
+1229 
-1242 NWYAAR
+1242 
-1248 DANYAAG
+1248 
-1255 TEPVTS
+1255 
-1261 GMRDRLN
+1261 
-1268 SKFYNKQELVLFKD
+1268 
-1282 IQPELLNDSNRL
+1282 
-1294 LLEEYN
+1294 
-1300 AKHAAENKLFGA
+1300 
-1312 KAEKTLRE
+1312 
-1320 YQDVMDTLVEQ
+1320 
-1331 KNEIE
+1331 
-1336 AKQAE
+1336 
-1341 LDAEKLHLEEI
+1341 LEEI
-1352 NKPSEDGK
+1352 NRLFEDGK

-1366 RESPWAKDT
+1366 REAPWNK
-1375 KLGPDGY
+1375 KNELGPDGH
-1382 KYVENNADISG
+1382 KYVENNADIPG
-1393 VKEELGSVVDWV
+1393 IKDEHGSVVDWV
-1405 RKGDNDEPVIERYN
+1405 RKGGNDDEVIKRYN
-1419 MLPKEVRDY
+1419 MLPKEVKDY
-1428 AEQDENFQLLVD
+1428 VEQDKNFQRLVD
-1440 RYGIETAFSRVGVDF
+1440 RYGLPTAFTRVGVDF
-1455 PWSRLMIDK
+1455 PISMLLIDK
-1464 IYGDY
+1464 TYGDY
-1469 LWAKNNGA
+1469 LWAKNNDV
-1477 SGGASQS
+1477 SGGAGKS
-1484 AKDALSKGIS
+1484 AKDALSKKIS

-1517 ISSEGPK
+1517 ISNEGPK

-1534 QIVDSVANTT
+1534 QIVDSVADTT

-1604 NDNFVKSQSI
+1604 NDNFIKSQSI

-1674 IKKYEAKTSPQK
+1674 IKKYGAKTSPQK

-1697 LSKSRLWGK
+1697 LSKSRLWSK

-1856 DVEMMKQI
+1856 DVEMMKQT

-1975 FPIRELT
+1975 FPIRDLT

-1989 GGGTLGGAT
+1989 GGGTLGGTT
-1998 KFDKVIGG
+1998 KFDKVLGG

-2085 AYREAYEDAKDE
+2085 SYREAYEDAKDE

-2105 EGFDWTLDDAP
+2105 EGFDWVLDDAP

-2160 TNQDSGSA
+2160 TNQDSGNA
-2168 LWGMVMGRT
+2168 LWGMIMGRT

-2226 RFREFDPTDSY
+2226 NFREFDPTDSY

-2361 SPYGFS
+2361 SSYGFS

-2410 QLDDTLVPTP
+2410 QLNDTLVPTP

-2432 VQNEI
+2432 VQDEI
-2437 SKEYSKSKVD
+2437 NKEYSKSKVD

-2525 WLQRNYGSYPA
+2525 WLQKNYGNYPA
-2536 RNTTDNDSESRLRGI
+2536 RNTTDNDSEARLRGI

-2575 EGRASIDRDRLVEL
+2575 EGRASIDRDRLAEL
-2589 QNILRGGYDKNSI
+2589 QNILRGGYDKGSI

>member
-100 DVATAFQKAATKANE
+100 DVAAAFQKAATKANE

-147 QEFEKPNVTSSTT
+147 QEFEKPNVTSSTANV
-160 DITTYDKNG
+160 TTYDKNG

-226 QNWLQGFFQ
+226 QNWVQGFFQ
-235 WVNPFDDKGADAPTV
+235 WVNPFDGKGADAPIV

-283 VNNPWGDLGSA
+283 VNNPWGDLGA
-294 SGEGR
+294 ANGEGR

-342 GSDRISRQV
+342 GTDRIPRQV

-425 TGGALSTSN
+425 TGGALSAGN

-481 NVASKIIYGLGKIG
+481 NAASKIIYGLGKIG

-501 VGEDAIRGL
+501 VGEDAVRGL

-568 KIPVGAKTQL
+568 KIPVGAKAQL

-642 GDDAGKTIENI
+642 GDDAGKAIENI

-747 RSFQESLNGVL
+747 RSFQEALNGVL

-846 KIDGGNVSVD
+846 KINGENVSVD

-993 KEIEKQKADIES
+993 KEIEKQKADVES
-1005 KKAQLEEL
+1005 KKAQLEE
-1013 QEAKKTASTKTS
+1013 
-1025 DNGEAQLTQDLDS
+1025 
-1038 AIKSSKDR
+1038 
-1046 IDSLENELSSLKKET
+1046 
-1061 TAEFD
+1061 
-1066 GEVHTIDDS
+1066 
-1075 IKEMDAQIKEQ
+1075 
-1086 QAKVDNYKPKTDPN
+1086 
-1100 EIPKMDYATRKE
+1100 
-1112 LAKSY
+1112 
-1117 ANRNRDYVVAY
+1117 
-1128 RRQNTGVDN
+1128 
-1137 WYSNGTG
+1137 
-1144 KGKGDVTKFET
+1144 
-1155 WGSDKGDLTNA
+1155 
-1166 VWLTTDEKWA
+1166 
-1176 ESPGMASAGNY
+1176 
-1187 NGTPDQTVVILI
+1187 
-1199 PRSLVVDAG
+1199 
-1208 GEFPLGPD
+1208 
-1216 GNAMSLRAFSEAN
+1216 
-1229 GNKIVQTRGIESQ
+1229 
-1242 NWYAAR
+1242 
-1248 DANYAAG
+1248 
-1255 TEPVTS
+1255 
-1261 GMRDRLN
+1261 
-1268 SKFYNKQELVLFKD
+1268 
-1282 IQPELLNDSNRL
+1282 
-1294 LLEEYN
+1294 
-1300 AKHAAENKLFGA
+1300 
-1312 KAEKTLRE
+1312 
-1320 YQDVMDTLVEQ
+1320 
-1331 KNEIE
+1331 
-1336 AKQAE
+1336 
-1341 LDAEKLHLEEI
+1341 I
-1352 NKPSEDGK
+1352 NKSSEDGK

-1366 RESPWAKDT
+1366 REVPWDKKNELGAK
-1375 KLGPDGY
+1375 GY

-1393 VKEELGSVVDWV
+1393 VKEEFGSVTDWV
-1405 RKGDNDEPVIERYN
+1405 RKGGSEDEVIKRYN
-1419 MLPKEVRDY
+1419 MLPKEVRDFV
-1428 AEQDENFQLLVD
+1428 EQDKNFQRLVD
-1440 RYGIETAFSRVGVDF
+1440 RYGLPTAFARVGVDF
-1455 PWSRLMIDK
+1455 PISRLLIDK
-1464 IYGDY
+1464 TYGDY
-1469 LWAKNNGA
+1469 LWAKNNDV
-1477 SGGASQS
+1477 SGKAGKS
-1484 AKDALSKGIS
+1484 AKDTLSKEIS

-1544 KATADQRQDAFE
+1544 KNTADQRQDAFE
-1556 KAANKSNAAELISDS
+1556 KAANKSNAAELISS
-1571 SKYKKRAKHQ
+1571 SSNYKKRAKHQ

-1674 IKKYEAKTSPQK
+1674 IKKYGAKTSPQK

-1769 AGKRIKA
+1769 ASKRIKA

-1856 DVEMMKQI
+1856 DVEMMKQT

-1989 GGGTLGGAT
+1989 GGGTLGGTT
-1998 KFDKVIGG
+1998 KFDKVLGG

-2050 DNKNVDFWAGL
+2050 DNKNVDFWAGV
-2061 ADFGIQNNPI
+2061 ADFSIQNNPI

-2105 EGFDWTLDDAP
+2105 EGFDWVLDDAP

-2128 TPGYTAF
+2128 VPGYTAF

-2160 TNQDSGSA
+2160 TNQDPGSA
-2168 LWGMVMGRT
+2168 LWGTIVGRT

-2226 RFREFDPTDSY
+2226 NFREFDPTDSY

-2246 WADEQNWITG
+2246 WADEQNWTTG

-2271 NEGVNQSNA
+2271 NEGVNQSNS

-2410 QLDDTLVPTP
+2410 QLNDTLVPTP

-2432 VQNEI
+2432 VQDEI

-2536 RNTTDNDSESRLRGI
+2536 RNTTDNDSEARLRGI

-2575 EGRASIDRDRLVEL
+2575 EGRASVDRDRLVEL

>member
-1 MADKKSTFNIS
+1 MADKKKTANIS

-46 KKMYERDQNPVPK
+46 KKMYDRDQNPVPK

-74 NLSHPVVTEMEN
+74 NLSHPVVTEMET
-86 ALSNAFRGADFTDK
+86 ALSNAFRGADFTNK
-100 DVATAFQKAATKANE
+100 DVATAFQKAVTKANE

-124 EYEDFLDHS
+124 EYKDFLDHS

-169 KLVKKSIKEWFD
+169 KPATKSIKEWFD

-188 PEDRGQLW
+188 PEERGQLW

-235 WVNPFDDKGADAPTV
+235 WVNPFDGKGADAPTV

-260 GVSVG
+260 GISVG
-265 IQSAVAEFGRI
+265 VQSAIAEFGRI
-276 LPQTGEM
+276 LPQTGEA
-283 VNNPWGDLGSA
+283 VNNPWGDLGA
-294 SGEGR
+294 TSGEGR

-308 EFTNADLPEI
+308 EFTDADLPEI

-342 GSDRISRQV
+342 GTDRIPRQV

-363 NYKEFRDKVTGENA
+363 NYKEFRDRVTGENA

-388 QESIERFATYAPNEA
+388 QESIERFATYAPNAA
-403 TVGVAAG
+403 TAGVAAG

-425 TGGALSTSN
+425 TGGALSAGN

-452 IKTGQELAAT
+452 IKTGQKLAAT

-481 NVASKIIYGLGKIG
+481 NKASKIIYGLGKIG
-495 TWAVRE
+495 TWAARE
-501 VGEDAIRGL
+501 VGEDAVRGI

-642 GDDAGKTIENI
+642 GDDAGKAIESI
-653 AKEAGMDTP
+653 AKEASIDTP

-734 GASKLAASAKQGL
+734 GANKLAASAKQGL

-778 NGVAV
+778 NGVGV

-846 KIDGGNVSVD
+846 KIDGGKVSVD
-856 QSTVSNLLGIDSD
+856 QSTVSNLLGIDSY

-993 KEIEKQKADIES
+993 GEIEKQKADIES
-1005 KKAQLEEL
+1005 KKAHLEEL
-1013 QEAKKTASTKTS
+1013 QEAEKTASTKTS
-1025 DNGEAQLTQDLDS
+1025 DNGEAQLNQDLDS

-1061 TAEFD
+1061 TDEFD

-1086 QAKVDNYKPKTDPN
+1086 QAEVDNYKPKTDPN

-1166 VWLTTDEKWA
+1166 VWLTTDEEWA
-1176 ESPGMASAGNY
+1176 ESPDMASAGTH
-1187 NGTPDQTVVILI
+1187 NGTPDQTVVVLI

-1208 GEFPLGPD
+1208 GEFPIGPD
-1216 GNAMSLRAFSEAN
+1216 GNTMSLRAFSEAN
-1229 GNKIVQTRGIESQ
+1229 GNKIVQTRGTENQ

-1261 GMRDRLN
+1261 GMRNRLN
-1268 SKFYNKQELVLFKD
+1268 SKFYDKQELVLFKD

-1300 AKHAAENKLFGA
+1300 AKHAVENKFFGA

-1320 YQDVMDTLVEQ
+1320 YQDVMDTLVKQ

-1336 AKQAE
+1336 AKQSE

-1352 NKPSEDGK
+1352 SKPSEDGK

-1366 RESPWAKDT
+1366 REAPWNK
-1375 KLGPDGY
+1375 KNELGTEGY
-1382 KYVENNADISG
+1382 KYVENNADLPG
-1393 VKEELGSVVDWV
+1393 MKNEFGSVVDWV
-1405 RKGDNDEPVIERYN
+1405 RKGGNDDAVIKRYN
-1419 MLPKEVRDY
+1419 MLPKEVRDFV
-1428 AEQDENFQLLVD
+1428 EQDKNFQRLVD
-1440 RYGIETAFSRVGVDF
+1440 RYGLPTAFTRVGVDF
-1455 PWSRLMIDK
+1455 PISMLLTDK
-1464 IYGDY
+1464 TYGDY

-1477 SGGASQS
+1477 SGGAGQS
-1484 AKDALSKGIS
+1484 AKDALSKKIS
-1494 DGEANLKKLNDERAK
+1494 DGEANLKKLNDKRAK

-1534 QIVDSVANTT
+1534 QIVDSVANTA
-1544 KATADQRQDAFE
+1544 KATADQRQDALE
-1556 KAANKSNAAELISDS
+1556 KAANKSNAAELISS
-1571 SKYKKRAKHQ
+1571 SSNYKKRAKHQ

-1604 NDNFVKSQSI
+1604 NDNFIKSQSI

-1651 TLTDAIYRVLQQNG
+1651 TLTDAIYKVLQQNG

-1674 IKKYEAKTSPQK
+1674 IDKYGAKTSPQK

-1721 MLAKELRRQGASEFF
+1721 MLAKELRGQGASEFF

-1769 AGKRIKA
+1769 ASKRIRA

-1856 DVEMMKQI
+1856 DVEMMKQVI
-1864 IDSNLAAADA
+1864 NSNLAAADA

-1897 IDGADNDLLGAIQ
+1897 INGADNDLLGAIQ

-1934 GMAADAYIR
+1934 GMTADAYIR

-1989 GGGTLGGAT
+1989 GGGTFGGDT

-2024 APWGYKFADVI
+2024 APWGYKFADVV

-2050 DNKNVDFWAGL
+2050 DNKNVSFWAGL

-2105 EGFDWTLDDAP
+2105 EGFDWILDDAP
-2116 NEQIWQTFGAGF
+2116 NKQIWQTFGAGF
-2128 TPGYTAF
+2128 VPGYTAF

-2160 TNQDSGSA
+2160 TNQDPGSA
-2168 LWGMVMGRT
+2168 LWGMIVGRT

-2226 RFREFDPTDSY
+2226 NFREFDPTDSY

-2246 WADEQNWITG
+2246 WADEQNWTTG

-2271 NEGVNQSNA
+2271 NEGVNQSNS

-2286 RETELA
+2286 REAELA

-2373 QDGVS
+2373 PDGVS

-2432 VQNEI
+2432 VQSEI
-2437 SKEYSKSKVD
+2437 NKEYSKSKVD

-2525 WLQRNYGSYPA
+2525 WLQKNYGSYPV
-2536 RNTTDNDSESRLRGI
+2536 RNTTDNDSEARLRGI

-2568 AFIEDIR
+2568 AFIEDLR
-2575 EGRASIDRDRLVEL
+2575 EGRASVDRDRLVEL

>member
-46 KKMYERDQNPVPK
+46 KKMYARDQNPVPK
-59 FTLDNGKVSLSGGKI
+59 FTLEDGKVSLSGGKI
-74 NLSHPVVTEMEN
+74 NLSHPVVTEMET

-100 DVATAFQKAATKANE
+100 DVAAAFQKAVTKANE

-147 QEFEKPNVTSSTT
+147 QEFEKPNVTSSTANV
-160 DITTYDKNG
+160 TTYDKNG

-226 QNWLQGFFQ
+226 QNWVQGFFQ

-283 VNNPWGDLGSA
+283 VNNPWGDLGA
-294 SGEGR
+294 ANGEGR

-342 GSDRISRQV
+342 GSDRIPRQV

-388 QESIERFATYAPNEA
+388 QGSIERFATYAPNEA

-425 TGGALSTSN
+425 TGGALSASN

-481 NVASKIIYGLGKIG
+481 NAASKIIYGLGKIG

-501 VGEDAIRGL
+501 VGEDAVRGL

-543 IGKAPGTIAKAIF
+543 IGKAPGTIAEAIF

-603 ITHAGKDERLD
+603 ITRAGKDERLD

-642 GDDAGKTIENI
+642 GDDAGKAIENI
-653 AKEAGMDTP
+653 AKEAGMDTLP
-662 LKPGDNTKIEN
+662 KPGDNTKIEN

-698 NGKVSINGEEYIL
+698 NGKVSINGEEYVL

-778 NGVAV
+778 NGVGV

-846 KIDGGNVSVD
+846 KINGENVSVD

-952 SKEVQDIADSVTDQK
+952 SKEVQDIADSVIDQK

-993 KEIEKQKADIES
+993 GEIEKQKADIES
-1005 KKAQLEEL
+1005 KKAQLEE
-1013 QEAKKTASTKTS
+1013 
-1025 DNGEAQLTQDLDS
+1025 
-1038 AIKSSKDR
+1038 
-1046 IDSLENELSSLKKET
+1046 
-1061 TAEFD
+1061 
-1066 GEVHTIDDS
+1066 
-1075 IKEMDAQIKEQ
+1075 
-1086 QAKVDNYKPKTDPN
+1086 
-1100 EIPKMDYATRKE
+1100 
-1112 LAKSY
+1112 
-1117 ANRNRDYVVAY
+1117 
-1128 RRQNTGVDN
+1128 
-1137 WYSNGTG
+1137 
-1144 KGKGDVTKFET
+1144 
-1155 WGSDKGDLTNA
+1155 
-1166 VWLTTDEKWA
+1166 
-1176 ESPGMASAGNY
+1176 
-1187 NGTPDQTVVILI
+1187 
-1199 PRSLVVDAG
+1199 
-1208 GEFPLGPD
+1208 
-1216 GNAMSLRAFSEAN
+1216 
-1229 GNKIVQTRGIESQ
+1229 
-1242 NWYAAR
+1242 
-1248 DANYAAG
+1248 
-1255 TEPVTS
+1255 
-1261 GMRDRLN
+1261 
-1268 SKFYNKQELVLFKD
+1268 
-1282 IQPELLNDSNRL
+1282 
-1294 LLEEYN
+1294 
-1300 AKHAAENKLFGA
+1300 
-1312 KAEKTLRE
+1312 
-1320 YQDVMDTLVEQ
+1320 
-1331 KNEIE
+1331 
-1336 AKQAE
+1336 
-1341 LDAEKLHLEEI
+1341 I

-1360 ISESNL
+1360 IPESNL
-1366 RESPWAKDT
+1366 RKSPWAEKT

-1382 KYVENNADISG
+1382 NYVEKNADIPG
-1393 VKEELGSVVDWV
+1393 VKEEFGSVTDWV
-1405 RKGDNDEPVIERYN
+1405 SKGGSEDKVIKRYN

-1428 AEQDENFQLLVD
+1428 AEQDENFQRLVD
-1440 RYGIETAFSRVGVDF
+1440 RFGMETAFIRVGVDY
-1455 PWSRLMIDK
+1455 PWSKLMIDK

-1477 SGGASQS
+1477 SGGASQN
-1484 AKDALSKGIS
+1484 AKDTLSKKIS
-1494 DGEANLKKLNDERAK
+1494 DGEANLKKLSDERAK

-1517 ISSEGPK
+1517 ISNEGPK

-1534 QIVDSVANTT
+1534 QIVNSVADTT

-1556 KAANKSNAAELISDS
+1556 KAANKSNAAELISSS

-1604 NDNFVKSQSI
+1604 NDNFIKSQSI

-1619 DRIYS
+1619 DRVYS

-1674 IKKYEAKTSPQK
+1674 IKKYGAKTSPQK

-1769 AGKRIKA
+1769 ASKRIRA

-1856 DVEMMKQI
+1856 DVEMMRQT

-1934 GMAADAYIR
+1934 GMMADAYIR

-1989 GGGTLGGAT
+1989 GGGTLGGST

-2061 ADFGIQNNPI
+2061 ADFSIQNNPI

-2105 EGFDWTLDDAP
+2105 EGFDWVLDDAP

-2160 TNQDSGSA
+2160 TNQDPGSA
-2168 LWGMVMGRT
+2168 LWGMIVGRT

-2226 RFREFDPTDSY
+2226 NFREFDPTDSY

-2246 WADEQNWITG
+2246 WADEQNWVTG

-2286 RETELA
+2286 REAELA

-2432 VQNEI
+2432 VQSEI
-2437 SKEYSKSKVD
+2437 NKEYSKSKVD

-2536 RNTTDNDSESRLRGI
+2536 RNTTDNDSEARLRGI

-2563 RAKAI
+2563 RAKTI
-2568 AFIEDIR
+2568 AFIEDLR
-2575 EGRASIDRDRLVEL
+2575 EGRVSVDRDRLVEL

>member
-59 FTLDNGKVSLSGGKI
+59 FTLEDGKVSLSGGKI
-74 NLSHPVVTEMEN
+74 NLSHPVVTEMET

-100 DVATAFQKAATKANE
+100 DVATAFQKAVTKANE

-147 QEFEKPNVTSSTT
+147 QEFEKPNVTSSTAN
-160 DITTYDKNG
+160 ITTYDKNG

-283 VNNPWGDLGSA
+283 VNNPWGDLGA
-294 SGEGR
+294 TNGEGR

-308 EFTNADLPEI
+308 EFTDADLPEI

-342 GSDRISRQV
+342 GSDRIPRQV

-388 QESIERFATYAPNEA
+388 QESIERFATYAPNAA
-403 TVGVAAG
+403 TAGVAAG

-425 TGGALSTSN
+425 TGGALSSSN

-481 NVASKIIYGLGKIG
+481 NAASKIIYGLGKIG

-501 VGEDAIRGL
+501 VGEDAVRGL

-603 ITHAGKDERLD
+603 ITRAGKDERLD

-642 GDDAGKTIENI
+642 GDDAGKAIENI

-768 KEAVEKFASD
+768 KDAVEKFASD

-846 KIDGGNVSVD
+846 KINGENVSVD

-884 TDDKLETNPE
+884 TDDKLETDPE
-894 LLAKEFV
+894 LLAREFV

-980 AKVNSDPEVKRID
+980 AKVNLDPEVKRID
-993 KEIEKQKADIES
+993 GEIEKQKADIES

-1025 DNGEAQLTQDLDS
+1025 NNGEAQLTQDLDS

-1046 IDSLENELSSLKKET
+1046 VKSLENELSSLKKET

-1166 VWLTTDEKWA
+1166 VWLTTDEEWA
-1176 ESPGMASAGNY
+1176 ESPDMASAGNY
-1187 NGTPDQTVVILI
+1187 NGTPDQTAVVLI

-1208 GEFPLGPD
+1208 GEFPIGPD
-1216 GNAMSLRAFSEAN
+1216 GNTMSLRAFSEAN
-1229 GNKIVQTRGIESQ
+1229 GNKIVQTRGTENQ
-1242 NWYAAR
+1242 NWYTTR
-1248 DANYAAG
+1248 DANRAAG

-1261 GMRDRLN
+1261 GMQNRLN
-1268 SKFYNKQELVLFKD
+1268 SKFYNRQELVLFKD
-1282 IQPELLNDSNRL
+1282 TQPELLNDSNRL

-1312 KAEKTLRE
+1312 KAERTLRE
-1320 YQDVMDTLVEQ
+1320 YQDVMDALVKQ

-1352 NKPSEDGK
+1352 NKLSEDGK

-1366 RESPWAKDT
+1366 R
-1375 KLGPDGY
+1375 
-1382 KYVENNADISG
+1382 
-1393 VKEELGSVVDWV
+1393 
-1405 RKGDNDEPVIERYN
+1405 
-1419 MLPKEVRDY
+1419 
-1428 AEQDENFQLLVD
+1428 
-1440 RYGIETAFSRVGVDF
+1440 
-1455 PWSRLMIDK
+1455 
-1464 IYGDY
+1464 
-1469 LWAKNNGA
+1469 
-1477 SGGASQS
+1477 
-1484 AKDALSKGIS
+1484 DALSKEIS
-1494 DGEANLKKLNDERAK
+1494 DGEANLKKLNDKRAK

-1674 IKKYEAKTSPQK
+1674 AKKYGAKTSPQK

-1856 DVEMMKQI
+1856 DVEMMRQT

-1989 GGGTLGGAT
+1989 GGGTLGGTT
-1998 KFDKVIGG
+1998 KFDKVLGG

-2050 DNKNVDFWAGL
+2050 DNKNVDFWAGV
-2061 ADFGIQNNPI
+2061 ADFSIQNNPI

-2085 AYREAYEDAKDE
+2085 AYREAYEDAKDG

-2105 EGFDWTLDDAP
+2105 EGFDWVLDDAP

-2160 TNQDSGSA
+2160 TNQDPRNA
-2168 LWGMVMGRT
+2168 LWGMIMGRT

-2190 PIRGLTERGLPG
+2190 PIRGLAERGLPG
-2202 LGQAFER
+2202 LGQSFER

-2226 RFREFDPTDSY
+2226 NFREFDPTDSY

-2397 QYGVQSNVGRVIA
+2397 QYGVQSDVGRVIA

-2525 WLQRNYGSYPA
+2525 WLQKNYGSYPA
-2536 RNTTDNDSESRLRGI
+2536 RNTTDNDSEARLRGI

-2575 EGRASIDRDRLVEL
+2575 EGRASIDRDRLAEL

>member
-46 KKMYERDQNPVPK
+46 KKMYARDQNPVPK

-74 NLSHPVVTEMEN
+74 NLSHPVVTEMET

-147 QEFEKPNVTSSTT
+147 QEFEKPNVTSSTANV
-160 DITTYDKNG
+160 TTYDKNG

-276 LPQTGEM
+276 LPQMGER
-283 VNNPWGDLGSA
+283 VNNPWSNLGA
-294 SGEGR
+294 TSGEGR

-308 EFTNADLPEI
+308 EFTDADLPEI

-342 GSDRISRQV
+342 GTDRIPRQV

-363 NYKEFRDKVTGENA
+363 NYKEFRDRVTGENA

-481 NVASKIIYGLGKIG
+481 NKASKIIYGLGKIG
-495 TWAVRE
+495 TWAVSE
-501 VGEDAIRGL
+501 VGEDAIRGI

-587 SADSA
+587 SSDSA

-642 GDDAGKTIENI
+642 GDDAGKAIENI

-720 LASANGSTIKNFGD
+720 LASANGSTIKSFGD

-778 NGVAV
+778 NGVGV

-846 KIDGGNVSVD
+846 KIDGGKVSVD

-901 LSRVETIKKYSK
+901 LSRIETIKKYSK
-913 QGKIISAMREA
+913 QGKVISAMREA
-924 LDDGEELTQSEAAES
+924 LDDGEELTQFEAAES

-993 KEIEKQKADIES
+993 GEIEKQKADIES
-1005 KKAQLEEL
+1005 KKAQLEEI
-1013 QEAKKTASTKTS
+1013 S
-1025 DNGEAQLTQDLDS
+1025 
-1038 AIKSSKDR
+1038 
-1046 IDSLENELSSLKKET
+1046 
-1061 TAEFD
+1061 
-1066 GEVHTIDDS
+1066 
-1075 IKEMDAQIKEQ
+1075 
-1086 QAKVDNYKPKTDPN
+1086 
-1100 EIPKMDYATRKE
+1100 
-1112 LAKSY
+1112 
-1117 ANRNRDYVVAY
+1117 
-1128 RRQNTGVDN
+1128 
-1137 WYSNGTG
+1137 
-1144 KGKGDVTKFET
+1144 
-1155 WGSDKGDLTNA
+1155 
-1166 VWLTTDEKWA
+1166 
-1176 ESPGMASAGNY
+1176 
-1187 NGTPDQTVVILI
+1187 
-1199 PRSLVVDAG
+1199 
-1208 GEFPLGPD
+1208 
-1216 GNAMSLRAFSEAN
+1216 
-1229 GNKIVQTRGIESQ
+1229 
-1242 NWYAAR
+1242 
-1248 DANYAAG
+1248 
-1255 TEPVTS
+1255 
-1261 GMRDRLN
+1261 
-1268 SKFYNKQELVLFKD
+1268 
-1282 IQPELLNDSNRL
+1282 
-1294 LLEEYN
+1294 
-1300 AKHAAENKLFGA
+1300 
-1312 KAEKTLRE
+1312 
-1320 YQDVMDTLVEQ
+1320 
-1331 KNEIE
+1331 
-1336 AKQAE
+1336 
-1341 LDAEKLHLEEI
+1341 
-1352 NKPSEDGK
+1352 KPSEDGK
-1360 ISESNL
+1360 ISESELLKKSKDIYDKKMERANKATDPADKASLSRRAGAEKAARDRLISNNL
-1366 RESPWAKDT
+1366 TAKERSNFKKKYDGNFVGKKVIVDGKDAVVKKPSMFGKVGVEFLDGT
-1375 KLGPDGY
+1375 KKTADNAEVKP
-1382 KYVENNADISG
+1382 KYTSKADIEADMWESLVKPEIEATLG
-1393 VKEELGSVVDWV
+1393 VKL
-1405 RKGDNDEPVIERYN
+1405 DN
-1419 MLPKEVRDY
+1419 
-1428 AEQDENFQLLVD
+1428 
-1440 RYGIETAFSRVGVDF
+1440 GIKYDS
-1455 PWSRLMIDK
+1455 
-1464 IYGDY
+1464 
-1469 LWAKNNGA
+1469 
-1477 SGGASQS
+1477 
-1484 AKDALSKGIS
+1484 DAQNLSKEIS
-1494 DGEANLKKLNDERAK
+1494 DGEANLKKLNDKRAK

-1517 ISSEGPK
+1517 ISGEGPK

-1556 KAANKSNAAELISDS
+1556 KAANKSNAAELISSS

-1604 NDNFVKSQSI
+1604 NDNFIKSQSI

-1674 IKKYEAKTSPQK
+1674 MNKYGAKTSPQK
-1686 DFEKASAIAER
+1686 DFEKASAIADR
-1697 LSKSRLWGK
+1697 LSNSRLWGK

-1769 AGKRIKA
+1769 ASKRIRA

-1856 DVEMMKQI
+1856 DVEMMKQVI
-1864 IDSNLAAADA
+1864 NSNLAAADT

-1934 GMAADAYIR
+1934 GMTADAYIR

-1989 GGGTLGGAT
+1989 GGGTFGGST

-2024 APWGYKFADVI
+2024 APWGYKFADVV

-2116 NEQIWQTFGAGF
+2116 NEQIWQTLGAGF
-2128 TPGYTAF
+2128 VPGYTAF

-2160 TNQDSGSA
+2160 TNQDPGSA
-2168 LWGMVMGRT
+2168 LWGMIVGRT

-2215 NRLEGAQYGDR
+2215 NRLEGTQYGDR
-2226 RFREFDPTDSY
+2226 NFREFDPTDSY

-2246 WADEQNWITG
+2246 WADEQNWTTG

-2271 NEGVNQSNA
+2271 NEGVNQSNS

-2286 RETELA
+2286 REAELA

-2361 SPYGFS
+2361 SSYGFS

-2432 VQNEI
+2432 VQGEI
-2437 SKEYSKSKVD
+2437 NKEYSKSKVD

-2525 WLQRNYGSYPA
+2525 WLQKNYGSYPA
-2536 RNTTDNDSESRLRGI
+2536 RNTTDNDSEARLRGI

-2568 AFIEDIR
+2568 AFIEDLR
-2575 EGRASIDRDRLVEL
+2575 EGRASVDRDRLVEL

>member
-74 NLSHPVVTEMEN
+74 NLSHPVVTEMET

-147 QEFEKPNVTSSTT
+147 QEFEKPNVTSSTANV
-160 DITTYDKNG
+160 TTYDKNG

-235 WVNPFDDKGADAPTV
+235 LVNPFDGKGADAPTV

-276 LPQTGEM
+276 LPQTGEA
-283 VNNPWGDLGSA
+283 VNNPWGDLGA
-294 SGEGR
+294 TSGEGR

-308 EFTNADLPEI
+308 EFTDADLPEI

-342 GSDRISRQV
+342 GTDRIPRQV

-363 NYKEFRDKVTGENA
+363 NYKEFRDRVTGENA

-388 QESIERFATYAPNEA
+388 QESIERFATYAPNAA
-403 TVGVAAG
+403 TAGVAAG

-425 TGGALSTSN
+425 TGGALSAGN

-481 NVASKIIYGLGKIG
+481 NKASKIIYGLGKIG
-495 TWAVRE
+495 TWAARE
-501 VGEDAIRGL
+501 VGEDAVRGI

-614 QVTLTKENANKL
+614 QVTLTKENANRL

-635 LEEAVAE
+635 LEEAASE
-642 GDDAGKTIENI
+642 GDEAGKAIESI
-653 AKEAGMDTP
+653 AKEASTDTP

-673 APDPEATKNKIERK
+673 ALDPEATKNKIERK

-734 GASKLAASAKQGL
+734 GANKLAASAKQGL

-778 NGVAV
+778 NGVGV

-846 KIDGGNVSVD
+846 KIDGGKVSVD

-884 TDDKLETNPE
+884 TDDRLETNPE

-993 KEIEKQKADIES
+993 GEIEKQKADIES
-1005 KKAQLEEL
+1005 KKAQLEE
-1013 QEAKKTASTKTS
+1013 
-1025 DNGEAQLTQDLDS
+1025 
-1038 AIKSSKDR
+1038 I
-1046 IDSLENELSSLKKET
+1046 
-1061 TAEFD
+1061 
-1066 GEVHTIDDS
+1066 
-1075 IKEMDAQIKEQ
+1075 
-1086 QAKVDNYKPKTDPN
+1086 
-1100 EIPKMDYATRKE
+1100 
-1112 LAKSY
+1112 
-1117 ANRNRDYVVAY
+1117 
-1128 RRQNTGVDN
+1128 
-1137 WYSNGTG
+1137 
-1144 KGKGDVTKFET
+1144 
-1155 WGSDKGDLTNA
+1155 
-1166 VWLTTDEKWA
+1166 
-1176 ESPGMASAGNY
+1176 
-1187 NGTPDQTVVILI
+1187 
-1199 PRSLVVDAG
+1199 
-1208 GEFPLGPD
+1208 
-1216 GNAMSLRAFSEAN
+1216 
-1229 GNKIVQTRGIESQ
+1229 
-1242 NWYAAR
+1242 
-1248 DANYAAG
+1248 
-1255 TEPVTS
+1255 
-1261 GMRDRLN
+1261 
-1268 SKFYNKQELVLFKD
+1268 
-1282 IQPELLNDSNRL
+1282 
-1294 LLEEYN
+1294 
-1300 AKHAAENKLFGA
+1300 NKL
-1312 KAEKTLRE
+1312 
-1320 YQDVMDTLVEQ
+1320 
-1331 KNEIE
+1331 
-1336 AKQAE
+1336 
-1341 LDAEKLHLEEI
+1341 
-1352 NKPSEDGK
+1352 SEDEK
-1360 ISESNL
+1360 ISES
-1366 RESPWAKDT
+1366 
-1375 KLGPDGY
+1375 
-1382 KYVENNADISG
+1382 
-1393 VKEELGSVVDWV
+1393 
-1405 RKGDNDEPVIERYN
+1405 
-1419 MLPKEVRDY
+1419 
-1428 AEQDENFQLLVD
+1428 
-1440 RYGIETAFSRVGVDF
+1440 
-1455 PWSRLMIDK
+1455 
-1464 IYGDY
+1464 
-1469 LWAKNNGA
+1469 
-1477 SGGASQS
+1477 
-1484 AKDALSKGIS
+1484 DAQNLSKKIS
-1494 DGEANLKKLNDERAK
+1494 DGETNLEKLNDERAK

-1517 ISSEGPK
+1517 ISNEGPK

-1534 QIVDSVANTT
+1534 QIVDSVADTT
-1544 KATADQRQDAFE
+1544 KNTADQRQDAFE
-1556 KAANKSNAAELISDS
+1556 KAANKSNAAELISNS

-1604 NDNFVKSQSI
+1604 NDNFIKSQSI

-1619 DRIYS
+1619 DRVYS

-1674 IKKYEAKTSPQK
+1674 INKYGAKTSPQK

-1697 LSKSRLWGK
+1697 LSKSRLWSK

-1754 LNAQAYKMIASFDPK
+1754 FNAQAYKMIASFDPK
-1769 AGKRIKA
+1769 ASKRIRA

-1822 TIKRLI
+1822 TIKRLV
-1828 TDSEFRTKVSDAAY
+1828 TDSEFRTKISDAAY

-1856 DVEMMKQI
+1856 DVEMMKQVI
-1864 IDSNLAAADA
+1864 NSNLAAADA

-1934 GMAADAYIR
+1934 GLTADAYIR

-1989 GGGTLGGAT
+1989 GGGTFGGDT

-2024 APWGYKFADVI
+2024 APWGYKFADVV

-2105 EGFDWTLDDAP
+2105 EGFEWVLDDAP

-2128 TPGYTAF
+2128 VPGYTVF

-2160 TNQDSGSA
+2160 TNQDPGSA
-2168 LWGMVMGRT
+2168 LWGMIVGRT

-2226 RFREFDPTDSY
+2226 NFREFDPTDSY

-2246 WADEQNWITG
+2246 WADEQNWTTG

-2286 RETELA
+2286 REAELA

-2373 QDGVS
+2373 PDGVS
-2378 KGDYKYARNAQLE
+2378 KGDYEYARNTQLE

-2397 QYGVQSNVGRVIA
+2397 RYGVQSNVGRVIA

-2432 VQNEI
+2432 VQSEI
-2437 SKEYSKSKVD
+2437 NKEYSKSKVD

-2525 WLQRNYGSYPA
+2525 WLQKNYGSYPA
-2536 RNTTDNDSESRLRGI
+2536 RNTTDNDSEARLRGI

-2563 RAKAI
+2563 RAKTI
-2568 AFIEDIR
+2568 AFIEDLR
-2575 EGRASIDRDRLVEL
+2575 EGRASVDRDRLVEL

>member
-1 MADKKSTFNIS
+1 MADKKKTANIS

-21 LVITYDGSDESIKN
+21 LIITYDGSDESIKN

-46 KKMYERDQNPVPK
+46 KKRYDRDQNPVPK

-74 NLSHPVVTEMEN
+74 NLSHPVVTEMET

-147 QEFEKPNVTSSTT
+147 QEFEKPNVTSSTAHV
-160 DITTYDKNG
+160 TTYDKNG
-169 KLVKKSIKEWFD
+169 KPVEKSIKEWFD

-188 PEDRGQLW
+188 PEERGQLW

-276 LPQTGEM
+276 LPQTGEA
-283 VNNPWGDLGSA
+283 VNNPWGDLGA
-294 SGEGR
+294 TSGEGR

-308 EFTNADLPEI
+308 EFTDADLPEI

-342 GSDRISRQV
+342 GTDRIPRQV

-363 NYKEFRDKVTGENA
+363 NYKEFRDRVTGENA

-425 TGGALSTSN
+425 TGGALSAGN

-481 NVASKIIYGLGKIG
+481 NKASKIIYGLGKIG

-635 LEEAVAE
+635 LEEAASE
-642 GDDAGKTIENI
+642 GDEAGKAIENI
-653 AKEAGMDTP
+653 AKEASIDTP

-778 NGVAV
+778 NGVGV

-846 KIDGGNVSVD
+846 KIDGGKVSVD

-901 LSRVETIKKYSK
+901 LSRVETIKKYSN

-980 AKVNSDPEVKRID
+980 AKVNLDPEVKRID
-993 KEIEKQKADIES
+993 GEIERQKADIES
-1005 KKAQLEEL
+1005 KKAQLEE
-1013 QEAKKTASTKTS
+1013 
-1025 DNGEAQLTQDLDS
+1025 
-1038 AIKSSKDR
+1038 I
-1046 IDSLENELSSLKKET
+1046 
-1061 TAEFD
+1061 
-1066 GEVHTIDDS
+1066 
-1075 IKEMDAQIKEQ
+1075 
-1086 QAKVDNYKPKTDPN
+1086 
-1100 EIPKMDYATRKE
+1100 
-1112 LAKSY
+1112 
-1117 ANRNRDYVVAY
+1117 
-1128 RRQNTGVDN
+1128 
-1137 WYSNGTG
+1137 
-1144 KGKGDVTKFET
+1144 
-1155 WGSDKGDLTNA
+1155 
-1166 VWLTTDEKWA
+1166 
-1176 ESPGMASAGNY
+1176 
-1187 NGTPDQTVVILI
+1187 
-1199 PRSLVVDAG
+1199 
-1208 GEFPLGPD
+1208 
-1216 GNAMSLRAFSEAN
+1216 
-1229 GNKIVQTRGIESQ
+1229 
-1242 NWYAAR
+1242 
-1248 DANYAAG
+1248 
-1255 TEPVTS
+1255 
-1261 GMRDRLN
+1261 
-1268 SKFYNKQELVLFKD
+1268 
-1282 IQPELLNDSNRL
+1282 NRL
-1294 LLEEYN
+1294 
-1300 AKHAAENKLFGA
+1300 F
-1312 KAEKTLRE
+1312 
-1320 YQDVMDTLVEQ
+1320 
-1331 KNEIE
+1331 
-1336 AKQAE
+1336 
-1341 LDAEKLHLEEI
+1341 
-1352 NKPSEDGK
+1352 EDGK
-1360 ISESNL
+1360 VPESNL
-1366 RESPWAKDT
+1366 REAPWNKKNELGAK
-1375 KLGPDGY
+1375 GY
-1382 KYVENNADISG
+1382 KYVENNADLPG
-1393 VKEELGSVVDWV
+1393 VKDEFGSVVDWV
-1405 RKGDNDEPVIERYN
+1405 RKGGNDDEVIKRYN
-1419 MLPKEVRDY
+1419 MLPKEVKDY
-1428 AEQDENFQLLVD
+1428 VEQDKNFQRLVD
-1440 RYGIETAFSRVGVDF
+1440 RYGLPTAFTRVGVDF
-1455 PWSRLMIDK
+1455 PISMSLIDK
-1464 IYGDY
+1464 TYGDY

-1477 SGGASQS
+1477 SGGADKS
-1484 AKDALSKGIS
+1484 AKDTLSKGIS

-1556 KAANKSNAAELISDS
+1556 KAANKSNAAELISSS

-1604 NDNFVKSQSI
+1604 NDNFIKSQSI

-1674 IKKYEAKTSPQK
+1674 INKYGAKTSPQK
-1686 DFEKASAIAER
+1686 DFEKASAIADR
-1697 LSKSRLWGK
+1697 LSNSRLWGK

-1769 AGKRIKA
+1769 ASKRIRA

-1856 DVEMMKQI
+1856 DVEMMKQVI
-1864 IDSNLAAADA
+1864 NSNLAAADA

-1934 GMAADAYIR
+1934 GMTADAYIR

-1989 GGGTLGGAT
+1989 GGGTLGGDT

-2024 APWGYKFADVI
+2024 APWGYKFADVV

-2105 EGFDWTLDDAP
+2105 EGFDWVLDDAP

-2128 TPGYTAF
+2128 VPGYTAF

-2160 TNQDSGSA
+2160 TNQDPGSA
-2168 LWGMVMGRT
+2168 LWGTIVGRT

-2226 RFREFDPTDSY
+2226 NFREFDPTDSY

-2246 WADEQNWITG
+2246 WADEQNWTTG

-2271 NEGVNQSNA
+2271 NEGVNQSNS

-2286 RETELA
+2286 REAELA

-2373 QDGVS
+2373 PDGIS

-2432 VQNEI
+2432 VQSEI
-2437 SKEYSKSKVD
+2437 NKEYSKSKVD

-2525 WLQRNYGSYPA
+2525 WLQKNYGSYPA
-2536 RNTTDNDSESRLRGI
+2536 RNTTDNDSEARLRGI

-2563 RAKAI
+2563 RAKTI
-2568 AFIEDIR
+2568 AFIEDLR
-2575 EGRASIDRDRLVEL
+2575 EGRVSVDRDRLAEL